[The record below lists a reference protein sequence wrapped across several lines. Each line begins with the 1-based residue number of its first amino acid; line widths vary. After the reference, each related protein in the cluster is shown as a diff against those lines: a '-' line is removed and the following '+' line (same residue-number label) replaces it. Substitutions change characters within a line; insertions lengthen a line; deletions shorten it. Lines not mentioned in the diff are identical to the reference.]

1 MDTNTEQQ
9 INSFAGGLNSDDDIS
24 VVSTNQYLDATNV
37 RISQYKDGN
46 DSSRINRNGVI
57 TPIKGA
63 RMSAIIHPIP
73 NHYNYKVVAT
83 GSIRDYGII
92 VCVCTFNYRGILK
105 TMLCVYRFKNAIGNG
120 FHNQSYKEIDST
132 DMIVHA
138 QLPHDN
144 YPDKFSIQ
152 LNYESENN
160 IKLYV
165 ADSLDPIMMFNIT
178 RQSEYNDLDKC
189 YIYPK
194 APCQP
199 PKFQGYIPGKLKYS
213 MVSYSYMLYN
223 KHGQHSDVSVAC
235 KQIPIGNYNF
245 VDNQNFIQSGGKL
258 DAQSNSGTKISV
270 QIKSEY
276 VHLDKIKVFR
286 IQYFQNGQMPIISV
300 IYDAATGCT
309 EFEDADI
316 TVCDTGQEAL
326 EQISVEEYNSMQG
339 VRIIPNSLAVKNGY
353 LFAANTKTY
362 QTTIKGFEDWDARAY
377 RFDKNGNCTLTDVNG
392 GNKINITAD
401 TIDNVDVPF
410 THDCF
415 QSYNNINESK
425 KLSGNEIPTDN
436 QVYNKT
442 GEYVGGSG
450 LNVEWR
456 FIISPQVGDSCK
468 RQCKDKNGNIVD
480 DYTRKVGTLYN
491 YVSRNN
497 VKQQKSYYVTSSGG
511 VQLASNGDKFDKG
524 IKSNTYLLQSLRR
537 NELYRYGIV
546 LYDKYGQAS
555 PAKWIADIRTPN
567 MTDPQFNI
575 FTSNTMVNGT
585 RYELVVRN
593 LGIQFKV
600 KHVPEGCVGYQI
612 VRCARHEEDMATI
625 SQGVLSKPV
634 INTYSRV
641 FDQGDEDYQITKY
654 HTYCPT
660 GFLTTGMFIEGYGC
674 VYQMSDERNETENQC
689 MANLANNDLLQFVS
703 KEVCYQ
709 PESFKTFIKD
719 KKYYIETPL
728 FLFGSRGDRKFQDDI
743 YDSPSNGKY
752 IQEDGKRIPEGYTLT
767 TTWGIW
773 NHKFIFPGI
782 SNCTLETYHDTEDLA
797 IRYVKNVEFTPDDHQ
812 NIVYLDALLNL
823 DLMQRINPWAFK
835 PYVLSK
841 SRPYSF
847 YPIKSCA
854 YNRDPL
860 YVHYDTDAKIAEVT
874 DKNGMYIQQ
883 KAFGYIKL
891 YESSNV
897 TDRFDKTEN
906 VSVSDNYRKII
917 DFKTVEQIE
926 WDKLFK
932 RNYNKDGEEKE
943 SSKQFSNYAVSS
955 GGHLFANAIT
965 GGLATDL
972 DREIFSNLG
981 KYGGGFDGD
990 GTGKSGK
997 HVLWGTGGRC
1007 LLFSCED
1014 KLDAITNSVKT
1025 RKHYESDSFDYKIKI
1040 VDEYVRSSLLG
1051 TFLCNFRQ
1059 QITPYGGQSFINR
1072 LTNVYFGNG
1081 DYFEQSPD
1089 SLSNWNDV
1097 YNGDCN
1103 IEIFEYTSMHKI
1115 YGVYTNKGSGELKF
1129 PSTHMITYS
1138 IPTESNIWTK
1148 FEYGW
1153 QFSINAADN
1162 YASFIQE
1169 EPSQITEAYTQDDPQ
1184 FVYNTVYNTRNT
1196 SRPHAIYD
1204 DLNKEDYNKTVDT
1217 RVYYS
1222 DLKSNDEI
1230 IDSWCKFRSSNF
1242 IDVDQQYGPITD
1254 IYTFKNNLLFWQ
1266 QKAFGVLSV
1275 NERSITTDNSGNDV
1289 ILGDGGVL
1297 SRYDYFSN
1305 KFGMCKQQFCVTS
1318 SNGGAYWCDTHN
1330 NVLCMFGGDSVV
1342 ELSKQGKVQG
1352 LVNSKADGSSGVFYD
1367 NKNNELVF
1375 NVLQYKQQIAFNESI
1390 GKFTSVYTMP
1400 FDGHIDF
1407 FNGLYL
1413 VNTID
1418 DEINIFQYDCVSEN
1432 GLKDTQNQQIECY
1445 LRYVVNQQPLVTKVF
1460 DNQSIVTQED
1470 LQRRPVYDK
1479 DDYFSINH
1487 KYSWTTPMISSYSTL
1502 KDSITVRENNHRFAI
1517 PREGGLYGGRI
1528 RGKYMI
1534 CEMTSKKPRYT
1545 AAIQFITTKYRL
1557 SWS

>member
-1 MDTNTEQQ
+1 MDTNTEPQ

-24 VVSTNQYLDATNV
+24 VVSTNQYLDATNI

-63 RMSAIIHPIP
+63 RMSAIIHPSL

-92 VCVCTFNYRGILK
+92 VCVCTCKDNNTLK
-105 TMLCVYRFKNAIGNG
+105 EYNCLNVYRFKNAIGNG
-120 FHNQSYKEIDST
+120 LHNQSYKEIDST
-132 DMIVHA
+132 DMIVDA
-138 QLPHDN
+138 RLPHDN

-178 RQSEYNDLDKC
+178 RQPIYNDLDKC

-309 EFEDADI
+309 EFKDANI
-316 TVCDTGQEAL
+316 TVCDTGQESL

-377 RFDKNGNCTLTDVNG
+377 RFDRNGNCTLTNVNRGDRWNVRRGDVNSM
-392 GNKINITAD
+392 K
-401 TIDNVDVPF
+401 VPR
-410 THDCF
+410 THDCY
-415 QSYNNINESK
+415 QEYNNINKNYSLK
-425 KLSGNEIPTDN
+425 GN
-436 QVYNKT
+436 QVYDIT
-442 GEYVGGSG
+442 GQYIGGSG
-450 LNVEWR
+450 LNIEWR

-468 RQCKDKNGNIVD
+468 RQYKGSD
-480 DYTRKVGTLYN
+480 DYDRKVGTLYN
-491 YVSRNN
+491 YVSRDN
-497 VKQQKSYYVTSSGG
+497 VKQQESYYVTSSGDIKW
-511 VQLASNGDKFDKG
+511 ASDGDKFDEG

-575 FTSNTMVNGT
+575 FTSNTIVNGT

-600 KHVPEGCVGYQI
+600 KHLPEGCVGYQI

-634 INTYSRV
+634 VNAYSRI
-641 FDQGDEDYQITKY
+641 FDNDKSDGFLITKY

-674 VYQMSDERNETENQC
+674 VHQMADMDNSTKNQC
-689 MANLANNDLLQFVS
+689 MANLANNNLLQFIS

-709 PESFKTFIKD
+709 PESFKTFVKD

-728 FLFGSRGDRKFQDDI
+728 FLFGSRGDKDFRDDI
-743 YDSPSNGKY
+743 YDTPGSIYGDLETVFK
-752 IQEDGKRIPEGYTLT
+752 IK
-767 TTWGIW
+767 
-773 NHKFIFPGI
+773 NHKFIIPGI
-782 SNCTLETYHDTEDLA
+782 SNCTLETYVDNEGLLT
-797 IRYVKNVEFTPDDHQ
+797 RYVENVEFIPTDHK
-812 NIVYLDALLNL
+812 NIVYLDAVLNL
-823 DLMQRINPWAFK
+823 DLMQRINPHAFK
-835 PYVLSK
+835 EDVLSHDR
-841 SRPYSF
+841 SYSF
-847 YPIKSCA
+847 YPIKSCV
-854 YNRDPL
+854 YDRDPL
-860 YVHYDTDAKIAEVT
+860 YVTYDSDAKIAEVT
-874 DKNGMYIQQ
+874 EKNGIYMQQ

-897 TDRFDKTEN
+897 TDTFTKLSNIN
-906 VSVSDNYRKII
+906 VLINRRKII

-926 WDKLFK
+926 WDKFFK
-932 RNYNKDGEEKE
+932 RNYNKNSEEQR
-943 SSKQFSNYAVSS
+943 SSKQFPNYAVSS
-955 GGHLFANAIT
+955 GGHLFTNAIT
-965 GGLATDL
+965 GGLATDV
-972 DREIFSNLG
+972 DSAIFSNMG
-981 KYGGGFDGD
+981 RFGGGFKGD
-990 GTGKSGK
+990 GTGEAGK
-997 HVLWGTGGRC
+997 HVVWGTGGRC

-1014 KLDAITNSVKT
+1014 KLDTVTNSVKT
-1025 RKHYESDSFDYKIKI
+1025 SKYYWLNSIDDKIRLA
-1040 VDEYVRSSLLG
+1040 DEYIRSSLLG

-1081 DYFEQSPD
+1081 DYFEAPVDPD
-1089 SLSNWNDV
+1089 CPGDWNDV

-1115 YGVYTNKGSGELKF
+1115 YGAYTNKGNSELNY

-1222 DLKSNDEI
+1222 DLKANDEI

-1242 IDVDQQYGPITD
+1242 IDVDQQYGPITN

-1330 NVLCMFGGDSVV
+1330 NVLCMFSGDSVV

-1375 NVLQYKQQIAFNESI
+1375 NVLEYKQQIAFNESI

-1418 DEINIFQYDCVSEN
+1418 DKINIFQYDCISGY

-1470 LQRRPVYDK
+1470 LQSRPIYDK

-1502 KDSITVRENNHRFAI
+1502 QNSITVRENNHRFAI
-1517 PREGGLYGGRI
+1517 PRSEGLYGGRI

-1534 CEMTSKKPRYT
+1534 CEITSKKPRYT

>member
-1 MDTNTEQQ
+1 MDTNTEPQ

-24 VVSTNQYLDATNV
+24 VVSTNQYLDATNI

-46 DSSRINRNGVI
+46 DGSRENRNGVL

-63 RMSAIIHPIP
+63 KVAYIISGMPESYK
-73 NHYNYKVVAT
+73 NFKVVAT
-83 GSIRDYGII
+83 GSIRDYG
-92 VCVCTFNYRGILK
+92 VVVCTCKNNGTETLVVF
-105 TMLCVYRFKNAIGNG
+105 RFKNAIGG
-120 FHNQSYKEIDST
+120 ALHNQDFYHLNAPDL
-132 DMIVHA
+132 IVDAPLAHA
-138 QLPHDN
+138 N

-152 LNYESENN
+152 LNYESEDN

-165 ADSLDPIMMFNIT
+165 ADSLDTILVFNIMSKT
-178 RQSEYNDLDKC
+178 VYDDLDKC
-189 YIYPK
+189 YIYPT

-199 PKFQGYIPGKLKYS
+199 PKFECYIPGKMKYS

-223 KHGQHSDVSVAC
+223 KYGQHSDVSVAC

-245 VDNQNFIQSGGKL
+245 VDKQNFIQSGGKL
-258 DAQSNSGTKISV
+258 DAQSNSGVMISV
-270 QIKSEY
+270 QISKEY
-276 VHLDKIKVFR
+276 VHLGKIKVFR
-286 IQYFQNGQMPIISV
+286 IQYFQNGQMPTISV

-309 EFEDADI
+309 KYVDADI
-316 TVCDTGQEAL
+316 SICDTGQEAL

-377 RFDKNGNCTLTDVNG
+377 RFDKNGNCTLTDVNE
-392 GNKINITAD
+392 GNKIDIKANNIP
-401 TIDNVDVPF
+401 NVPAN
-410 THDCF
+410 HDCF
-415 QSYNNINESK
+415 QSYNDINTK
-425 KLSGNEIPTDN
+425 QTIDGTN
-436 QVYNKT
+436 QVYDKT
-442 GEYVGGSG
+442 GSYVGGSG

-468 RQCKDKNGNIVD
+468 RQYNDSD

-491 YVSRNN
+491 YVSRDN

-511 VQLASNGDKFDKG
+511 VQLASNGDKFDEG

-575 FTSNTMVNGT
+575 FTSNTLVNGT

-600 KHVPEGCVGYQI
+600 SNLPTGCVGYQI

-634 INTYSRV
+634 VNAYSRA
-641 FDQGDEDYQITKY
+641 FDQPDRDDKSGFMITKY

-660 GFLTTGMFIEGYGC
+660 GFLSTGMFIEGSGC
-674 VYQMSDERNETENQC
+674 VYQMSDGNNTEDQC
-689 MANLANNDLLQFVS
+689 MANLANNSLLQFVS

-728 FLFGSRGDRKFQDDI
+728 FLFGSRGDKKFQDDI

-752 IQEDGKRIPEGYTLT
+752 IQADGKHIPEKEELRT
-767 TTWGIW
+767 TYGIT
-773 NHKFIFPGI
+773 NHKFIIPGI
-782 SNCTLETYHDTEDLA
+782 SNCTLETYVDNKSLA
-797 IRYVKNVEFTPDDHQ
+797 KRYVENVEFKSGDHDK
-812 NIVYLDALLNL
+812 IVYLDSYLNL
-823 DLMQRINPWAFK
+823 DLMQRINPWAFTE
-835 PYVLSK
+835 YVLGND
-841 SRPYSF
+841 RPYSF
-847 YPIKSCA
+847 YPIKSSV
-854 YNRDPL
+854 YERDPMYVL
-860 YVHYDTDAKIAEVT
+860 YNTDSKIAEVT
-874 DKNGMYIQQ
+874 DKNGIYIQQ

-897 TDRFDKTEN
+897 TDTFSGSEN
-906 VSVSDNYRKII
+906 VNILDNYRKVI

-926 WDKLFK
+926 WNKLFK
-932 RNYNKDGEEKE
+932 RNYNKDGKEER
-943 SSKQFSNYAVSS
+943 SSKAFSNYAVSS

-965 GGLATDL
+965 GGLATDT
-972 DREIFSNLG
+972 DDHVFSNFG
-981 KYGGGFDGD
+981 QFGGGFKGD
-990 GTGKSGK
+990 ATGSAGK

-1014 KLDAITNSVKT
+1014 KNDAVTNSVKT
-1025 RKHYESDSFDYKIKI
+1025 SKYYALDSSDEQINI
-1040 VDEYVRSSLLG
+1040 INEYVRSSLLG

-1059 QITPYGGQSFINR
+1059 QITPYGGQSFVNR

-1081 DYFEQSPD
+1081 DYFKASD
-1089 SLSNWNDV
+1089 DWNDV

-1115 YGVYTNKGSGELKF
+1115 YGVYTSDSEKELKF

-1153 QFSINAADN
+1153 QFSVNAADN

-1169 EPSQITEAYTQDDPQ
+1169 EPAQITEAYTQDDPQ
-1184 FVYNTVYNTRNT
+1184 FVYNTVYNTQNT

-1204 DLNKEDYNKTVDT
+1204 DLNKEDYNKTIDT

-1222 DLKSNDEI
+1222 DLKTNDEI

-1254 IYTFKNNLLFWQ
+1254 IYKFKNNLLFWQ
-1266 QKAFGVLSV
+1266 QKAFGILSV

-1305 KFGMCKQQFCVTS
+1305 KYGMCKQQFCVAS

-1330 NVLCMFGGDSVV
+1330 NVICMFNGEHVV
-1342 ELSKQGKVQG
+1342 ELSKQGKVQS
-1352 LVNSKADGSSGVFYD
+1352 LMNAKADGSSGVFYD

-1375 NVLQYKQQIAFNESI
+1375 NVFKDKQQIAFNEAI

-1400 FDGHIDF
+1400 FEGYTEF

-1413 VNTID
+1413 INTVD
-1418 DEINIFQYDCVSEN
+1418 DEVNIFHYDYMSDD
-1432 GLKDTQNQQIECY
+1432 GLKDTNRQLIKCY
-1445 LRYVVNQQPLVTKVF
+1445 VKYTVNQQPLVTKVF

-1470 LQRRPVYDK
+1470 LQGRPVYDN

-1487 KYSWTTPMISSYSTL
+1487 KYTWETPMIKSASTL
-1502 KDSITVRENNHRFAI
+1502 ENSITLRENNHRFAI
-1517 PREGGLYGGRI
+1517 PRAGGLYGDRI
-1528 RGKYMI
+1528 RGKYMV
-1534 CEMTSKKPRYT
+1534 CEITSEKPKYT

>member
-1 MDTNTEQQ
+1 MDTNTEPQ

-24 VVSTNQYLDATNV
+24 VVSTNQYLDATNI

-46 DSSRINRNGVI
+46 DGSKENRNGVL

-63 RMSAIIHPIP
+63 KVACIISGMPESYK
-73 NHYNYKVVAT
+73 NFKVVAT
-83 GSIRDYGII
+83 GSIRDYG
-92 VCVCTFNYRGILK
+92 VVVCTCKNNDTETLVVF
-105 TMLCVYRFKNAIGNG
+105 RFKNAIGG
-120 FHNQSYKEIDST
+120 ALHNQDFYYLNAPDL
-132 DMIVHA
+132 IVNAPLAHT
-138 QLPHDN
+138 N

-152 LNYESENN
+152 LNYESQDN

-165 ADSLDPIMMFNIT
+165 ADSLDTIIVFNIMSKT
-178 RQSEYNDLDKC
+178 VYDDLDKC
-189 YIYPK
+189 YIYPT

-199 PKFQGYIPGKLKYS
+199 PKFERYIPGKLKYS

-223 KHGQHSDVSVAC
+223 KYGQHSDVSVAC

-245 VDNQNFIQSGGKL
+245 VKKQNFIQSGGKL
-258 DAQSNSGTKISV
+258 DAQSNSGVMVSIHIS
-270 QIKSEY
+270 KEY
-276 VHLDKIKVFR
+276 VHLGKIKVFR
-286 IQYFQNGQMPIISV
+286 IQYLQNGQMPTISV

-309 EFEDADI
+309 KDVDADI
-316 TVCDTGQEAL
+316 SICDTGQEAL

-339 VRIIPNSLAVKNGY
+339 VRIIPNSLVVKNGY

-392 GNKINITAD
+392 GNKIDIKSNNIP
-401 TIDNVDVPF
+401 NVPAN
-410 THDCF
+410 HDCF
-415 QSYNNINESK
+415 QSYNDINTK
-425 KLSGNEIPTDN
+425 QTIDGTN
-436 QVYNKT
+436 QVYDKT
-442 GEYVGGSG
+442 GSYIGGSG

-468 RQCKDKNGNIVD
+468 RQYKDKNGNIVD

-491 YVSRNN
+491 YVSRDN
-497 VKQQKSYYVTSSGG
+497 VKQQKSYYVTSSGY

-567 MTDPQFNI
+567 ITDPQFNI
-575 FTSNTMVNGT
+575 FTSNTLVNGT

-600 KHVPEGCVGYQI
+600 SNLPTGCTGYQI

-625 SQGVLSKPV
+625 SQGILSKPV
-634 INTYSRV
+634 VNTYNRS
-641 FDQGDEDYQITKY
+641 FDKSGMEDGYMITKY

-674 VYQMSDERNETENQC
+674 VHQMSGDDTNTENQC
-689 MANLANNDLLQFVS
+689 MTNLANNSLLQFIS

-728 FLFGSRGDRKFQDDI
+728 FLFGSRGDYRFKDDL
-743 YDSPSNGKY
+743 YDSPNKY
-752 IQEDGKRIPEGYTLT
+752 GYGDLVT
-767 TTWGIW
+767 TSKVLYH
-773 NHKFIFPGI
+773 NFIIPGI
-782 SNCTLETYHDTEDLA
+782 SNCALETYVDNKDLA
-797 IRYVKNVEFTPDDHQ
+797 KRYVENVEFTEDDHQ
-812 NIVYLDALLNL
+812 NIVYLDAILNL
-823 DLMQRINPWAFK
+823 DLMQRINPQAFK
-835 PYVLSK
+835 DNMLGK
-841 SRPYSF
+841 DRPYSF
-847 YPIKSCA
+847 YPIKSSV
-854 YNRDPL
+854 YERDPM
-860 YVHYDTDAKIAEVT
+860 YIYYNTDSKIAEVT
-874 DKNGMYIQQ
+874 DKNGIYIQQ

-897 TDRFDKTEN
+897 TDTFSGSEN
-906 VSVSDNYRKII
+906 VNVLDNYRKVI

-926 WDKLFK
+926 WNKLFK
-932 RNYNKDGEEKE
+932 RNYNKDGKEER

-955 GGHLFANAIT
+955 GGHLFVNAIT
-965 GGLATDL
+965 GGLATDT
-972 DREIFSNLG
+972 DAEVFGNFG
-981 KYGGGFDGD
+981 KFGGGFTGE
-990 GTGKSGK
+990 GTGKAGK

-1014 KLDAITNSVKT
+1014 KNDAITNSVKT
-1025 RKHYESDSFDYKIKI
+1025 SKYYALDSFDAQVQII
-1040 VDEYVRSSLLG
+1040 NEYVRSSLLG

-1059 QITPYGGQSFINR
+1059 QITPYGGSSFVNR

-1081 DYFEQSPD
+1081 DYFKASD
-1089 SLSNWNDV
+1089 DWNDV

-1103 IEIFEYTSMHKI
+1103 IEIFEYTSMHKT
-1115 YGVYTNKGSGELKF
+1115 YGVYTNNSDAELKF

-1153 QFSINAADN
+1153 QFSVNAADN

-1169 EPSQITEAYTQDDPQ
+1169 EPAQITEAYTQDDPQ
-1184 FVYNTVYNTRNT
+1184 FVYNTVYNTQNT

-1204 DLNKEDYNKTVDT
+1204 DLNKEDYNKTIDT
-1217 RVYYS
+1217 RIYYS
-1222 DLKSNDEI
+1222 DLKTNDEI

-1254 IYTFKNNLLFWQ
+1254 IYKFKNNLLFWQ
-1266 QKAFGVLSV
+1266 QKAFGILSV

-1297 SRYDYFSN
+1297 SRYDYLSN
-1305 KFGMCKQQFCVTS
+1305 TYGMCKQQFCVAS

-1330 NVLCMFGGDSVV
+1330 NVICMFNGENVV
-1342 ELSKQGKVQG
+1342 ELSKQGKVQS
-1352 LVNSKADGSSGVFYD
+1352 LMNAKADGSSGVFYD

-1375 NVLQYKQQIAFNESI
+1375 NVFKDKQQIAFNEAI

-1400 FDGHIDF
+1400 FEGYTQF

-1413 VNTID
+1413 INTVD
-1418 DEINIFQYDCVSEN
+1418 DEVNIFHYDYMSDD
-1432 GLKDTQNQQIECY
+1432 GLKDTNRQFIKCY
-1445 LRYVVNQQPLVTKVF
+1445 VKYTVNQHPLVTKVF

-1470 LQRRPVYDK
+1470 LQGRPVYDK
-1479 DDYFSINH
+1479 DDYFSIDH
-1487 KYSWTTPMISSYSTL
+1487 KYTWETPMIKSASTL
-1502 KDSITVRENNHRFAI
+1502 ENSITIRENNHRFAI
-1517 PREGGLYGGRI
+1517 PRAGGLYGDRI
-1528 RGKYMI
+1528 RGKYMV
-1534 CEMTSKKPRYT
+1534 CEITSEKPRYT

>member
-1 MDTNTEQQ
+1 MDTNTEPQ

-24 VVSTNQYLDATNV
+24 VVSTNQYLDATNI

-46 DSSRINRNGVI
+46 DGSRENRNGVL

-63 RMSAIIHPIP
+63 KVACIISGMPESYK
-73 NHYNYKVVAT
+73 NFKVVAT
-83 GSIRDYGII
+83 GSIRDYG
-92 VCVCTFNYRGILK
+92 VVVCTCKNNGTETLVVF
-105 TMLCVYRFKNAIGNG
+105 RFKNAIGG
-120 FHNQSYKEIDST
+120 ALHNQDFYHLNAPDL
-132 DMIVHA
+132 IVDAPLAHA
-138 QLPHDN
+138 N

-152 LNYESENN
+152 LNYESEDN

-165 ADSLDPIMMFNIT
+165 ADSLDTILVFNIMSKT
-178 RQSEYNDLDKC
+178 VYDDLDKC
-189 YIYPK
+189 YIYPT

-199 PKFQGYIPGKLKYS
+199 PKFECYIPGKLKYS

-223 KHGQHSDVSVAC
+223 KYGQHSDVSVAC

-245 VDNQNFIQSGGKL
+245 VDKQNFIQSGGKL
-258 DAQSNSGTKISV
+258 DAQSNSGVMISV
-270 QIKSEY
+270 QISKEY
-276 VHLDKIKVFR
+276 VHLGKIKVFR
-286 IQYFQNGQMPIISV
+286 IQYFQNGQMPTISV

-309 EFEDADI
+309 KDVDADI
-316 TVCDTGQEAL
+316 SICDTGQEAL
-326 EQISVEEYNSMQG
+326 EQINVEEYNSMQG

-377 RFDKNGNCTLTDVNG
+377 RFDKDGNCTLTDVNG
-392 GNKINITAD
+392 GNRIDIKANNIPKVAA
-401 TIDNVDVPF
+401 N
-410 THDCF
+410 HDCF
-415 QSYNNINESK
+415 QSYNDINTK
-425 KLSGNEIPTDN
+425 QAIDGIN
-436 QVYNKT
+436 QVYDKT
-442 GEYVGGSG
+442 GSYVGGSG

-468 RQCKDKNGNIVD
+468 RQYNDSD

-491 YVSRNN
+491 YVSRDN

-511 VQLASNGDKFDKG
+511 VQLASNGDKFDDG

-546 LYDKYGQAS
+546 LYDKYGQTS

-567 MTDPQFNI
+567 ITDPQFNV
-575 FTSNTMVNGT
+575 FTSNTKVNGT

-600 KHVPEGCVGYQI
+600 SNLPTGCVGYQI

-634 INTYSRV
+634 VNAYSRA
-641 FDQGDEDYQITKY
+641 FDQPDRDDKSGFMITKY

-660 GFLTTGMFIEGYGC
+660 GFLSTGMFIEGSGC
-674 VYQMSDERNETENQC
+674 VYQMSDGNNIEDQC
-689 MANLANNDLLQFVS
+689 MANLANNSLLQFVS

-709 PESFKTFIKD
+709 PESLKTFIKD

-728 FLFGSRGDRKFQDDI
+728 FLFGSRGDKKFQDDI

-752 IQEDGKRIPEGYTLT
+752 IQADGKHIPEKEELGT
-767 TTWGIW
+767 TYGIT
-773 NHKFIFPGI
+773 NHKFIIPGI
-782 SNCTLETYHDTEDLA
+782 SNCTLETYVDNKSLA
-797 IRYVKNVEFTPDDHQ
+797 KRYVENVEFKSGDHDK
-812 NIVYLDALLNL
+812 IVYLDSYLNL
-823 DLMQRINPWAFK
+823 DLMQRINPWAFTE
-835 PYVLSK
+835 YVLGND
-841 SRPYSF
+841 RPYSF
-847 YPIKSCA
+847 YPIKSSV
-854 YNRDPL
+854 YERDPMYVL
-860 YVHYDTDAKIAEVT
+860 YNTDSKIAEVT
-874 DKNGMYIQQ
+874 DKNGIYIQQ

-897 TDRFDKTEN
+897 TDTFSGSEN
-906 VSVSDNYRKII
+906 VNILDNYRKVI

-926 WDKLFK
+926 WNKLFK
-932 RNYNKDGEEKE
+932 RNYNKDGKEER
-943 SSKQFSNYAVSS
+943 SSKAFSNYAVSS

-965 GGLATDL
+965 GGLATDT
-972 DREIFSNLG
+972 DDHVFSNFG
-981 KYGGGFDGD
+981 QFGGGFKGD
-990 GTGKSGK
+990 ATGSAGK

-1014 KLDAITNSVKT
+1014 KNDAVTNSVKT
-1025 RKHYESDSFDYKIKI
+1025 SKYYALDSSDEQINI
-1040 VDEYVRSSLLG
+1040 INEYVRSSLLG

-1059 QITPYGGQSFINR
+1059 QITPYGGQSFVNR

-1081 DYFEQSPD
+1081 DYFKASD
-1089 SLSNWNDV
+1089 DWNDV

-1115 YGVYTNKGSGELKF
+1115 YGVYTNGSDADLKF

-1153 QFSINAADN
+1153 QFSVNAADN

-1169 EPSQITEAYTQDDPQ
+1169 EPAQITEAYTQDDPQ
-1184 FVYNTVYNTRNT
+1184 FVYNTVYNTQNT

-1204 DLNKEDYNKTVDT
+1204 DLNKEDYNKTIDT

-1222 DLKSNDEI
+1222 DLKTNDEI

-1254 IYTFKNNLLFWQ
+1254 IYKFKNNLLFWQ
-1266 QKAFGVLSV
+1266 QKAFGILSV

-1305 KFGMCKQQFCVTS
+1305 KYGMCKQQFCVAS

-1330 NVLCMFGGDSVV
+1330 NVICMFNGEHVV
-1342 ELSKQGKVQG
+1342 ELSKQGKVQS
-1352 LVNSKADGSSGVFYD
+1352 LMNVKADGSSGVFYD

-1375 NVLQYKQQIAFNESI
+1375 NVFKDKQQIAFNEAI

-1400 FDGHIDF
+1400 FEGYTEF

-1413 VNTID
+1413 INTVD
-1418 DEINIFQYDCVSEN
+1418 DEVNIFHYDYMSDD
-1432 GLKDTQNQQIECY
+1432 GLKDTNRQLIKCY
-1445 LRYVVNQQPLVTKVF
+1445 VKYTVNQQPLVTKVF

-1470 LQRRPVYDK
+1470 LQGRPVYDK

-1487 KYSWTTPMISSYSTL
+1487 KYTWETPMIKSASTL
-1502 KDSITVRENNHRFAI
+1502 ENSITLRENNHRFAI
-1517 PREGGLYGGRI
+1517 PRAGGLYGDRI
-1528 RGKYMI
+1528 RGKYMV
-1534 CEMTSKKPRYT
+1534 CEITSEKPKYT

>member
-1 MDTNTEQQ
+1 MDTNTEPQ

-24 VVSTNQYLDATNV
+24 VVSTNQYLDATNI

-46 DSSRINRNGVI
+46 DGSKENRNGVL

-63 RMSAIIHPIP
+63 KVACIISGMPES
-73 NHYNYKVVAT
+73 YKNFKVAAT
-83 GSIRDYGII
+83 GSIRDYG
-92 VCVCTFNYRGILK
+92 VVVCTCKNNDTETLVVF
-105 TMLCVYRFKNAIGNG
+105 RFKNAIGG
-120 FHNQSYKEIDST
+120 ALHNQDFYYLNAPDL
-132 DMIVHA
+132 IVNAPLAHT
-138 QLPHDN
+138 N

-152 LNYESENN
+152 LNYESEDN

-165 ADSLDPIMMFNIT
+165 ADSLDTILVFNIMSKT
-178 RQSEYNDLDKC
+178 VYDDLDKC
-189 YIYPK
+189 YIYPT

-199 PKFQGYIPGKLKYS
+199 PKFECYIPGKLKYS

-223 KHGQHSDVSVAC
+223 KYGQHSDVSVAC

-258 DAQSNSGTKISV
+258 DAQSNSGVMVSIKIS
-270 QIKSEY
+270 KEY
-276 VHLDKIKVFR
+276 VHLGKIKVFR
-286 IQYFQNGQMPIISV
+286 IQYLQNGQMPTISV

-309 EFEDADI
+309 KDVDADI
-316 TVCDTGQEAL
+316 SICDTGQEAL

-392 GNKINITAD
+392 GNKIDIKANNIP
-401 TIDNVDVPF
+401 NVPAN
-410 THDCF
+410 HDCF
-415 QSYNNINESK
+415 QSYNDINTKQTIDGDS
-425 KLSGNEIPTDN
+425 
-436 QVYNKT
+436 QVYDKT
-442 GEYVGGSG
+442 GSYIGGSG

-468 RQCKDKNGNIVD
+468 RQFKDSD

-491 YVSRNN
+491 YVSRDN
-497 VKQQKSYYVTSSGG
+497 VKQQKSYYITSSGG

-524 IKSNTYLLQSLRR
+524 IKFNTYLLQSLRR

-575 FTSNTMVNGT
+575 FTSNTKINDT

-600 KHVPEGCVGYQI
+600 SNLPAGCVGYQI

-634 INTYSRV
+634 VNTYNRS
-641 FDQGDEDYQITKY
+641 FDKSGMEDGYMITKY

-674 VYQMSDERNETENQC
+674 VHQMSGEDTNTENQC
-689 MANLANNDLLQFVS
+689 MTNLANNSLLQFIS

-728 FLFGSRGDRKFQDDI
+728 FLFSARGDSGFNDQL
-743 YDSPSNGKY
+743 YDSPAANGDAL
-752 IQEDGKRIPEGYTLT
+752 IT
-767 TTWGIW
+767 TFGIIK
-773 NHKFIFPGI
+773 HKFIVPGI
-782 SNCTLETYHDTEDLA
+782 SNCTLETYVDTEQELA
-797 IRYVKNVEFTPDDHQ
+797 KRYVENVEFTTDDHQ
-812 NIVYLDALLNL
+812 NIVYLDASLNL

-835 PYVLSK
+835 DNMLGK
-841 SRPYSF
+841 ERPYSF
-847 YPIKSCA
+847 YPIKSCT
-854 YNRDPL
+854 YERDPM
-860 YVHYDTDAKIAEVT
+860 YVRYNTDSKIVEVT
-874 DKNGMYIQQ
+874 DKNGIYIQQ

-897 TDRFDKTEN
+897 TDTFSGSEN
-906 VSVSDNYRKII
+906 VNILDNYRKVI

-926 WDKLFK
+926 WNKLFK
-932 RNYNKDGEEKE
+932 RNYNKDGKEER

-955 GGHLFANAIT
+955 GGHLFVNAIT
-965 GGLATDL
+965 GGLATDT
-972 DREIFSNLG
+972 DAEVFSNFG
-981 KYGGGFDGD
+981 KFGGGFTGD
-990 GTGKSGK
+990 GTGKAGK

-1014 KLDAITNSVKT
+1014 KNDAVTNSVKT
-1025 RKHYESDSFDYKIKI
+1025 SKYYALDSFDAQVQII
-1040 VDEYVRSSLLG
+1040 NEYVRSSLLG

-1059 QITPYGGQSFINR
+1059 QITPYGGQSFVNR

-1081 DYFEQSPD
+1081 DYFKASD
-1089 SLSNWNDV
+1089 DWNDV

-1115 YGVYTNKGSGELKF
+1115 YGVYTNKSDAELKF

-1169 EPSQITEAYTQDDPQ
+1169 EPAQITEAYTQDDPQ
-1184 FVYNTVYNTRNT
+1184 FVYNTVYNTQNT

-1204 DLNKEDYNKTVDT
+1204 DLNKEDYNKTIDT

-1222 DLKSNDEI
+1222 DLKTNDEI

-1254 IYTFKNNLLFWQ
+1254 IYKFKNNLLFWQ
-1266 QKAFGVLSV
+1266 QKAFGILSV

-1297 SRYDYFSN
+1297 SRYDYLSN
-1305 KFGMCKQQFCVTS
+1305 TYGMCKQQFCVAS

-1330 NVLCMFGGDSVV
+1330 NVICMFNGENVV
-1342 ELSKQGKVQG
+1342 ELSKQGKVQS
-1352 LVNSKADGSSGVFYD
+1352 LMNAKADGSSGVFYD

-1375 NVLQYKQQIAFNESI
+1375 NVFKDKQQIAFNEAI

-1400 FDGHIDF
+1400 FEGYTQF

-1413 VNTID
+1413 INTVD
-1418 DEINIFQYDCVSEN
+1418 DEVNIFHYDYMSDD
-1432 GLKDTQNQQIECY
+1432 GLKDTNRQFIKCY
-1445 LRYVVNQQPLVTKVF
+1445 VKYTVNQQPLVTKVF

-1470 LQRRPVYDK
+1470 LQGRPVYDK
-1479 DDYFSINH
+1479 DDYFSIDH
-1487 KYSWTTPMISSYSTL
+1487 KYTWQTPMIKSASTL
-1502 KDSITVRENNHRFAI
+1502 ENSITLRENNHRFAI
-1517 PREGGLYGGRI
+1517 PRAGGLYGDRI
-1528 RGKYMI
+1528 RGKYMV
-1534 CEMTSKKPRYT
+1534 CEITSEKPRYT

>member
-1 MDTNTEQQ
+1 MDTNTEPQ

-24 VVSTNQYLDATNV
+24 VVSTNQYLDATNI

-46 DSSRINRNGVI
+46 DGSKENRNGVL

-63 RMSAIIHPIP
+63 KVACIISGMPESYK
-73 NHYNYKVVAT
+73 NFKVVAT
-83 GSIRDYGII
+83 GSIRDYG
-92 VCVCTFNYRGILK
+92 VVVCTCKNNGTETLVVF
-105 TMLCVYRFKNAIGNG
+105 RFKNAIGG
-120 FHNQSYKEIDST
+120 ALHNQDFYYLNAPDL
-132 DMIVHA
+132 IVNAPLAHA
-138 QLPHDN
+138 D

-152 LNYESENN
+152 LNYESEDN

-165 ADSLDPIMMFNIT
+165 ADSLDTILVFNIMSKT
-178 RQSEYNDLDKC
+178 VYDDLDKC
-189 YIYPK
+189 YIYPT

-199 PKFQGYIPGKLKYS
+199 PKFECYIPGKLKYS

-223 KHGQHSDVSVAC
+223 KYGQHSDVSVAC

-245 VDNQNFIQSGGKL
+245 VDKQNFIQSGGKL
-258 DAQSNSGTKISV
+258 DAQSNSGVMVSV
-270 QIKSEY
+270 QISKEY
-276 VHLDKIKVFR
+276 VHLGKIKVFR
-286 IQYFQNGQMPIISV
+286 IQYFQNGQMPTISV

-309 EFEDADI
+309 KDVDADI
-316 TVCDTGQEAL
+316 SICDTGQEAL

-377 RFDKNGNCTLTDVNG
+377 RFDKNGNCTLTDVNDG
-392 GNKINITAD
+392 SKIDIKAGNIPS
-401 TIDNVDVPF
+401 VPAN
-410 THDCF
+410 HDCF
-415 QSYNNINESK
+415 QSYNDINTQQIIDGIS
-425 KLSGNEIPTDN
+425 
-436 QVYNKT
+436 QVYDKT
-442 GEYVGGSG
+442 GSYVGGSG

-468 RQCKDKNGNIVD
+468 RRYNGED

-491 YVSRNN
+491 YVSRDN

-511 VQLASNGDKFDKG
+511 VQLASNGDKFDEG

-575 FTSNTMVNGT
+575 FTSNTLVNGT

-593 LGIQFKV
+593 LGIQFKISNL
-600 KHVPEGCVGYQI
+600 PTGCTGYQI

-634 INTYSRV
+634 VNAYSRI
-641 FDQGDEDYQITKY
+641 FDQNESDGFLITKY

-674 VYQMSDERNETENQC
+674 VHQMSDKNDTNNQC
-689 MANLANNDLLQFVS
+689 MTNLANNNLLQFVS

-709 PESFKTFIKD
+709 PESFKTFVKD

-728 FLFGSRGDRKFQDDI
+728 FLFGSRGDKDFRDNI
-743 YDSPSNGKY
+743 YDTTPNNDKYGK
-752 IQEDGKRIPEGYTLT
+752 LVT
-767 TTWGIW
+767 TFGIE
-773 NHKFIFPGI
+773 NHKFIIPGI
-782 SNCTLETYHDTEDLA
+782 SNCTLETYVDNEGLLT
-797 IRYVKNVEFTPDDHQ
+797 RYVENVEFTQDDHQ
-812 NIVYLDALLNL
+812 NIVYLDATLNL
-823 DLMQRINPWAFK
+823 DLMQRINPHSFK
-835 PYVLSK
+835 KEVLSK
-841 SRPYSF
+841 DRPYSF
-847 YPIKSCA
+847 YPIKSCV
-854 YNRDPL
+854 YERDPM
-860 YVHYDTDAKIAEVT
+860 YVTYKDNDAKIAEVT
-874 DKNGMYIQQ
+874 DKNGIYMQQ

-897 TDRFDKTEN
+897 TDTFTKLSDIN
-906 VSVSDNYRKII
+906 VLINRRKII

-926 WDKLFK
+926 WDKFFK
-932 RNYNKDGEEKE
+932 RNYNKDGKEER
-943 SSKQFSNYAVSS
+943 SSKQFTNYAVSS
-955 GGHLFANAIT
+955 GGHLFTNAIT
-965 GGLATDL
+965 GGLATDV
-972 DREIFSNLG
+972 DSVIFDNMG
-981 KYGGGFDGD
+981 QFGGGFTGD
-990 GTGKSGK
+990 GTGKAGK
-997 HVLWGTGGRC
+997 HVVWGTGGRC
-1007 LLFSCED
+1007 LLFSCDD
-1014 KLDAITNSVKT
+1014 KLDTVTNSVKT
-1025 RKHYESDSFDYKIKI
+1025 SKYYTLNSFDAQIEL
-1040 VDEYVRSSLLG
+1040 VNEYIRSSLLG

-1059 QITPYGGQSFINR
+1059 QITPYGGQSFVNR

-1081 DYFEQSPD
+1081 DYFKASD
-1089 SLSNWNDV
+1089 DWNDV

-1115 YGVYTNKGSGELKF
+1115 YGAYKNKSDGNLNY

-1169 EPSQITEAYTQDDPQ
+1169 EPAQITEAYTQDDPQ
-1184 FVYNTVYNTRNT
+1184 FVYNTVYNTQNT

-1204 DLNKEDYNKTVDT
+1204 DLNKEDYNKTIDT

-1222 DLKSNDEI
+1222 DLKTNDEI

-1254 IYTFKNNLLFWQ
+1254 IYKFKNNLLFWQ
-1266 QKAFGVLSV
+1266 QKAFGILSV

-1297 SRYDYFSN
+1297 SRYDYLSN
-1305 KFGMCKQQFCVTS
+1305 TYGMCKQQFCVAS

-1330 NVLCMFGGDSVV
+1330 NVICMFNGEHVV
-1342 ELSKQGKVQG
+1342 ELSKQGKVQS
-1352 LVNSKADGSSGVFYD
+1352 LMNAKADGSSGVFYD

-1375 NVLQYKQQIAFNESI
+1375 NVFKDKQQIAFNEAI

-1400 FDGHIDF
+1400 FEGYTEF

-1413 VNTID
+1413 INTVN
-1418 DEINIFQYDCVSEN
+1418 DEVNIFHYDYMSDD
-1432 GLKDTQNQQIECY
+1432 GLKDTNRQFIKCY
-1445 LRYVVNQQPLVTKVF
+1445 VKYTVNQQPLVTKVF

-1470 LQRRPVYDK
+1470 LQGRPVYDK
-1479 DDYFSINH
+1479 DDYFSMNH
-1487 KYSWTTPMISSYSTL
+1487 KYTWETPMIKSASTL
-1502 KDSITVRENNHRFAI
+1502 ENSITLRENNHRFAI
-1517 PREGGLYGGRI
+1517 PRAGGLYGDRI
-1528 RGKYMI
+1528 RGKYMV
-1534 CEMTSKKPRYT
+1534 CEIISEKPRYT

>member
-1 MDTNTEQQ
+1 MDTNTEPQ

-24 VVSTNQYLDATNV
+24 VVSTNQYLDATNI

-46 DSSRINRNGVI
+46 DNSRINRNGVI

-63 RMSAIIHPIP
+63 RMSAIIHPSL

-92 VCVCTFNYRGILK
+92 VCVCTCKDNNTLK
-105 TMLCVYRFKNAIGNG
+105 EYNCLNVYRFKNAIGNG
-120 FHNQSYKEIDST
+120 LHNQSYKEIDST
-132 DMIVHA
+132 DMIVDA

-160 IKLYV
+160 IKLYI
-165 ADSLDPIMMFNIT
+165 ADSLDPIIMFNIT
-178 RQSEYNDLDKC
+178 KDSIYRDLDKC

-309 EFEDADI
+309 EFEDAYI

-377 RFDKNGNCTLTDVNG
+377 RFDGNGNCTLTDVNRG
-392 GNKINITAD
+392 D
-401 TIDNVDVPF
+401 RWNVRRGDVDSMKVPR
-410 THDCF
+410 THDCY
-415 QSYNNINESK
+415 QEYNNINKNYSLK
-425 KLSGNEIPTDN
+425 GN
-436 QVYNKT
+436 QVYDIT
-442 GEYVGGSG
+442 GQYIGGSG

-468 RQCKDKNGNIVD
+468 RQYKGSD
-480 DYTRKVGTLYN
+480 DYDRKVGTLYN
-491 YVSRNN
+491 YVSRDN
-497 VKQQKSYYVTSSGG
+497 VKQQESYYVTSSGDIKW
-511 VQLASNGDKFDKG
+511 ASDGDKFDEG

-575 FTSNTMVNGT
+575 FTSNTKVNGT

-600 KHVPEGCVGYQI
+600 NHLPTGCVGYQI
-612 VRCARHEEDMATI
+612 VRCARHEEDIATI

-634 INTYSRV
+634 VNTYSRI
-641 FDQGDEDYQITKY
+641 FDNDRSDGFLITKY

-660 GFLTTGMFIEGYGC
+660 GFLTTGMFVEGYGC
-674 VYQMSDERNETENQC
+674 VNQMADIDNSAKNQC
-689 MANLANNDLLQFVS
+689 MANLANNNLLQFIS

-709 PESFKTFIKD
+709 PESFKTFVKD

-728 FLFGSRGDRKFQDDI
+728 FLFGSRGDKDFRDDI
-743 YDSPSNGKY
+743 YDTPGSIYGDLETVFK
-752 IQEDGKRIPEGYTLT
+752 IK
-767 TTWGIW
+767 
-773 NHKFIFPGI
+773 NHKFIIPGI
-782 SNCTLETYHDTEDLA
+782 SNCTLETYVDNEGLLT
-797 IRYVKNVEFTPDDHQ
+797 RYVENVEFTPNDHE
-812 NIVYLDALLNL
+812 NIVYLDVILNL
-823 DLMQRINPWAFK
+823 DLMQRINPHAFK
-835 PYVLSK
+835 EDVLSHD
-841 SRPYSF
+841 RPYSF
-847 YPIKSCA
+847 YPIKSCV
-854 YNRDPL
+854 YDRDPL
-860 YVHYDTDAKIAEVT
+860 YVTYDSDAKIAEVT
-874 DKNGMYIQQ
+874 EKNGIYMQQ

-897 TDRFDKTEN
+897 TDTFTKLQDIN
-906 VSVSDNYRKII
+906 VLINRRKII

-926 WDKLFK
+926 WDKFFK
-932 RNYNKDGEEKE
+932 RNYNKNGEEQR
-943 SSKQFSNYAVSS
+943 SSKQFPNYAVSS
-955 GGHLFANAIT
+955 GGHLFTNAIT
-965 GGLATDL
+965 GGLATDV
-972 DREIFSNLG
+972 DSAIFSNMG
-981 KYGGGFDGD
+981 RFGGGFKGD
-990 GTGKSGK
+990 GTGEAGK
-997 HVLWGTGGRC
+997 HVVWGTGGRC

-1014 KLDAITNSVKT
+1014 KLDTVINSVKT
-1025 RKHYESDSFDYKIKI
+1025 SKYYWLNSIDDKIRLAG
-1040 VDEYVRSSLLG
+1040 EYIRSSLLG

-1081 DYFEQSPD
+1081 DYFEAPVNPD
-1089 SLSNWNDV
+1089 GPGDWNDV

-1115 YGVYTNKGSGELKF
+1115 YGAYTNKGNSELNY

-1222 DLKSNDEI
+1222 DLKANDEI

-1242 IDVDQQYGPITD
+1242 IDVDQQYGPITN

-1352 LVNSKADGSSGVFYD
+1352 LINDKADGSSGVFYD

-1375 NVLQYKQQIAFNESI
+1375 NVLEYKQQIAFNESI

-1418 DEINIFQYDCVSEN
+1418 DKINIFQYDCISGY

-1470 LQRRPVYDK
+1470 LQSRPVYDK

-1502 KDSITVRENNHRFAI
+1502 QNSITVRENNHRFAI

-1534 CEMTSKKPRYT
+1534 CEITSKKPRYT

>member
-63 RMSAIIHPIP
+63 RMSAIIHPSP

-120 FHNQSYKEIDST
+120 LHNQSYKEIDST

-152 LNYESENN
+152 LNYESDNN

-300 IYDAATGCT
+300 IYDADTGCT

-339 VRIIPNSLAVKNGY
+339 VRIIPNSLAIKNGY

-362 QTTIKGFEDWDARAY
+362 QTTIKNFDKWDARAY
-377 RFDKNGNCTLTDVNG
+377 RFDRNHKCTLTDVNG
-392 GNKINITAD
+392 DNKINVTP
-401 TIDNVDVPF
+401 NNMQNVPF
-410 THDCF
+410 NHDCF
-415 QSYNNINESK
+415 QSYNDINTKQIINWS
-425 KLSGNEIPTDN
+425 S
-436 QVYNKT
+436 QVYDKT
-442 GEYVGGSG
+442 GSYIGGSG
-450 LNVEWR
+450 VNIEWR

-468 RQCKDKNGNIVD
+468 RQYKGSD
-480 DYTRKVGTLYN
+480 DYVRKVGTLYN
-491 YVSRNN
+491 YVSRDN
-497 VKQQKSYYVTSSGG
+497 VKQQKSYYIKSSGDI
-511 VQLASNGDKFDKG
+511 QLASNGDKFDDG

-567 MTDPQFNI
+567 ITDTQFNI

-600 KHVPEGCVGYQI
+600 KHLPEGCVGYQI

-634 INTYSRV
+634 VNTYSRV

-674 VYQMSDERNETENQC
+674 VYQMSDERNDTENQC
-689 MANLANNDLLQFVS
+689 MTNLANNDLLQFVS

-782 SNCTLETYHDTEDLA
+782 SNCTLETYNDTEYLA

-823 DLMQRINPWAFK
+823 DLMQRINPWAFN

-906 VSVSDNYRKII
+906 VSVLDNYRKII
-917 DFKTVEQIE
+917 DFKTVDQIE

-932 RNYNKDGEEKE
+932 RNYNKDGEEKA

-955 GGHLFANAIT
+955 GGHLFTNAIT

-981 KYGGGFDGD
+981 KYGVGFDGD

-1025 RKHYESDSFDYKIKI
+1025 RKHYQSDSFNYKINI

-1081 DYFEQSPD
+1081 DYFEAPVD
-1089 SLSNWNDV
+1089 SDNSDDWNDV

-1103 IEIFEYTSMHKI
+1103 IEIFEYTSMHKT

-1305 KFGMCKQQFCVTS
+1305 KFGMCKQQFCVAS

-1330 NVLCMFGGDSVV
+1330 NVLCMFGGDSVI

-1352 LVNSKADGSSGVFYD
+1352 LINSKADGSSGVFYD

-1375 NVLQYKQQIAFNESI
+1375 NVLEYKQQIAFNESI

-1418 DEINIFQYDCVSEN
+1418 DEINIFQYDCISKN

-1470 LQRRPVYDK
+1470 LQKRPVYDK

-1517 PREGGLYGGRI
+1517 PRAGGLYGGRI

>member
-1 MDTNTEQQ
+1 MDTNTEPQ

-24 VVSTNQYLDATNV
+24 VVSTNQYLDATNI

-46 DSSRINRNGVI
+46 DGSKENRNGVL

-63 RMSAIIHPIP
+63 KVACIISGMPESYK
-73 NHYNYKVVAT
+73 NFKVVAT
-83 GSIRDYGII
+83 GSIRDYG
-92 VCVCTFNYRGILK
+92 VVVCTCKNNDTETLVVF
-105 TMLCVYRFKNAIGNG
+105 RFKNAIGG
-120 FHNQSYKEIDST
+120 ALHNQDFYYLNAPDL
-132 DMIVHA
+132 IVNAPLAHT
-138 QLPHDN
+138 N

-152 LNYESENN
+152 LNYESEDN

-165 ADSLDPIMMFNIT
+165 ADSLDTILVFNIMSKT
-178 RQSEYNDLDKC
+178 VYDDLDKC
-189 YIYPK
+189 YIYPT

-199 PKFQGYIPGKLKYS
+199 PKFECYIPGKLKYS

-223 KHGQHSDVSVAC
+223 KYGQHSDVSVAC

-258 DAQSNSGTKISV
+258 DAQSNSGVMVSIHIS
-270 QIKSEY
+270 KEY
-276 VHLDKIKVFR
+276 VHLGKIKVFR
-286 IQYFQNGQMPIISV
+286 IQYLQNGQMPTISV

-309 EFEDADI
+309 KDVDADI
-316 TVCDTGQEAL
+316 SICDTGQEAL

-392 GNKINITAD
+392 GNKIDIKASNIPS
-401 TIDNVDVPF
+401 VPAN
-410 THDCF
+410 HDCF
-415 QSYNNINESK
+415 QSYNDINTK
-425 KLSGNEIPTDN
+425 QTIDGTN
-436 QVYNKT
+436 QVYDKT
-442 GEYVGGSG
+442 GSYIGGSG

-468 RQCKDKNGNIVD
+468 RQHNGQD
-480 DYTRKVGTLYN
+480 DYVRKVGTLYN
-491 YVSRNN
+491 YVSRDN
-497 VKQQKSYYVTSSGG
+497 VKQQKSYYITSSGD
-511 VQLASNGDKFDKG
+511 VQLASNGDKFDQG

-567 MTDPQFNI
+567 ITDPQFNI
-575 FTSNTMVNGT
+575 FTSNTLVNGT

-600 KHVPEGCVGYQI
+600 KNLPTGCVGYQI

-634 INTYSRV
+634 VNTYSRT
-641 FDQGDEDYQITKY
+641 FNENENDGFLITKY

-674 VYQMSDERNETENQC
+674 VHQMSVGDSTNNLC
-689 MANLANNDLLQFVS
+689 MTNLANYNLLQFIS

-709 PESFKTFIKD
+709 PESFRTFVKD

-728 FLFGSRGDRKFQDDI
+728 FLFGSRGDKDFRDNI
-743 YDSPSNGKY
+743 YDTAPNNDKY
-752 IQEDGKRIPEGYTLT
+752 GELET
-767 TTWGIW
+767 TSKIKIH
-773 NHKFIFPGI
+773 NFIIPGI
-782 SNCTLETYHDTEDLA
+782 SNCTLETYVDKEEIA
-797 IRYVKNVEFTPDDHQ
+797 KRYVENVEFTKDDHQ
-812 NIVYLDALLNL
+812 NIVYLDAILNL
-823 DLMQRINPWAFK
+823 DLMQRINPHAFK
-835 PYVLSK
+835 KDVLSHD
-841 SRPYSF
+841 RPYSF
-847 YPIKSCA
+847 YPIKSCV
-854 YNRDPL
+854 YERDPM
-860 YVHYDTDAKIAEVT
+860 YVHYEGDNAKIAEIT
-874 DKNGMYIQQ
+874 DKNGIYIQQ

-897 TDRFDKTEN
+897 TNTFSGSTD
-906 VSVSDNYRKII
+906 VGVLDNYRKII

-926 WDKLFK
+926 WDKFFK
-932 RNYNKDGEEKE
+932 RNYNKEGKEER

-955 GGHLFANAIT
+955 GGHLFTNAVT
-965 GGLATDL
+965 GGLATDV
-972 DREIFSNLG
+972 DSTIFGNMG
-981 KYGGGFDGD
+981 QFGGGFSGD
-990 GTGKSGK
+990 GTGEAGK
-997 HVLWGTGGRC
+997 HVVWGTGGRC

-1014 KLDAITNSVKT
+1014 KNDAVTNSINTSK
-1025 RKHYESDSFDYKIKI
+1025 YYALNSSDEQIDII
-1040 VDEYVRSSLLG
+1040 NEYVRSSLLG

-1059 QITPYGGQSFINR
+1059 QVTPYGGSSFVNR

-1081 DYFEQSPD
+1081 DYFKASD
-1089 SLSNWNDV
+1089 DWNNV

-1115 YGVYTNKGSGELKF
+1115 YGVYTNKSDAELKF

-1153 QFSINAADN
+1153 QFSVNAADN

-1169 EPSQITEAYTQDDPQ
+1169 EPAQITEAYTQDDPQ
-1184 FVYNTVYNTRNT
+1184 FVYNTVYNAQNT

-1204 DLNKEDYNKTVDT
+1204 DLNKEDYNKTIDT

-1222 DLKSNDEI
+1222 DLKTNDEI

-1254 IYTFKNNLLFWQ
+1254 IYKFKNNLLFWQ
-1266 QKAFGVLSV
+1266 QKAFGILSV

-1297 SRYDYFSN
+1297 SRYDYLSN
-1305 KFGMCKQQFCVTS
+1305 TYGMCKQQFCVAS

-1330 NVLCMFGGDSVV
+1330 NVICMFNGENVV
-1342 ELSKQGKVQG
+1342 ELSKQGKVQS
-1352 LVNSKADGSSGVFYD
+1352 LMNAKADGSSGVFYD

-1375 NVLQYKQQIAFNESI
+1375 NVFKDKQQIAFNEAI

-1400 FDGHIDF
+1400 FEGYAEF

-1413 VNTID
+1413 INTVD
-1418 DEINIFQYDCVSEN
+1418 DEVNIFHYDYVSDD
-1432 GLKDTQNQQIECY
+1432 GLKDTNRQFIKCY
-1445 LRYVVNQQPLVTKVF
+1445 VKYTVNQQPLVTKVF

-1470 LQRRPVYDK
+1470 LQGRPVYDK
-1479 DDYFSINH
+1479 DDYFSIDH
-1487 KYSWTTPMISSYSTL
+1487 KYTWETPMIKSASTL
-1502 KDSITVRENNHRFAI
+1502 ENSITLRENNHRFAI
-1517 PREGGLYGGRI
+1517 PRAGGLYGDRI
-1528 RGKYMI
+1528 RGKYMV
-1534 CEMTSKKPRYT
+1534 CEITSEKPRYT
-1545 AAIQFITTKYRL
+1545 SAIQFITTKYRL

>member
-1 MDTNTEQQ
+1 MDINTEPQ

-24 VVSTNQYLDATNV
+24 VVSTNQYLDATNI
-37 RISQYKDGN
+37 RISQYKDCN
-46 DSSRINRNGVI
+46 DGSKENRNGVL

-63 RMSAIIHPIP
+63 KVACVISGMPES
-73 NHYNYKVVAT
+73 YKNFNVVAT
-83 GSIRDYGII
+83 GSIRDYG
-92 VCVCTFNYRGILK
+92 VVVCTCKNNCTETLVVF
-105 TMLCVYRFKNAIGNG
+105 RFKNAIGVAL
-120 FHNQSYKEIDST
+120 HNQDFYYLNAPDL
-132 DMIVHA
+132 IVNAPLAHT
-138 QLPHDN
+138 N

-152 LNYESENN
+152 LNYESEDN

-165 ADSLDPIMMFNIT
+165 ADSLDTILVFNIMSKT
-178 RQSEYNDLDKC
+178 VYDDLDKC
-189 YIYPK
+189 YIYPT

-199 PKFQGYIPGKLKYS
+199 PKFECYIPGKLKYS

-223 KHGQHSDVSVAC
+223 KYGQHSDVSVAC

-245 VDNQNFIQSGGKL
+245 VKNQNFIQSGGKL
-258 DAQSNSGTKISV
+258 DAQSNSGVMVSVHIS
-270 QIKSEY
+270 KEY
-276 VHLDKIKVFR
+276 IHLGKIKVFR
-286 IQYFQNGQMPIISV
+286 IQYFQNGQMPTISV

-309 EFEDADI
+309 KDVDADI
-316 TVCDTGQEAL
+316 SICDTGQEAL

-362 QTTIKGFEDWDARAY
+362 QTTIKGFEYWDARAY

-392 GNKINITAD
+392 GNKIDIKANNIP
-401 TIDNVDVPF
+401 NVPAN
-410 THDCF
+410 HDCF
-415 QSYNNINESK
+415 QSYNDINTK
-425 KLSGNEIPTDN
+425 KTIDGDS
-436 QVYNKT
+436 QVYDKT
-442 GEYVGGSG
+442 GSYIGGSG

-468 RQCKDKNGNIVD
+468 RQFKGSD

-491 YVSRNN
+491 YVSRDN
-497 VKQQKSYYVTSSGG
+497 VKQQKSYYITSSGG
-511 VQLASNGDKFDKG
+511 IQLASNGDKFDQG

-575 FTSNTMVNGT
+575 FTSNTKINDT

-600 KHVPEGCVGYQI
+600 SNLPAGCVGYQI

-634 INTYSRV
+634 VNTYNRS
-641 FDQGDEDYQITKY
+641 FDKSGMEDGYMITKY

-674 VYQMSDERNETENQC
+674 VHQMSGEDTNTENQC
-689 MANLANNDLLQFVS
+689 MTNLANNSLLQFIS

-728 FLFGSRGDRKFQDDI
+728 FLFGARGDSGFNDQL
-743 YDSPSNGKY
+743 YDSPAANGDAL
-752 IQEDGKRIPEGYTLT
+752 IT
-767 TTWGIW
+767 TFGIIK
-773 NHKFIFPGI
+773 HKFIVPGI
-782 SNCTLETYHDTEDLA
+782 SNCTLETYVDTEQELA
-797 IRYVKNVEFTPDDHQ
+797 NRYVENVDFTTDDHQ
-812 NIVYLDALLNL
+812 NIVYLDASLNL

-835 PYVLSK
+835 DNMLGKQRS
-841 SRPYSF
+841 YSF

-854 YNRDPL
+854 YERDPM
-860 YVHYDTDAKIAEVT
+860 YVRYNTDSKIVEVT
-874 DKNGMYIQQ
+874 DKNGIYIQQ

-891 YESSNV
+891 YESSNA
-897 TDRFDKTEN
+897 TDIFKGSETVN
-906 VSVSDNYRKII
+906 VLDNYRKVI

-926 WDKLFK
+926 WNKLFK
-932 RNYNKDGEEKE
+932 RNYNKDGKEER

-955 GGHLFANAIT
+955 GGHLFVNAIT
-965 GGLATDL
+965 GGLATDT
-972 DREIFSNLG
+972 DAEVFGNFG
-981 KYGGGFDGD
+981 KFGGGFTGE
-990 GTGKSGK
+990 GTGKAGK
-997 HVLWGTGGRC
+997 HVLWGIGGRC

-1014 KLDAITNSVKT
+1014 KNDAVTNSVKT
-1025 RKHYESDSFDYKIKI
+1025 SKYYALNSSDEQINI
-1040 VDEYVRSSLLG
+1040 INEYVRSSLLG

-1059 QITPYGGQSFINR
+1059 QITPYGGSSFVNR

-1081 DYFEQSPD
+1081 DYFKASD
-1089 SLSNWNDV
+1089 DWNDV

-1103 IEIFEYTSMHKI
+1103 IEIFEYTSMHKT
-1115 YGVYTNKGSGELKF
+1115 YGVYTNNSDAELKF

-1169 EPSQITEAYTQDDPQ
+1169 EPAQITEAYTQDDPQ
-1184 FVYNTVYNTRNT
+1184 FVYNTVYNTQNT

-1204 DLNKEDYNKTVDT
+1204 DLNKEDYNKTIDT

-1222 DLKSNDEI
+1222 DLKTNDEI

-1254 IYTFKNNLLFWQ
+1254 IYKFKNNLLFWQ
-1266 QKAFGVLSV
+1266 QKAFGILSV

-1297 SRYDYFSN
+1297 SRYDYLSN
-1305 KFGMCKQQFCVTS
+1305 TYGMCKQQFCVAS

-1330 NVLCMFGGDSVV
+1330 NVICMFNGENVV
-1342 ELSKQGKVQG
+1342 ELSKKGKVQS
-1352 LVNSKADGSSGVFYD
+1352 LMNAKADGSSGVFYD

-1375 NVLQYKQQIAFNESI
+1375 NVFKDKQQIAFNEAI

-1400 FDGHIDF
+1400 FEGYAQF

-1413 VNTID
+1413 INTVD
-1418 DEINIFQYDCVSEN
+1418 DEINIFQYDCISED

>member
-1 MDTNTEQQ
+1 MDTNTEPQ

-24 VVSTNQYLDATNV
+24 VVSTNQYLDATNI

-46 DSSRINRNGVI
+46 DGSKENRNGVL

-63 RMSAIIHPIP
+63 KVACIISGMPESYKHF
-73 NHYNYKVVAT
+73 KVVAT
-83 GSIRDYGII
+83 GSIRDYGVI
-92 VCVCTFNYRGILK
+92 VCTCKNNGTETLVVF
-105 TMLCVYRFKNAIGNG
+105 RFKNAIGG
-120 FHNQSYKEIDST
+120 ALHNQDFYYLNAPDLIVNAPLTHT
-132 DMIVHA
+132 D
-138 QLPHDN
+138 

-152 LNYESENN
+152 LNYESEDN

-165 ADSLDPIMMFNIT
+165 ADSLDTILVFNIMSKT
-178 RQSEYNDLDKC
+178 VYDDLDKC
-189 YIYPK
+189 YIYPT

-199 PKFQGYIPGKLKYS
+199 PKFQCYIPGKLKYS

-223 KHGQHSDVSVAC
+223 KYGQHSDVSVAC

-245 VDNQNFIQSGGKL
+245 VDKQNFIQSGGKL
-258 DAQSNSGTKISV
+258 DAQSNSGVMVSIQIS
-270 QIKSEY
+270 KEY
-276 VHLDKIKVFR
+276 VHLGKIKVFR
-286 IQYFQNGQMPIISV
+286 IQYFQNGQMPTISV

-309 EFEDADI
+309 KDVDADI
-316 TVCDTGQEAL
+316 SICDTGQEAL

-392 GNKINITAD
+392 GNKIDIKANNIP
-401 TIDNVDVPF
+401 NVPAN
-410 THDCF
+410 HDCF
-415 QSYNNINESK
+415 QSYNDINTQQIIDGTS
-425 KLSGNEIPTDN
+425 
-436 QVYNKT
+436 QVYDKT
-442 GEYVGGSG
+442 GSYVGGSG

-468 RQCKDKNGNIVD
+468 RQHNGND
-480 DYTRKVGTLYN
+480 DYYRKVGTLYN
-491 YVSRNN
+491 YVSRYN
-497 VKQQKSYYVTSSGG
+497 VKQQKSYYVTSYGG
-511 VQLASNGDKFDKG
+511 VQLASNGDKFDEG

-575 FTSNTMVNGT
+575 FTSNTLVNGT

-600 KHVPEGCVGYQI
+600 KNLPTGCVGYQI

-634 INTYSRV
+634 VNTYSRI
-641 FDQGDEDYQITKY
+641 FDNDRSDGFLITKY

-674 VYQMSDERNETENQC
+674 VHQMSDDNSTKNQC
-689 MANLANNDLLQFVS
+689 MTNLANNNLLQFVS

-709 PESFKTFIKD
+709 PESFKTFVKD

-728 FLFGSRGDRKFQDDI
+728 FLFGSRGDKDFKDDI
-743 YDSPSNGKY
+743 YDTPGSIYGDLETVFEIK
-752 IQEDGKRIPEGYTLT
+752 
-767 TTWGIW
+767 
-773 NHKFIFPGI
+773 NHKFIIPGI
-782 SNCTLETYHDTEDLA
+782 SNCTLETYVDNEGLLT
-797 IRYVKNVEFTPDDHQ
+797 RYVENVEFTPDDHK
-812 NIVYLDALLNL
+812 NIAYLDATLNL
-823 DLMQRINPWAFK
+823 DLMQRINPHAFK
-835 PYVLSK
+835 EKVLSHD
-841 SRPYSF
+841 RPYSF
-847 YPIKSCA
+847 YPIKSCV
-854 YNRDPL
+854 YDRDPL
-860 YVHYDTDAKIAEVT
+860 YVTYDSDAKISEVT
-874 DKNGMYIQQ
+874 EKNGIYMQQ

-897 TDRFDKTEN
+897 TDTFTKLPDIN
-906 VSVSDNYRKII
+906 VLINRRKVI

-926 WDKLFK
+926 WDKFFK
-932 RNYNKDGEEKE
+932 RNYNKNGEEQR
-943 SSKQFSNYAVSS
+943 SSKQFPNYAVSS

-965 GGLATDL
+965 GGLATDV
-972 DREIFSNLG
+972 DSEIFSNIG
-981 KYGGGFDGD
+981 RFGGGFKGD
-990 GTGKSGK
+990 GTGEAGK
-997 HVLWGTGGRC
+997 HVVWGTGGRC

-1014 KLDAITNSVKT
+1014 KLDTITNSVKT
-1025 RKHYESDSFDYKIKI
+1025 SKYYWSSSFDSKIKLA
-1040 VDEYVRSSLLG
+1040 DEYIRSSLLG

-1089 SLSNWNDV
+1089 SLSDWNDV

-1115 YGVYTNKGSGELKF
+1115 YGAYTKKGNSDLNY

-1204 DLNKEDYNKTVDT
+1204 DLNKEDYNKTIDT

-1222 DLKSNDEI
+1222 DLKTNDEI

-1254 IYTFKNNLLFWQ
+1254 IYKFKNNLLFWQ
-1266 QKAFGVLSV
+1266 QKAFGILSV

-1297 SRYDYFSN
+1297 SRYDYLSN
-1305 KFGMCKQQFCVTS
+1305 TYGMCKQQFCVAS

-1330 NVLCMFGGDSVV
+1330 NVICMFNGENVV
-1342 ELSKQGKVQG
+1342 ELSKQGKVQS
-1352 LVNSKADGSSGVFYD
+1352 LMNAKADGSSGVFYD

-1375 NVLQYKQQIAFNESI
+1375 NVFKDKQQIAFNEAI

-1400 FDGHIDF
+1400 FEGYTEF

-1413 VNTID
+1413 INTVN
-1418 DEINIFQYDCVSEN
+1418 DEVNIFHYDYMSDD
-1432 GLKDTQNQQIECY
+1432 GLKDTNRQFIKCY
-1445 LRYVVNQQPLVTKVF
+1445 VKYTVNQQPLVTKVF

-1470 LQRRPVYDK
+1470 LQGRPVYDK
-1479 DDYFSINH
+1479 DDYFSIDH
-1487 KYSWTTPMISSYSTL
+1487 KYTWETPMIKSASTL
-1502 KDSITVRENNHRFAI
+1502 EDSITLRENNHRFAI
-1517 PREGGLYGGRI
+1517 PRAGGLYGDRI
-1528 RGKYMI
+1528 RGKYMV
-1534 CEMTSKKPRYT
+1534 CEITSERPRYT

>member
-1 MDTNTEQQ
+1 MDTNTEPQ

-24 VVSTNQYLDATNV
+24 VVSTNQYLDATNI

-46 DSSRINRNGVI
+46 DGSKENRNGVL

-63 RMSAIIHPIP
+63 KVACIISGMPESYK
-73 NHYNYKVVAT
+73 NFKVVAT
-83 GSIRDYGII
+83 GSIRDYGVI
-92 VCVCTFNYRGILK
+92 VCTCKNDGKDTLVVFK
-105 TMLCVYRFKNAIGNG
+105 FKNAIGG
-120 FHNQSYKEIDST
+120 ALHNQDFYYLNAPDL
-132 DMIVHA
+132 IVNAPLAHT
-138 QLPHDN
+138 N

-152 LNYESENN
+152 LNYESEDN
-160 IKLYV
+160 IKLYI
-165 ADSLDPIMMFNIT
+165 ADSLDTILVFNIMSNT
-178 RQSEYNDLDKC
+178 IYNDLDKC
-189 YIYPK
+189 YIYPT

-199 PKFQGYIPGKLKYS
+199 PKFECYIPGKLKYS

-223 KHGQHSDVSVAC
+223 KYGQHSDVSVAC

-245 VDNQNFIQSGGKL
+245 VDHQNFIQSGGKV
-258 DAQSNSGTKISV
+258 DAQSNSGVMISI
-270 QIKSEY
+270 QIAKEY
-276 VHLDKIKVFR
+276 VHLGKMKVFR
-286 IQYFQNGQMPIISV
+286 IQYSQNGQMPTISV

-309 EFEDADI
+309 KDVDADI
-316 TVCDTGQEAL
+316 SICDTGQEAL

-377 RFDKNGNCTLTDVNG
+377 RFDKSGNCTLTDVNG
-392 GNKINITAD
+392 GSKIDIKANNIP
-401 TIDNVDVPF
+401 NVPAN
-410 THDCF
+410 HDCF
-415 QSYNNINESK
+415 QSYNDINTK
-425 KLSGNEIPTDN
+425 QTIDGIN
-436 QVYNKT
+436 QVYDKT
-442 GEYVGGSG
+442 GSYIGGSG

-468 RQCKDKNGNIVD
+468 RQHNGQD
-480 DYTRKVGTLYN
+480 DNKRKVGTLYN
-491 YVSRNN
+491 YVSRDN

-511 VQLASNGDKFDKG
+511 IQLASNGDKFDEG

-567 MTDPQFNI
+567 ITDPQFNI
-575 FTSNTMVNGT
+575 FTSNTLVNGT

-600 KHVPEGCVGYQI
+600 SNLPTGCVGYQI

-634 INTYSRV
+634 VNTYSRA
-641 FDQGDEDYQITKY
+641 FDKVKDEDGYMVTKY

-660 GFLTTGMFIEGYGC
+660 GFLTTGMVIEGSKCREQLNDDGDNLK
-674 VYQMSDERNETENQC
+674 SQC
-689 MANLANNDLLQFVS
+689 MTNLVNNNFLQFVS

-709 PESFKTFIKD
+709 PESFKEFIKD

-728 FLFGSRGDRKFQDDI
+728 FLFGSRGDESFKDDI
-743 YDSPSNGKY
+743 YDQTQYNNWYEVTTNKG
-752 IQEDGKRIPEGYTLT
+752 IYTDEK
-767 TTWGIW
+767 IYK
-773 NHKFIFPGI
+773 HRFVMPGI
-782 SNCTLETYHDTEDLA
+782 SNCSLQTYVDEESQDSSVLRYVEDLSFNTGEKSQY
-797 IRYVKNVEFTPDDHQ
+797 IL
-812 NIVYLDALLNL
+812 YLNALLNV
-823 DLMQRINPWAFK
+823 DMFYRINPLTFRTIGNDR
-835 PYVLSK
+835 S
-841 SRPYSF
+841 YS
-847 YPIKSCA
+847 YAPIKSCV
-854 YNRDPL
+854 YDVDPL
-860 YVHYDTDAKIAEVT
+860 YIDYVNN
-874 DKNGMYIQQ
+874 DKKYSITEKQGRYITQ

-891 YESSNV
+891 YESSNS
-897 TDRFDKTEN
+897 TDTFNGSNNCKTF
-906 VSVSDNYRKII
+906 DNYRKII
-917 DFKTVEQIE
+917 DFKVAEQIE
-926 WDKLFK
+926 WNKVFK
-932 RNYNKDGEEKE
+932 RNYNKDGKEEK
-943 SSKQFSNYAVSS
+943 SSKSFMNYAISS
-955 GGHLFANAIT
+955 GGHLFANVIT
-965 GGLATDL
+965 GGLATDTDTEVITNL
-972 DREIFSNLG
+972 DQ
-981 KYGGGFDGD
+981 YGGGFHGD
-990 GTGKSGK
+990 ATGGSGK
-997 HVLWGTGGRC
+997 HVAWGTGGRC

-1014 KLDAITNSVKT
+1014 KNDAITNSVKT
-1025 RKHYESDSFDYKIKI
+1025 SSYYTSDSFDAQISTENKYI
-1040 VDEYVRSSLLG
+1040 RSSLTG

-1059 QITPYGGQSFINR
+1059 QITPYGGQSFVNR

-1081 DYFEQSPD
+1081 DYFKSSED
-1089 SLSNWNDV
+1089 WNDV

-1115 YGVYTNKGSGELKF
+1115 YGVYAEKEGVYRF
-1129 PSTHMITYS
+1129 PNTHMITYS

-1153 QFSINAADN
+1153 QFSVNAADN

-1169 EPSQITEAYTQDDPQ
+1169 EPAQITEAYTQDDPQ
-1184 FVYNTVYNTRNT
+1184 FVYNTVYNAQNY

-1204 DLNKEDYNKTVDT
+1204 DLNKEDYNKTIDT

-1222 DLKSNDEI
+1222 DLKTNDEV

-1254 IYTFKNNLLFWQ
+1254 IYKFKNNLLFWQ
-1266 QKAFGVLSV
+1266 QKAFGILSV

-1297 SRYDYFSN
+1297 SRYDYLSN
-1305 KFGMCKQQFCVTS
+1305 TYGMCKQQFCVAS

-1330 NVLCMFGGDSVV
+1330 NVICMFNGEHVV
-1342 ELSKQGKVQG
+1342 ELSKQGKIQS
-1352 LVNSKADGSSGVFYD
+1352 LMNAKADGSSGVFYD

-1375 NVLQYKQQIAFNESI
+1375 NVFKDKQQIAFNEAI

-1400 FDGHIDF
+1400 FEGYTKF

-1413 VNTID
+1413 INTVN
-1418 DEINIFQYDCVSEN
+1418 DEVNIFHYDYMSDD
-1432 GLKDTQNQQIECY
+1432 GLKDTNRQLIKCY
-1445 LRYVVNQQPLVTKVF
+1445 VKYTVNQQPLVTKVF

-1470 LQRRPVYDK
+1470 LQDRPVYDK
-1479 DDYFSINH
+1479 DDYFSIDH
-1487 KYSWTTPMISSYSTL
+1487 KYTWETPMIKSASTL
-1502 KDSITVRENNHRFAI
+1502 ENSITLRENNHRFAI
-1517 PREGGLYGGRI
+1517 PRAGGLYGDRI
-1528 RGKYMI
+1528 RGKYMV
-1534 CEMTSKKPRYT
+1534 CEITSEKPRYT

>member
-1 MDTNTEQQ
+1 MDTNTEPQ

-63 RMSAIIHPIP
+63 RMSAIIHPSP

-92 VCVCTFNYRGILK
+92 VCVCTFNDEGKLK

-120 FHNQSYKEIDST
+120 LHNQSYKEIDST
-132 DMIVHA
+132 DMIVDA

-144 YPDKFSIQ
+144 YPDKFSMQ

-160 IKLYV
+160 IKLYI

-178 RQSEYNDLDKC
+178 RQPVYDDLDKC

-270 QIKSEY
+270 QIKRDY

-309 EFEDADI
+309 KFKDADI

-362 QTTIKGFEDWDARAY
+362 QTTIKDFDKWDARAY
-377 RFDKNGNCTLTDVNG
+377 RFDRNHNCTLTDVNR
-392 GNKINITAD
+392 GNRINVTDSNIGKI
-401 TIDNVDVPF
+401 PF

-415 QSYNNINESK
+415 QSYNDINAK
-425 KLSGNEIPTDN
+425 KTISWNS

-442 GEYVGGSG
+442 GEYIGGSG
-450 LNVEWR
+450 VNIEWR

-468 RQCKDKNGNIVD
+468 RQYKDQD
-480 DYTRKVGTLYN
+480 DYVRKVGTLYN
-491 YVSRNN
+491 YVSRDN
-497 VKQQKSYYVTSSGG
+497 VKQQKSYYVTSSGD
-511 VQLASNGDKFDKG
+511 VKLASDGDKFDNG
-524 IKSNTYLLQSLRR
+524 IKSNTCLLQSLRR

-575 FTSNTMVNGT
+575 FTSNTLVNGT

-600 KHVPEGCVGYQI
+600 SNLPTGCVGYQI

-634 INTYSRV
+634 VNTYSRV

-674 VYQMSDERNETENQC
+674 VYQMSDEKNDTKNQC
-689 MANLANNDLLQFVS
+689 MTNLANNDLLQFVS

-752 IQEDGKRIPEGYTLT
+752 IQEDGKRIPEGYKLT
-767 TTWGIW
+767 TTWKIW

-782 SNCTLETYHDTEDLA
+782 SNCTLETYNDTEEDLA

-812 NIVYLDALLNL
+812 NIVYLDATLNL

-860 YVHYDTDAKIAEVT
+860 YVHYDTDSKIAEVT

-906 VSVSDNYRKII
+906 VSVLDNYRKII

-926 WDKLFK
+926 WNKLFK
-932 RNYNKDGEEKE
+932 RNYNKDGEEKA

-981 KYGGGFDGD
+981 KYGGGFEGD

-1025 RKHYESDSFDYKIKI
+1025 RKHYELDNLNYKIKI

-1081 DYFEQSPD
+1081 DYFEAPVDPD
-1089 SLSNWNDV
+1089 DPDNWNDV

-1103 IEIFEYTSMHKI
+1103 IEIFEYTSMHKT
-1115 YGVYTNKGSGELKF
+1115 YGVYTNNGNKELKF

-1222 DLKSNDEI
+1222 DLKANDEI

-1242 IDVDQQYGPITD
+1242 IDVDQQYGPITN

-1375 NVLQYKQQIAFNESI
+1375 NVFEYKQQIAFNESI

-1418 DEINIFQYDCVSEN
+1418 DKINIFQYDCVSE
-1432 GLKDTQNQQIECY
+1432 GGIKDTQNQQIECY

-1470 LQRRPVYDK
+1470 LQSRPVYDK

-1502 KDSITVRENNHRFAI
+1502 QNSITVRENNHRFAI

-1534 CEMTSKKPRYT
+1534 CEITSKKPRYT

>member
-1 MDTNTEQQ
+1 MDTNTEPQ

-24 VVSTNQYLDATNV
+24 VVSTNQYLDATNI

-46 DSSRINRNGVI
+46 DSSKENRNGVL

-63 RMSAIIHPIP
+63 KVACIVSGMPES
-73 NHYNYKVVAT
+73 YKDFKVVAT
-83 GSIRDYGII
+83 DSIRDYG
-92 VCVCTFNYRGILK
+92 VVVCTCKNNGAETLVVF
-105 TMLCVYRFKNAIGNG
+105 RFKNAIGG
-120 FHNQSYKEIDST
+120 ALHNQDFYYINGLDL
-132 DMIVHA
+132 IVNAPLAHTS
-138 QLPHDN
+138 

-152 LNYESENN
+152 LNYESEDN

-165 ADSLDPIMMFNIT
+165 ADSLDTILVFNIM
-178 RQSEYNDLDKC
+178 SKIVYNNLDKC
-189 YIYPK
+189 YIYPT

-199 PKFQGYIPGKLKYS
+199 PKFECYIPGKLKYS

-223 KHGQHSDVSVAC
+223 KYGQHSDVSVAC

-245 VDNQNFIQSGGKL
+245 VDKQNFIQSGGKL
-258 DAQSNSGTKISV
+258 DAQSNSGVMISV
-270 QIKSEY
+270 QISKEY
-276 VHLDKIKVFR
+276 VHLGKIKVFR
-286 IQYFQNGQMPIISV
+286 IQYFQNGQMPTISV

-309 EFEDADI
+309 KYVDADI
-316 TVCDTGQEAL
+316 SICDTGQEAL

-377 RFDKNGNCTLTDVNG
+377 RFDKDGNCTLTDVNG
-392 GNKINITAD
+392 GNKIDIKANNIP
-401 TIDNVDVPF
+401 NVPAN
-410 THDCF
+410 HDCF
-415 QSYNNINESK
+415 QSYNDINTK
-425 KLSGNEIPTDN
+425 QTIDGTN
-436 QVYNKT
+436 QVYDKT
-442 GEYVGGSG
+442 GSYVGGSG

-468 RQCKDKNGNIVD
+468 RQHNGSD

-491 YVSRNN
+491 YVSRDN
-497 VKQQKSYYVTSSGG
+497 VKQQKSYYVTSSGD
-511 VQLASNGDKFDKG
+511 VQLASNGDKFDEG

-575 FTSNTMVNGT
+575 FTSNTLVNGT

-593 LGIQFKV
+593 LGIQFKISNL
-600 KHVPEGCVGYQI
+600 PTGCTGYQI

-634 INTYSRV
+634 VNAYNRS
-641 FDQGDEDYQITKY
+641 FDKSGIEDGYMITKY

-660 GFLTTGMFIEGYGC
+660 GFLSTGMFIEGSGC
-674 VYQMSDERNETENQC
+674 VHQMSGDDTNTENQC
-689 MANLANNDLLQFVS
+689 MTNLANNSLLQFVS

-728 FLFGSRGDRKFQDDI
+728 FLFGSRGDEKFQDDI

-752 IQEDGKRIPEGYTLT
+752 TQADGNRIPEKKELGT
-767 TTWGIW
+767 TYGIT
-773 NHKFIFPGI
+773 NHKFIIPGI
-782 SNCTLETYHDTEDLA
+782 SNCVLETYVDKEKVA
-797 IRYVKNVEFTPDDHQ
+797 KRYVENVEFTEDDHDK
-812 NIVYLDALLNL
+812 IVYLDAYLNL
-823 DLMQRINPWAFK
+823 DLMQRINPWAFTE
-835 PYVLSK
+835 YVLGND
-841 SRPYSF
+841 RPYSF
-847 YPIKSCA
+847 YPIKSSV
-854 YNRDPL
+854 YERDPM
-860 YVHYDTDAKIAEVT
+860 YVRYNTDSKIAEVT
-874 DKNGMYIQQ
+874 DKNGIYIQQ

-897 TDRFDKTEN
+897 TDIFRGSETVN
-906 VSVSDNYRKII
+906 VLNNYRKVI

-926 WDKLFK
+926 WNKLFK
-932 RNYNKDGEEKE
+932 RNYNKDGKEER
-943 SSKQFSNYAVSS
+943 SSKAFSNYAVSS

-965 GGLATDL
+965 GGLATDT
-972 DREIFSNLG
+972 DNNVFSNFG
-981 KYGGGFDGD
+981 QFGGGFKGD
-990 GTGKSGK
+990 DTGSAGK

-1014 KLDAITNSVKT
+1014 KNDAITNSVKT
-1025 RKHYESDSFDYKIKI
+1025 SKYYAPDSFDAQVQII
-1040 VDEYVRSSLLG
+1040 NEYVRSSLLG

-1059 QITPYGGQSFINR
+1059 QITPYGGQSFVNR

-1081 DYFEQSPD
+1081 DYFKASD
-1089 SLSNWNDV
+1089 DWNDV

-1103 IEIFEYTSMHKI
+1103 IEIFEYTSMHKT
-1115 YGVYTNKGSGELKF
+1115 YGVYTNNSDKELKF

-1153 QFSINAADN
+1153 QFSVNAADN

-1169 EPSQITEAYTQDDPQ
+1169 EPAQITEAYTQDDPQ
-1184 FVYNTVYNTRNT
+1184 FVYNTVYNTQNT

-1204 DLNKEDYNKTVDT
+1204 DLNKEDYNKTIDT

-1222 DLKSNDEI
+1222 DLKANDEI

-1254 IYTFKNNLLFWQ
+1254 IYKFKNNLLFWQ
-1266 QKAFGVLSV
+1266 QKAFGILSV

-1297 SRYDYFSN
+1297 SRYDYLSN
-1305 KFGMCKQQFCVTS
+1305 TYGMCKQQFCVAS

-1330 NVLCMFGGDSVV
+1330 NVICMFNGEHVV
-1342 ELSKQGKVQG
+1342 ELSKQGKIQS
-1352 LVNSKADGSSGVFYD
+1352 LMNAKADGSSGVFYD

-1375 NVLQYKQQIAFNESI
+1375 NVFKDKQQIAFNEAI

-1400 FDGHIDF
+1400 FEGYTQF

-1413 VNTID
+1413 INTVD
-1418 DEINIFQYDCVSEN
+1418 DEVNIFHYDYMSDD
-1432 GLKDTQNQQIECY
+1432 GLKDTNRQLIKCY
-1445 LRYVVNQQPLVTKVF
+1445 VKYTVNQQPLVTKVF

-1470 LQRRPVYDK
+1470 LQGRPVYDK

-1487 KYSWTTPMISSYSTL
+1487 KYTWETPMISSYSTL
-1502 KDSITVRENNHRFAI
+1502 QNSITVRENNHRFAI
-1517 PREGGLYGGRI
+1517 PRAGGLYGDRI
-1528 RGKYMI
+1528 RGKYMV
-1534 CEMTSKKPRYT
+1534 CEITSEKPRYT

>member
-1 MDTNTEQQ
+1 MDTNTEPQ

-24 VVSTNQYLDATNV
+24 VVSTNQYLDATNI

-46 DSSRINRNGVI
+46 DGSKENRNGVL

-63 RMSAIIHPIP
+63 KVACIISGMPESYK
-73 NHYNYKVVAT
+73 NFKVVAT
-83 GSIRDYGII
+83 GSIRDYG
-92 VCVCTFNYRGILK
+92 VVVCTCKNNDTETLVVF
-105 TMLCVYRFKNAIGNG
+105 RFKNAIGG
-120 FHNQSYKEIDST
+120 ALHNQDFYYLNAPDL
-132 DMIVHA
+132 IVNAPLAHT
-138 QLPHDN
+138 N

-152 LNYESENN
+152 LNYESEDN

-165 ADSLDPIMMFNIT
+165 ADSLDTILVFNIMSKT
-178 RQSEYNDLDKC
+178 VYDDLDKC
-189 YIYPK
+189 YIYPT

-199 PKFQGYIPGKLKYS
+199 PKFECYIPGKLEYS

-223 KHGQHSDVSVAC
+223 KYGQHSDVSVAC

-258 DAQSNSGTKISV
+258 DAQSNSGVMVSIQIS
-270 QIKSEY
+270 KEY
-276 VHLDKIKVFR
+276 VHLGKIKVFR
-286 IQYFQNGQMPIISV
+286 IQYLQNGQMPTISV

-309 EFEDADI
+309 KDVDADI
-316 TVCDTGQEAL
+316 SICDTGQEAL

-392 GNKINITAD
+392 GNKIDIKANNIP
-401 TIDNVDVPF
+401 NVPAN
-410 THDCF
+410 HDCF
-415 QSYNNINESK
+415 QSYNDINTKQTIDGDS
-425 KLSGNEIPTDN
+425 
-436 QVYNKT
+436 QVYDKT
-442 GEYVGGSG
+442 GSYIGGSG

-468 RQCKDKNGNIVD
+468 RQHNGQD
-480 DYTRKVGTLYN
+480 DYARKVGTLYN
-491 YVSRNN
+491 YVSRDN
-497 VKQQKSYYVTSSGG
+497 VRQQKSYYITSSGG
-511 VQLASNGDKFDKG
+511 IQLASDGDKFDKG

-593 LGIQFKV
+593 LGIQFKISNL
-600 KHVPEGCVGYQI
+600 PIGCVGYQI

-634 INTYSRV
+634 VNAYSRK
-641 FDQGDEDYQITKY
+641 FNENENDGFLITKY

-674 VYQMSDERNETENQC
+674 VNQMSDVDSTNDQC
-689 MANLANNDLLQFVS
+689 MTNLANNNLLQFIS

-709 PESFKTFIKD
+709 PESFKTFVKD

-728 FLFGSRGDRKFQDDI
+728 FLFGSRGDKGFRDNI
-743 YDSPSNGKY
+743 YDTTPKNNKY
-752 IQEDGKRIPEGYTLT
+752 GNLVTVFGVE
-767 TTWGIW
+767 
-773 NHKFIFPGI
+773 NHNFIIPGI
-782 SNCTLETYHDTEDLA
+782 SNCTLETYVDTEQKLA
-797 IRYVKNVEFTPDDHQ
+797 KRYVENVEFTTDDHK
-812 NIVYLDALLNL
+812 NIVYLDAILNL
-823 DLMQRINPWAFK
+823 DLMQRINPHSFK
-835 PYVLSK
+835 KKVLSDD
-841 SRPYSF
+841 RPYSF
-847 YPIKSCA
+847 YPVKSCV
-854 YNRDPL
+854 YERDPM
-860 YVHYDTDAKIAEVT
+860 YVHYEGNNAKIAEIT
-874 DKNGMYIQQ
+874 DKNGIYMQQ

-897 TDRFDKTEN
+897 TNTFSGSTD
-906 VSVSDNYRKII
+906 VGVLGNYRKII

-926 WDKLFK
+926 WDKFFK
-932 RNYNKDGEEKE
+932 RNYNKEGKEER

-955 GGHLFANAIT
+955 GGHLFTNAVT
-965 GGLATDL
+965 GGLATDV
-972 DREIFSNLG
+972 DSVVFGNMG
-981 KYGGGFDGD
+981 QFGGGFSDD
-990 GTGKSGK
+990 GTGKAGK
-997 HVLWGTGGRC
+997 HVVWGTGGRC

-1014 KLDAITNSVKT
+1014 KNDAVTNSVNTSKYYAL
-1025 RKHYESDSFDYKIKI
+1025 KNSDEQIDII
-1040 VDEYVRSSLLG
+1040 NEYVRSSLLG

-1059 QITPYGGQSFINR
+1059 QITPYGGQSFVNR

-1081 DYFEQSPD
+1081 DYFKASED
-1089 SLSNWNDV
+1089 WNDV

-1115 YGVYTNKGSGELKF
+1115 YGAYKNGSDDNLNF

-1153 QFSINAADN
+1153 QFSVNAADN

-1169 EPSQITEAYTQDDPQ
+1169 EPAQITEAYTQDDPQ
-1184 FVYNTVYNTRNT
+1184 FVYNTVYNTQNT

-1204 DLNKEDYNKTVDT
+1204 DLNKEDYNKIIDT

-1222 DLKSNDEI
+1222 DLKTNDEI

-1254 IYTFKNNLLFWQ
+1254 IYKFKNNLLFWQ
-1266 QKAFGVLSV
+1266 QKAFGILSV

-1297 SRYDYFSN
+1297 SRYDYLSN
-1305 KFGMCKQQFCVTS
+1305 TYGMCKQQFCVAS

-1330 NVLCMFGGDSVV
+1330 NVICMFNGENVV
-1342 ELSKQGKVQG
+1342 ELSKQGKVQS
-1352 LVNSKADGSSGVFYD
+1352 LMNAKADGSSGVFYD

-1375 NVLQYKQQIAFNESI
+1375 NVFKDKQQIAFNEAI

-1400 FDGHIDF
+1400 FEGYAQF

-1413 VNTID
+1413 INTVD
-1418 DEINIFQYDCVSEN
+1418 DEVNIFHYDYMSDD
-1432 GLKDTQNQQIECY
+1432 GLKDTNRQFIKCY
-1445 LRYVVNQQPLVTKVF
+1445 VKYTVNQQPLVTKVF

-1470 LQRRPVYDK
+1470 LQGRPIYDK
-1479 DDYFSINH
+1479 DDYFSIDH
-1487 KYSWTTPMISSYSTL
+1487 KYTWETPMIKSASTL
-1502 KDSITVRENNHRFAI
+1502 ENSITLRENNHRFAI
-1517 PREGGLYGGRI
+1517 PRAGGLYGDRI
-1528 RGKYMI
+1528 RGKYMV
-1534 CEMTSKKPRYT
+1534 CEITSEKPRYT

>member
-1 MDTNTEQQ
+1 MDTNTEPQ

-24 VVSTNQYLDATNV
+24 VVSTNQYLDATNI
-37 RISQYKDGN
+37 RISQYKDSN
-46 DSSRINRNGVI
+46 DGSKENRNGVL
-57 TPIKGA
+57 TPIKGVKVA
-63 RMSAIIHPIP
+63 CIISGMPESYK
-73 NHYNYKVVAT
+73 NFKVVAT
-83 GSIRDYGII
+83 GSIRDYG
-92 VCVCTFNYRGILK
+92 VVVCTCKNNDTETLVVF
-105 TMLCVYRFKNAIGNG
+105 RFKNAIGG
-120 FHNQSYKEIDST
+120 ALHNQDFYYLNAPDL
-132 DMIVHA
+132 IVNAPLAHT
-138 QLPHDN
+138 N

-152 LNYESENN
+152 LNYESEDN
-160 IKLYV
+160 IKLYI
-165 ADSLDPIMMFNIT
+165 ADSLDTILVFNIMSKT
-178 RQSEYNDLDKC
+178 VYDDLDKC
-189 YIYPK
+189 YIYPT

-199 PKFQGYIPGKLKYS
+199 PKFECYIPGKLKYS

-223 KHGQHSDVSVAC
+223 KYGQHSDVSVAC

-245 VDNQNFIQSGGKL
+245 VKNQNFIQSGGKL
-258 DAQSNSGTKISV
+258 DAQSNSGVMVSV
-270 QIKSEY
+270 HIPKEY
-276 VHLDKIKVFR
+276 IHLGKIKVFR
-286 IQYFQNGQMPIISV
+286 IQYFQNGQMPTISV
-300 IYDAATGCT
+300 IYDAATGYT
-309 EFEDADI
+309 KDVDADI
-316 TVCDTGQEAL
+316 SICDTGQEAL
-326 EQISVEEYNSMQG
+326 EQINVEEYNSMQG

-377 RFDKNGNCTLTDVNG
+377 RFNKNGNCTITDVNG
-392 GNKINITAD
+392 GNKIYIKANNIP
-401 TIDNVDVPF
+401 NVPAN
-410 THDCF
+410 HDCF
-415 QSYNNINESK
+415 QSYNDINTKQTIDGYS
-425 KLSGNEIPTDN
+425 
-436 QVYNKT
+436 QVYDKT
-442 GEYVGGSG
+442 GSYIGGSG
-450 LNVEWR
+450 INVEWR

-468 RQCKDKNGNIVD
+468 RQYNGND
-480 DYTRKVGTLYN
+480 DYARKVGTLYN

-497 VKQQKSYYVTSSGG
+497 VKQQKSYYVTSSGCI
-511 VQLASNGDKFDKG
+511 QLASNGDKFDNG

-575 FTSNTMVNGT
+575 FTSNTKVNDT

-600 KHVPEGCVGYQI
+600 SNLPAGCVGYQI

-625 SQGVLSKPV
+625 SQGVLNKPV
-634 INTYSRV
+634 INTYNRS
-641 FDQGDEDYQITKY
+641 FDKSGMEDGYMITKY

-674 VYQMSDERNETENQC
+674 VHQMSGDDTNTGNQC
-689 MANLANNDLLQFVS
+689 MTNLANNSLLQFIS

-728 FLFGSRGDRKFQDDI
+728 FLFGARGDNRFTDQL
-743 YDSPSNGKY
+743 YDSPAANGDALITAY
-752 IQEDGKRIPEGYTLT
+752 
-767 TTWGIW
+767 GIIK
-773 NHKFIFPGI
+773 HKFIVPGI
-782 SNCTLETYHDTEDLA
+782 SNCTLETYVDTEKLA
-797 IRYVKNVEFTPDDHQ
+797 KRYVENVEFTENDHQ
-812 NIVYLDALLNL
+812 NIVYLDASLNL

-835 PYVLSK
+835 DNMLGNE
-841 SRPYSF
+841 RPYSF

-854 YNRDPL
+854 YERDPM
-860 YVHYDTDAKIAEVT
+860 YVRYNTDSKIVEVT
-874 DKNGMYIQQ
+874 DKNGIYIQQ

-891 YESSNV
+891 YESSNA
-897 TDRFDKTEN
+897 TDIFKGSETVN
-906 VSVSDNYRKII
+906 VLDNYRKVI

-926 WDKLFK
+926 WNKLFK
-932 RNYNKDGEEKE
+932 RNYNKDGKEER

-955 GGHLFANAIT
+955 GGRLFVNAIT
-965 GGLATDL
+965 GGLATDT
-972 DREIFSNLG
+972 DAEVFGNFG
-981 KYGGGFDGD
+981 KFGGGFTGD
-990 GTGKSGK
+990 GTGKVGK
-997 HVLWGTGGRC
+997 HVLWGIGGRC

-1014 KLDAITNSVKT
+1014 KNDAVTNSVKT
-1025 RKHYESDSFDYKIKI
+1025 SKYYALDSSDEQINI
-1040 VDEYVRSSLLG
+1040 INEYVRSSLLG

-1059 QITPYGGQSFINR
+1059 QITPYGGQSFVNR

-1081 DYFEQSPD
+1081 DYFKA
-1089 SLSNWNDV
+1089 SNDWNDV

-1103 IEIFEYTSMHKI
+1103 IEIFEYTSMHKT
-1115 YGVYTNKGSGELKF
+1115 YGVYTNNSDAELKF

-1153 QFSINAADN
+1153 QFSVNAADS

-1169 EPSQITEAYTQDDPQ
+1169 EPAQITEAYTQDDPQ
-1184 FVYNTVYNTRNT
+1184 FVYNTVYNTQNT

-1204 DLNKEDYNKTVDT
+1204 DLNKEDYNKTIDT

-1222 DLKSNDEI
+1222 DLKTNDEI

-1254 IYTFKNNLLFWQ
+1254 ICKFKNNLLFWQ
-1266 QKAFGVLSV
+1266 QKAFGILSV

-1297 SRYDYFSN
+1297 SRYDYLSN
-1305 KFGMCKQQFCVTS
+1305 TYGMCKQQFCVAS

-1330 NVLCMFGGDSVV
+1330 NVICMFNGENVV
-1342 ELSKQGKVQG
+1342 ELSKQGKVQS
-1352 LVNSKADGSSGVFYD
+1352 LMNAKADGSSGVFYD

-1375 NVLQYKQQIAFNESI
+1375 NVFKDKQQIAFNESI

-1400 FDGHIDF
+1400 FEGYTEF

-1413 VNTID
+1413 INTVD
-1418 DEINIFQYDCVSEN
+1418 DEVNIFHYDYMSDD
-1432 GLKDTQNQQIECY
+1432 GLKDTNRQFIKCY
-1445 LRYVVNQQPLVTKVF
+1445 IKYTVNQQPLITKVF

-1470 LQRRPVYDK
+1470 LQGRPVYDK
-1479 DDYFSINH
+1479 DDYFSIDH
-1487 KYSWTTPMISSYSTL
+1487 KYTWETPMIKSTSTL
-1502 KDSITVRENNHRFAI
+1502 ENSITLRENNHRFAI
-1517 PREGGLYGGRI
+1517 PRAGGLYGDRI
-1528 RGKYMI
+1528 RGKYMV
-1534 CEMTSKKPRYT
+1534 CEITSEKPRYT

>member
-1 MDTNTEQQ
+1 MDTNTEPQ

-24 VVSTNQYLDATNV
+24 VVSTNQYLDATNI

-46 DSSRINRNGVI
+46 DGSKENRNGVL

-63 RMSAIIHPIP
+63 KVACIISGMPESYK
-73 NHYNYKVVAT
+73 NFKVVAT
-83 GSIRDYGII
+83 GSIRDYG
-92 VCVCTFNYRGILK
+92 VVVCTCKNNDTETLVVF
-105 TMLCVYRFKNAIGNG
+105 RFKNAIGG
-120 FHNQSYKEIDST
+120 ALHNQDFYYLNAPDL
-132 DMIVHA
+132 IVNAPLAHT
-138 QLPHDN
+138 N

-152 LNYESENN
+152 LNYESEDN

-165 ADSLDPIMMFNIT
+165 ADSLDTILVFNIMSKT
-178 RQSEYNDLDKC
+178 VYDDLDKC
-189 YIYPK
+189 YIYPT

-199 PKFQGYIPGKLKYS
+199 PKFECYIPGKLKYS

-223 KHGQHSDVSVAC
+223 KYGQHSDVSVAC

-258 DAQSNSGTKISV
+258 DAQSNSGVMVSIQIS
-270 QIKSEY
+270 KEY
-276 VHLDKIKVFR
+276 VHLGKIKVFR
-286 IQYFQNGQMPIISV
+286 IQYLQNGQMPTISV

-309 EFEDADI
+309 KDVDADI
-316 TVCDTGQEAL
+316 SICDTGQEAL

-392 GNKINITAD
+392 GNKIDIKASNIPS
-401 TIDNVDVPF
+401 VPAN
-410 THDCF
+410 HDCF
-415 QSYNNINESK
+415 QSYNDINTK
-425 KLSGNEIPTDN
+425 QTIDGTN
-436 QVYNKT
+436 QVYDKT
-442 GEYVGGSG
+442 GSYVGGSG

-468 RQCKDKNGNIVD
+468 RQFKDSD

-491 YVSRNN
+491 YVSRDN
-497 VKQQKSYYVTSSGG
+497 VKQQKSYYITSSGD
-511 VQLASNGDKFDKG
+511 VQLASNGNKFDDG

-567 MTDPQFNI
+567 ITDPQFNI
-575 FTSNTMVNGT
+575 FTSNTLVNGT

-600 KHVPEGCVGYQI
+600 KNLPTGCVGYQI

-634 INTYSRV
+634 VNTYSRT
-641 FDQGDEDYQITKY
+641 FNENENDGFLITKY

-674 VYQMSDERNETENQC
+674 VHQMSDGDSTNNQC
-689 MANLANNDLLQFVS
+689 MTNLANNNLLQFIS

-709 PESFKTFIKD
+709 PESFKTFVKD

-728 FLFGSRGDRKFQDDI
+728 FLFGSRGDKDFRDNI
-743 YDSPSNGKY
+743 YDTTPNNDKYGKL
-752 IQEDGKRIPEGYTLT
+752 ET
-767 TTWGIW
+767 TSKIK
-773 NHKFIFPGI
+773 NHNFIIPGI
-782 SNCTLETYHDTEDLA
+782 SNCTLETYVDKEEIA
-797 IRYVKNVEFTPDDHQ
+797 KRYVENVEFTKDDHQ
-812 NIVYLDALLNL
+812 NIVYLDAILNL
-823 DLMQRINPWAFK
+823 DLMQRINPHAFK
-835 PYVLSK
+835 KDVLSHD
-841 SRPYSF
+841 RPYSF
-847 YPIKSCA
+847 YPIKSCV
-854 YNRDPL
+854 YERDPM
-860 YVHYDTDAKIAEVT
+860 YVHYEGDNAKIAEIT
-874 DKNGMYIQQ
+874 DKNGIYIQQ

-897 TDRFDKTEN
+897 TNTFSGSTD
-906 VSVSDNYRKII
+906 VGVLDNYRKII

-926 WDKLFK
+926 WDKFFK
-932 RNYNKDGEEKE
+932 RNYNKEGKEER

-955 GGHLFANAIT
+955 GGHLFTNAVT
-965 GGLATDL
+965 GGLATDV
-972 DREIFSNLG
+972 DSTIFGNMG
-981 KYGGGFDGD
+981 QFGGGFSGD
-990 GTGKSGK
+990 GTGEAGK
-997 HVLWGTGGRC
+997 HVVWGTGGRC

-1014 KLDAITNSVKT
+1014 KNDAVTNSVNTSK
-1025 RKHYESDSFDYKIKI
+1025 YYALNSSDEQIDII
-1040 VDEYVRSSLLG
+1040 NEYVRSSLLG

-1059 QITPYGGQSFINR
+1059 QVTPYGGSSFVNR

-1081 DYFEQSPD
+1081 DYFKASD
-1089 SLSNWNDV
+1089 DWNNV

-1115 YGVYTNKGSGELKF
+1115 YGVYTNKSDAELKF

-1153 QFSINAADN
+1153 QFSVNAADN

-1169 EPSQITEAYTQDDPQ
+1169 EPAQITEAYTQDDPQ
-1184 FVYNTVYNTRNT
+1184 FVYNTVYNTQNT

-1204 DLNKEDYNKTVDT
+1204 DLNKEDYNKTIDT

-1222 DLKSNDEI
+1222 DLKTNDEI

-1254 IYTFKNNLLFWQ
+1254 IYKFKNNLLFWQ
-1266 QKAFGVLSV
+1266 QKAFGILSV

-1297 SRYDYFSN
+1297 SRYDYLSN
-1305 KFGMCKQQFCVTS
+1305 TYGMCKQQFCVAS

-1330 NVLCMFGGDSVV
+1330 NVICMFNGQNVV
-1342 ELSKQGKVQG
+1342 ELSKQGKVQS
-1352 LVNSKADGSSGVFYD
+1352 LMNAKADGSSGVFYD

-1375 NVLQYKQQIAFNESI
+1375 NVFKDKQQLAFNEAI

-1400 FDGHIDF
+1400 FEGYAEF

-1413 VNTID
+1413 INTVN
-1418 DEINIFQYDCVSEN
+1418 DEVNIFHYDYMSDD
-1432 GLKDTQNQQIECY
+1432 GLKDTNRQFIKCY
-1445 LRYVVNQQPLVTKVF
+1445 VKYTVNQQPLVTKVF

-1470 LQRRPVYDK
+1470 LQDRPIYDK
-1479 DDYFSINH
+1479 NDYFSIDH
-1487 KYSWTTPMISSYSTL
+1487 KYTWETPIIKSASTL
-1502 KDSITVRENNHRFAI
+1502 ENSITLRENNHRFAI
-1517 PREGGLYGGRI
+1517 PRAGGLYGDRI
-1528 RGKYMI
+1528 RGKYMV
-1534 CEMTSKKPRYT
+1534 CEITSEKPRYT

>member
-1 MDTNTEQQ
+1 MDTNTKPQ

-24 VVSTNQYLDATNV
+24 VVSTNQYLDATNI

-63 RMSAIIHPIP
+63 RMSAIIYPSI
-73 NHYNYKVVAT
+73 NHYNYRVVAT

-92 VCVCTFNYRGILK
+92 VCVCTFNDKGILK

-120 FHNQSYKEIDST
+120 LHNQSYKEIDST
-132 DMIVHA
+132 DMIVDA

-160 IKLYV
+160 IKLYI

-178 RQSEYNDLDKC
+178 RQSIYDDLDKC

-270 QIKSEY
+270 QINSEY

-300 IYDAATGCT
+300 IYDTATGCT
-309 EFEDADI
+309 EFKDADI

-362 QTTIKGFEDWDARAY
+362 QTTIKDFDKWDARAY
-377 RFDKNGNCTLTDVNG
+377 RFDMMGKCTLTDVNG
-392 GNKINITAD
+392 GNKINLTANN
-401 TIDNVDVPF
+401 IQNVPF

-415 QSYNNINESK
+415 QSYNDINTK
-425 KLSGNEIPTDN
+425 KTISWSS
-436 QVYNKT
+436 QVYDKT
-442 GEYVGGSG
+442 HSYIGGSG
-450 LNVEWR
+450 VNIEWR

-468 RQCKDKNGNIVD
+468 RQHDGSD
-480 DYTRKVGTLYN
+480 DYARKVGTLYN
-491 YVSRNN
+491 YVSRDN
-497 VKQQKSYYVTSSGG
+497 VKQQKSYYVTSSGD
-511 VQLASNGDKFDKG
+511 VQLASNGDKFDEG

-575 FTSNTMVNGT
+575 FTSNTKVNDT

-600 KHVPEGCVGYQI
+600 SNLPTGCVGYQI

-634 INTYSRV
+634 VNAYSRI
-641 FDQGDEDYQITKY
+641 FDNNKSDGFLITKY

-660 GFLTTGMFIEGYGC
+660 GFLATGMFIEGYGC
-674 VYQMSDERNETENQC
+674 VHQMADMDNSTKNQC
-689 MANLANNDLLQFVS
+689 MANLANNNLLQFVS

-709 PESFKTFIKD
+709 PESFKTFVKD

-728 FLFGSRGDRKFQDDI
+728 FLFGSRGDKDFRDDI
-743 YDSPSNGKY
+743 YDTPGSIYGDLETVFEIK
-752 IQEDGKRIPEGYTLT
+752 
-767 TTWGIW
+767 
-773 NHKFIFPGI
+773 NHKFVIPGI
-782 SNCTLETYHDTEDLA
+782 SNCTLETYVDNEGLLT
-797 IRYVKNVEFTPDDHQ
+797 RYVENVEFTLDDHK
-812 NIVYLDALLNL
+812 NIVYLDAILNL
-823 DLMQRINPWAFK
+823 DLMQRINPHAFK
-835 PYVLSK
+835 DKVLG
-841 SRPYSF
+841 RNIPYSF
-847 YPIKSCA
+847 YPIKSCV
-854 YNRDPL
+854 YDRDPL
-860 YVHYDTDAKIAEVT
+860 YVTYDSDAKIAEVT
-874 DKNGMYIQQ
+874 EKNGIYIQQ

-897 TDRFDKTEN
+897 TDTFTKLPNIDVLINR
-906 VSVSDNYRKII
+906 RKII

-926 WDKLFK
+926 WDKFFK
-932 RNYNKDGEEKE
+932 KNYNKNGEEQR
-943 SSKQFSNYAVSS
+943 SSKQFPNYAVSS
-955 GGHLFANAIT
+955 GGHLFTNAIT
-965 GGLATDL
+965 GGLATDV
-972 DREIFSNLG
+972 DSEIFSNMG
-981 KYGGGFDGD
+981 RFGGGFNGD
-990 GTGKSGK
+990 GTGKAGK
-997 HVLWGTGGRC
+997 HVVWGTGGRC

-1025 RKHYESDSFDYKIKI
+1025 SKYYWSSSIDAQIKLA
-1040 VDEYVRSSLLG
+1040 DEYIRSSLLG

-1089 SLSNWNDV
+1089 SLSDWNDV

-1115 YGVYTNKGSGELKF
+1115 YGAYTKEGNSDLNY

-1222 DLKSNDEI
+1222 DLKANDEI

-1242 IDVDQQYGPITD
+1242 IDVDQQYGPITN

-1266 QKAFGVLSV
+1266 QKAFGILSV

-1318 SNGGAYWCDTHN
+1318 SNGGVYWCDTHN
-1330 NVLCMFGGDSVV
+1330 NVLCMFGGDSVI

-1375 NVLQYKQQIAFNESI
+1375 NVLKYKQQIAFNESI

-1418 DEINIFQYDCVSEN
+1418 DEINIFQYDCVSEY

-1470 LQRRPVYDK
+1470 LQSRPVYDK

-1502 KDSITVRENNHRFAI
+1502 KDSITVRENNHKFAI
-1517 PREGGLYGGRI
+1517 PRAEGLYGGRI

>member
-1 MDTNTEQQ
+1 MDTNTEPQ

-24 VVSTNQYLDATNV
+24 VVSTNQYLDATNI

-46 DSSRINRNGVI
+46 DNSRINRNGVI

-63 RMSAIIHPIP
+63 RMSAIIHPSL

-92 VCVCTFNYRGILK
+92 VCVCTCKDNNTLEEYNCLN
-105 TMLCVYRFKNAIGNG
+105 VYRFKNAIGNG
-120 FHNQSYKEIDST
+120 LHNQSYKEIDST
-132 DMIVHA
+132 DMIVDA

-160 IKLYV
+160 IKLYI
-165 ADSLDPIMMFNIT
+165 ADSLDPIIMFNIT
-178 RQSEYNDLDKC
+178 KDSIYRDLDKC

-377 RFDKNGNCTLTDVNG
+377 RFDGNGNCTLTDVNRG
-392 GNKINITAD
+392 D
-401 TIDNVDVPF
+401 RWNVRRGDVDSMKVPR
-410 THDCF
+410 THDCY
-415 QSYNNINESK
+415 QEYNNINKNYSLK
-425 KLSGNEIPTDN
+425 GN
-436 QVYNKT
+436 QVYDIT
-442 GEYVGGSG
+442 GQYIGGSG

-468 RQCKDKNGNIVD
+468 RQYKDSD

-491 YVSRNN
+491 YVSRDN
-497 VKQQKSYYVTSSGG
+497 VKQQKSYYVTSSGDIKW
-511 VQLASNGDKFDKG
+511 ASNGDKFDEG

-600 KHVPEGCVGYQI
+600 KHLPEGCVGYQI

-634 INTYSRV
+634 VNAYSRI
-641 FDQGDEDYQITKY
+641 FDNDKSDGFLITKY

-674 VYQMSDERNETENQC
+674 VNQMADIDNSAKNQC
-689 MANLANNDLLQFVS
+689 MANLANNNLLQFIS

-709 PESFKTFIKD
+709 PESFKTFVKD

-728 FLFGSRGDRKFQDDI
+728 FLFGSRGDKDFRDDI
-743 YDSPSNGKY
+743 YDTPGSIYGDLETVFK
-752 IQEDGKRIPEGYTLT
+752 IK
-767 TTWGIW
+767 
-773 NHKFIFPGI
+773 NHKFIIPGI
-782 SNCTLETYHDTEDLA
+782 SNCTLETYVDNEGLLT
-797 IRYVKNVEFTPDDHQ
+797 RYVENVEFTPNDHE
-812 NIVYLDALLNL
+812 NIVYLDAILNL
-823 DLMQRINPWAFK
+823 DLMQRINPHAFK
-835 PYVLSK
+835 EDVLSHD
-841 SRPYSF
+841 RPYSF
-847 YPIKSCA
+847 YPIKSCV
-854 YNRDPL
+854 YDRDPL
-860 YVHYDTDAKIAEVT
+860 YVTYDSDAKIAEVT
-874 DKNGMYIQQ
+874 EKNGIYMQQ

-897 TDRFDKTEN
+897 TDTFTKLSNIN
-906 VSVSDNYRKII
+906 VLINRRKII

-926 WDKLFK
+926 WDKFFK
-932 RNYNKDGEEKE
+932 RNYNKNGEEQR
-943 SSKQFSNYAVSS
+943 SSKQFPNYAVSS
-955 GGHLFANAIT
+955 GGHLFTNAIT
-965 GGLATDL
+965 GGLATDV
-972 DREIFSNLG
+972 DSAIFSNMG
-981 KYGGGFDGD
+981 RFGGGFKGD
-990 GTGKSGK
+990 GTGEAGK
-997 HVLWGTGGRC
+997 HVVWGTGGRC

-1014 KLDAITNSVKT
+1014 KLDTVTNSVKT
-1025 RKHYESDSFDYKIKI
+1025 SKYYWLNSIGDKIRLAG
-1040 VDEYVRSSLLG
+1040 EYIRSSLLG

-1081 DYFEQSPD
+1081 DYFEAPVDPD
-1089 SLSNWNDV
+1089 GPGDWNDV

-1115 YGVYTNKGSGELKF
+1115 YGAYTNKGNSELNY

-1222 DLKSNDEI
+1222 DLKANDEI

-1330 NVLCMFGGDSVV
+1330 NVLCMFSGDSVV

-1375 NVLQYKQQIAFNESI
+1375 NVLEYKQQIAFNESI

-1418 DEINIFQYDCVSEN
+1418 DKINIFQYDCISGY

-1470 LQRRPVYDK
+1470 LQSRPVYDK

-1502 KDSITVRENNHRFAI
+1502 QNSITVRENNHRFAI

-1534 CEMTSKKPRYT
+1534 CEITSKKPRYT

>member
-1 MDTNTEQQ
+1 MDTNTEPQ

-24 VVSTNQYLDATNV
+24 VVSTNQYLDATNI

-63 RMSAIIHPIP
+63 RMSAIIHPSP

-92 VCVCTFNYRGILK
+92 VCVCTCKDNNTLK
-105 TMLCVYRFKNAIGNG
+105 EYNCLNVYRFKNAIGNG
-120 FHNQSYKEIDST
+120 LHNQSYKEIDST
-132 DMIVHA
+132 YMIVDA
-138 QLPHDN
+138 RLPHDN

-178 RQSEYNDLDKC
+178 RQPIYNDLDKC

-339 VRIIPNSLAVKNGY
+339 VRIIPNSLAIKNGY

-377 RFDKNGNCTLTDVNG
+377 RFDIDHNCTLTDVNG
-392 GNKINITAD
+392 GNRINVTDSNIGKI
-401 TIDNVDVPF
+401 PF

-415 QSYNNINESK
+415 QSYNDINTKQIINQDS
-425 KLSGNEIPTDN
+425 

-442 GEYVGGSG
+442 GEYIGGSG
-450 LNVEWR
+450 VNIEWR

-468 RQCKDKNGNIVD
+468 RQYKGSD
-480 DYTRKVGTLYN
+480 DYDRKVGTLYN
-491 YVSRNN
+491 YVSRDN
-497 VKQQKSYYVTSSGG
+497 VKQQESYYVTSSGDIKW
-511 VQLASNGDKFDKG
+511 ASDGDKFDEG

-575 FTSNTMVNGT
+575 FTSNTKVNGT

-600 KHVPEGCVGYQI
+600 KHLPEGCVGYQI

-634 INTYSRV
+634 VNTYSRI
-641 FDQGDEDYQITKY
+641 FDQDKSDGFLITKY

-674 VYQMSDERNETENQC
+674 VYQMSDEDNSTKNQC
-689 MANLANNDLLQFVS
+689 MANLANNNLLQFIS

-709 PESFKTFIKD
+709 PESFKTFVKD

-728 FLFGSRGDRKFQDDI
+728 FLFGSRGDKDFRDDI
-743 YDSPSNGKY
+743 YDTPGSIYGDLETVFK
-752 IQEDGKRIPEGYTLT
+752 IK
-767 TTWGIW
+767 
-773 NHKFIFPGI
+773 NHKFIIPGI
-782 SNCTLETYHDTEDLA
+782 SNCTLETYVDNEGLLT
-797 IRYVKNVEFTPDDHQ
+797 RYVENVEFTPNDHE
-812 NIVYLDALLNL
+812 NIVYLDAVLNL
-823 DLMQRINPWAFK
+823 DLMQRINPHAFK
-835 PYVLSK
+835 EDVLSHD
-841 SRPYSF
+841 RPYSF
-847 YPIKSCA
+847 YPIKSCV
-854 YNRDPL
+854 YDRDPM
-860 YVHYDTDAKIAEVT
+860 YVTYKDNDAKIAEVT
-874 DKNGMYIQQ
+874 DKNGIYMQQ

-897 TDRFDKTEN
+897 TDTFTKLSDIN
-906 VSVSDNYRKII
+906 VLINRRKII

-926 WDKLFK
+926 WDKFFK
-932 RNYNKDGEEKE
+932 RNYNKNGEEQR
-943 SSKQFSNYAVSS
+943 SSKQFPNYAVSS
-955 GGHLFANAIT
+955 GGHLFTNAIT
-965 GGLATDL
+965 GGLATDV
-972 DREIFSNLG
+972 DSAIFSNIG
-981 KYGGGFDGD
+981 RFGGGFKGD
-990 GTGKSGK
+990 GTGEAGK
-997 HVLWGTGGRC
+997 HVVWGTGGRC

-1014 KLDAITNSVKT
+1014 KLDTVTNSVKT
-1025 RKHYESDSFDYKIKI
+1025 SKYYWLNSIDDKII
-1040 VDEYVRSSLLG
+1040 LAGEYIRSSLLG

-1081 DYFEQSPD
+1081 DYFEAPVDPD
-1089 SLSNWNDV
+1089 GPGDWNDV

-1115 YGVYTNKGSGELKF
+1115 YGAYTNKGNSELNY

-1169 EPSQITEAYTQDDPQ
+1169 EPSQITETYTQDDPQ

-1222 DLKSNDEI
+1222 DLKANDEI

-1242 IDVDQQYGPITD
+1242 IDVDQQYGPITN

-1330 NVLCMFGGDSVV
+1330 NVLCMFSGDSVV

-1375 NVLQYKQQIAFNESI
+1375 NVLEYKQQIAFNESI

-1418 DEINIFQYDCVSEN
+1418 DKINIFQYDCISGY

-1470 LQRRPVYDK
+1470 LQSRPIYDK

-1502 KDSITVRENNHRFAI
+1502 QNSMTVRENNHRFAI
-1517 PREGGLYGGRI
+1517 PRSEGLYGGRI

-1534 CEMTSKKPRYT
+1534 CEITSKKPRYT

>member
-1 MDTNTEQQ
+1 MDTNTEPQ

-24 VVSTNQYLDATNV
+24 VVSTNQYLDATNI

-63 RMSAIIHPIP
+63 RMSAIIHPSP

-92 VCVCTFNYRGILK
+92 VCVCTCKDNNTLK
-105 TMLCVYRFKNAIGNG
+105 EYNCLNVYRFKNAIGNG
-120 FHNQSYKEIDST
+120 LHNQSYKEIDST
-132 DMIVHA
+132 DMIVDA
-138 QLPHDN
+138 RLPHDN

-160 IKLYV
+160 IKLYI

-178 RQSEYNDLDKC
+178 RQPIYDDLDKC

-309 EFEDADI
+309 KFKDADI

-377 RFDKNGNCTLTDVNG
+377 RFDRDRNCTLTDING
-392 GNKINITAD
+392 DNRINVTDNNIGKI
-401 TIDNVDVPF
+401 PF

-415 QSYNNINESK
+415 QSYNDINTKQIINWS
-425 KLSGNEIPTDN
+425 S
-436 QVYNKT
+436 QVYDKT
-442 GEYVGGSG
+442 GSYVGGSG
-450 LNVEWR
+450 VNIEWR

-468 RQCKDKNGNIVD
+468 RQYESHD
-480 DYTRKVGTLYN
+480 DYARKVGTLYN
-491 YVSRNN
+491 YVSRDN
-497 VKQQKSYYVTSSGG
+497 VKQQKSYYIKSSGD
-511 VQLASNGDKFDKG
+511 VQLASNGDKFDEG

-600 KHVPEGCVGYQI
+600 KHLPEGCVGYQI

-634 INTYSRV
+634 VNTYSRT
-641 FDQGDEDYQITKY
+641 FDEDQQDGFLITKY

-660 GFLTTGMFIEGYGC
+660 GFLTTSMFIEGYGC
-674 VYQMSDERNETENQC
+674 VYQMSDENSTKNHC

-709 PESFKTFIKD
+709 PESFKTFVKD

-728 FLFGSRGDRKFQDDI
+728 FLFGSRGDYRFKDDL
-743 YDSPSNGKY
+743 YDSPNKY
-752 IQEDGKRIPEGYTLT
+752 GYGNLVT
-767 TTWGIW
+767 TSKVLYH
-773 NHKFIFPGI
+773 NFIIPGI
-782 SNCTLETYHDTEDLA
+782 SNCALETYVDNRDLA
-797 IRYVKNVEFTPDDHQ
+797 MRYVQNIEFTPSDHE
-812 NIVYLDALLNL
+812 NIVYLDAILNL
-823 DLMQRINPWAFK
+823 DLMQRINPQAFK
-835 PYVLSK
+835 PFPMLGNE
-841 SRPYSF
+841 RPYSF
-847 YPIKSCA
+847 YPVKSCV
-854 YNRDPL
+854 YKRDPL
-860 YVHYDTDAKIAEVT
+860 YVKYDTSAKIAEIT
-874 DKNGMYIQQ
+874 DKNGTYMQQ

-897 TDRFDKTEN
+897 TDTFTGLFDKDVLTN
-906 VSVSDNYRKII
+906 RRKVI

-926 WDKLFK
+926 WNKFFK
-932 RNYNKDGEEKE
+932 RNYNKDGKE
-943 SSKQFSNYAVSS
+943 QKSSKQFSNYAVSS
-955 GGHLFANAIT
+955 GGHLFTNAIT
-965 GGLATDL
+965 GGLATDI
-972 DREIFSNLG
+972 DSEIFSNFG
-981 KYGGGFDGD
+981 RYGGGFSGD
-990 GTGKSGK
+990 ATGGSGK
-997 HVLWGTGGRC
+997 HVVWGTGGRC

-1014 KLDAITNSVKT
+1014 KLDTITTSVKT
-1025 RKHYESDSFDYKIKI
+1025 SRYYAYKNSDIQISFIS
-1040 VDEYVRSSLLG
+1040 EYIRSSLLG

-1081 DYFEQSPD
+1081 DYFEAPVDPD
-1089 SLSNWNDV
+1089 NPDWNDV

-1115 YGVYTNKGSGELKF
+1115 YGAYTNEGSGQLKF

-1153 QFSINAADN
+1153 QFSINATDN

-1204 DLNKEDYNKTVDT
+1204 DLNKEDYNKIVDT

-1222 DLKSNDEI
+1222 DLKANDEI

-1330 NVLCMFGGDSVV
+1330 NVLCMFSGDSVV

-1375 NVLQYKQQIAFNESI
+1375 NVLEYKQQIAFNESI

-1418 DEINIFQYDCVSEN
+1418 DKINIFQYDCISGY

-1470 LQRRPVYDK
+1470 LQSRPIYDK

-1502 KDSITVRENNHRFAI
+1502 QNSITVRENNHRFAI
-1517 PREGGLYGGRI
+1517 PRSEGLYGGRI

-1534 CEMTSKKPRYT
+1534 CEITSKKPRYT

>member
-1 MDTNTEQQ
+1 MDTNTEPQ

-24 VVSTNQYLDATNV
+24 VVSTNQYLDATNI

-46 DSSRINRNGVI
+46 DGSKENRNGVL

-63 RMSAIIHPIP
+63 KVACIISGMPESYK
-73 NHYNYKVVAT
+73 NFKVVAT
-83 GSIRDYGII
+83 GSIRDYG
-92 VCVCTFNYRGILK
+92 VVVCTCKNNDTETLVVF
-105 TMLCVYRFKNAIGNG
+105 RFKNAIGG
-120 FHNQSYKEIDST
+120 ALHNQDFYYLNAPDL
-132 DMIVHA
+132 IVNAPLAHT
-138 QLPHDN
+138 N

-152 LNYESENN
+152 LNYESEDN

-165 ADSLDPIMMFNIT
+165 ADSLDTILVFNIMSKT
-178 RQSEYNDLDKC
+178 VYDDLDKC
-189 YIYPK
+189 YIYPT

-199 PKFQGYIPGKLKYS
+199 PKFECYIPGKLKYS

-223 KHGQHSDVSVAC
+223 KYGQHSDVSVAC

-258 DAQSNSGTKISV
+258 DAQSNSGVMVSIHISK
-270 QIKSEY
+270 QY
-276 VHLDKIKVFR
+276 VHLGKIKVFR
-286 IQYFQNGQMPIISV
+286 IQYLQNGQMPTISV

-309 EFEDADI
+309 KDVDADI
-316 TVCDTGQEAL
+316 SICDTGQEAL

-377 RFDKNGNCTLTDVNG
+377 RFDKNGNCTLTDVNR
-392 GNKINITAD
+392 GNKIDIKSNNIP
-401 TIDNVDVPF
+401 NVPSN
-410 THDCF
+410 HDCF
-415 QSYNNINESK
+415 QSYNDINTKQTIDGDS
-425 KLSGNEIPTDN
+425 
-436 QVYNKT
+436 QVYDKT
-442 GEYVGGSG
+442 GSYIGGSG

-468 RQCKDKNGNIVD
+468 RQFKGSD

-491 YVSRNN
+491 YVSRDN
-497 VKQQKSYYVTSSGG
+497 VKQQKSYYITSSGG
-511 VQLASNGDKFDKG
+511 IQLASNGDKFDQG
-524 IKSNTYLLQSLRR
+524 TKSNTYLLQSLRR

-567 MTDPQFNI
+567 ITDPQFNI
-575 FTSNTMVNGT
+575 FTSNTLVNGT

-600 KHVPEGCVGYQI
+600 SNLPTGCTGYQI

-634 INTYSRV
+634 VNVYNRS
-641 FDQGDEDYQITKY
+641 FDKSEMEDGYMITKY

-674 VYQMSDERNETENQC
+674 VHQMSDNRNETKNQC
-689 MANLANNDLLQFVS
+689 MTNLANNSLLQFIS

-728 FLFGSRGDRKFQDDI
+728 FLFGARGDSGFNDQL
-743 YDSPSNGKY
+743 YDSPAANGDAL
-752 IQEDGKRIPEGYTLT
+752 IT
-767 TTWGIW
+767 TFGIIK
-773 NHKFIFPGI
+773 HKFIVPGI
-782 SNCTLETYHDTEDLA
+782 SNCTLETYVDTEKLA
-797 IRYVKNVEFTPDDHQ
+797 KRYVENVEFTESDHQ
-812 NIVYLDALLNL
+812 NIVYLDASLNL

-835 PYVLSK
+835 DNMLGK
-841 SRPYSF
+841 ERPYSF

-854 YNRDPL
+854 YERDPM
-860 YVHYDTDAKIAEVT
+860 YVRYNIDSKIAEVT
-874 DKNGMYIQQ
+874 DKNGIYIQQ

-891 YESSNV
+891 YESSNI
-897 TDRFDKTEN
+897 TDTFNGSTD
-906 VSVSDNYRKII
+906 VGVLGNYRKVI

-926 WDKLFK
+926 WNKLFK
-932 RNYNKDGEEKE
+932 RNYNKDGKEER

-955 GGHLFANAIT
+955 GGHLFVNAIT
-965 GGLATDL
+965 GGLATDT
-972 DREIFSNLG
+972 DAEVFSNFG
-981 KYGGGFDGD
+981 KFGGGFTGD
-990 GTGKSGK
+990 GTGKAGK

-1014 KLDAITNSVKT
+1014 KNDAVTNSVKT
-1025 RKHYESDSFDYKIKI
+1025 SKYYALNSSDEQINI
-1040 VDEYVRSSLLG
+1040 INEYVRSSLLG

-1059 QITPYGGQSFINR
+1059 QITPYGGQSFVNR

-1081 DYFEQSPD
+1081 DYFKASD
-1089 SLSNWNDV
+1089 DWNDV

-1103 IEIFEYTSMHKI
+1103 IEIFEYTSMHKT
-1115 YGVYTNKGSGELKF
+1115 YGVYTNNSDAELKF

-1153 QFSINAADN
+1153 QFSVNAADN

-1169 EPSQITEAYTQDDPQ
+1169 EPAQITEAYTQDDPQ
-1184 FVYNTVYNTRNT
+1184 FVYNTVYNTQNT

-1204 DLNKEDYNKTVDT
+1204 DLNKEDYNKTIDT

-1222 DLKSNDEI
+1222 DLKTNNEI

-1254 IYTFKNNLLFWQ
+1254 IYKFKNNLLFWQ
-1266 QKAFGVLSV
+1266 QKAFGILSV

-1297 SRYDYFSN
+1297 SRYDYLSN
-1305 KFGMCKQQFCVTS
+1305 TYGMCKQQFCVAS

-1330 NVLCMFGGDSVV
+1330 NVICMFNGENVV
-1342 ELSKQGKVQG
+1342 ELSKQGKVQS
-1352 LVNSKADGSSGVFYD
+1352 LMNAKADGSSGVFYD

-1375 NVLQYKQQIAFNESI
+1375 NVFKDKQQIAFNEAI

-1400 FDGHIDF
+1400 FEGYTQF

-1413 VNTID
+1413 INTVN
-1418 DEINIFQYDCVSEN
+1418 DEVNIFHYDYMSDD
-1432 GLKDTQNQQIECY
+1432 GLKDTNRQFIKCY
-1445 LRYVVNQQPLVTKVF
+1445 VKYTVNQQPLVTKVF

-1470 LQRRPVYDK
+1470 LQGRPVYDK
-1479 DDYFSINH
+1479 DDYFSIDH
-1487 KYSWTTPMISSYSTL
+1487 KYTWETPMIKSASTL
-1502 KDSITVRENNHRFAI
+1502 ENSITLRENNHRFAI
-1517 PREGGLYGGRI
+1517 PRAGGLYGDRI
-1528 RGKYMI
+1528 RGKYMV
-1534 CEMTSKKPRYT
+1534 CEITSEKPRYT

>member
-1 MDTNTEQQ
+1 MDTNTEPQ

-24 VVSTNQYLDATNV
+24 VVSTNQYLDATNI
-37 RISQYKDGN
+37 RISQYKDCDDG
-46 DSSRINRNGVI
+46 SKQNRNGVL

-63 RMSAIIHPIP
+63 KVACIISGMPESYK
-73 NHYNYKVVAT
+73 NFKVVAT
-83 GSIRDYGII
+83 GSIRDYG
-92 VCVCTFNYRGILK
+92 VVVCTCKNNDTETLVVF
-105 TMLCVYRFKNAIGNG
+105 RFKNAIGG
-120 FHNQSYKEIDST
+120 ALHNQDFYYLNAPDL
-132 DMIVHA
+132 IVNAPLAHT
-138 QLPHDN
+138 N

-152 LNYESENN
+152 LNYESDDN

-165 ADSLDPIMMFNIT
+165 ADSLDTILVFNIMSKT
-178 RQSEYNDLDKC
+178 VYDDLDKC
-189 YIYPK
+189 YIYPT

-199 PKFQGYIPGKLKYS
+199 PKFECYIPGKLKYS

-223 KHGQHSDVSVAC
+223 KYGQHSDVSVAC

-245 VDNQNFIQSGGKL
+245 VKNQNFIQSGGKL
-258 DAQSNSGTKISV
+258 DAQSNSGVMVSVHIS
-270 QIKSEY
+270 KEY
-276 VHLDKIKVFR
+276 IHLGKIKVFR
-286 IQYFQNGQMPIISV
+286 IQYFQNGQMPTISV

-309 EFEDADI
+309 KDVDADI
-316 TVCDTGQEAL
+316 SICDTGQEAL

-377 RFDKNGNCTLTDVNG
+377 RFDKNGNCTITDVNG
-392 GNKINITAD
+392 GNKIDIKANNIP
-401 TIDNVDVPF
+401 NVPAN
-410 THDCF
+410 HDCF
-415 QSYNNINESK
+415 QSYNDINTK
-425 KLSGNEIPTDN
+425 QTIDGTN
-436 QVYNKT
+436 QVYDKT
-442 GEYVGGSG
+442 GSYIGGSG

-468 RQCKDKNGNIVD
+468 RQHNGQD
-480 DYTRKVGTLYN
+480 DHTRKVGTLYN
-491 YVSRNN
+491 YVSRDN
-497 VKQQKSYYVTSSGG
+497 VKQQKSYYITSSGG
-511 VQLASNGDKFDKG
+511 VQLASNGDKFDDG

-567 MTDPQFNI
+567 ITDPQFNI
-575 FTSNTMVNGT
+575 FTSNTLVNGT

-600 KHVPEGCVGYQI
+600 SNLPTGCTGYQI

-634 INTYSRV
+634 VNVYNRS
-641 FDQGDEDYQITKY
+641 FDKSGMEDGYMITKY

-674 VYQMSDERNETENQC
+674 VHQMSGEDTNTENQC
-689 MANLANNDLLQFVS
+689 MTNLANNSLLQFIS

-728 FLFGSRGDRKFQDDI
+728 FLFGARGDSGFNDQL
-743 YDSPSNGKY
+743 YDSPAANGDAL
-752 IQEDGKRIPEGYTLT
+752 IT
-767 TTWGIW
+767 TFGIIK
-773 NHKFIFPGI
+773 HKFIVPGI
-782 SNCTLETYHDTEDLA
+782 SNCTLETYVDTEQELA
-797 IRYVKNVEFTPDDHQ
+797 KRYVENVEFTTDDHQ
-812 NIVYLDALLNL
+812 NIVYLDASLNL

-835 PYVLSK
+835 DNMLGK
-841 SRPYSF
+841 KRPYSF

-854 YNRDPL
+854 YERDPM
-860 YVHYDTDAKIAEVT
+860 YVRYNTDSKIVEVT
-874 DKNGMYIQQ
+874 DKNGIYIQQ

-891 YESSNV
+891 YESSNA
-897 TDRFDKTEN
+897 TDIFKGSETVN
-906 VSVSDNYRKII
+906 VLDNYRKVI

-926 WDKLFK
+926 WNKLFK
-932 RNYNKDGEEKE
+932 RNYNKDGKEER

-955 GGHLFANAIT
+955 GGHLFVNAIT
-965 GGLATDL
+965 GGLATDT
-972 DREIFSNLG
+972 DAEVFGNFG
-981 KYGGGFDGD
+981 KFGGGFTGE
-990 GTGKSGK
+990 GTGKAGK
-997 HVLWGTGGRC
+997 HVLWGIGGRC

-1014 KLDAITNSVKT
+1014 KNDAVTNSVKT
-1025 RKHYESDSFDYKIKI
+1025 SKYYALDSSDKQINI
-1040 VDEYVRSSLLG
+1040 INEYVRSSLLG

-1059 QITPYGGQSFINR
+1059 QITPYGGQSFVNR

-1081 DYFEQSPD
+1081 DYFKASD
-1089 SLSNWNDV
+1089 DWNDV

-1103 IEIFEYTSMHKI
+1103 IEIFEYTSMHKT
-1115 YGVYTNKGSGELKF
+1115 YGVYTNNSDAELKF

-1153 QFSINAADN
+1153 QFSVNAADN

-1169 EPSQITEAYTQDDPQ
+1169 EPAQITEAYTQDDPQ
-1184 FVYNTVYNTRNT
+1184 FVYNTVYNTQNT

-1204 DLNKEDYNKTVDT
+1204 DLNKDDYNKTIDT

-1222 DLKSNDEI
+1222 DLKTNDEI

-1254 IYTFKNNLLFWQ
+1254 IYKFKNNLLFWQ
-1266 QKAFGVLSV
+1266 QKAFGILSV

-1297 SRYDYFSN
+1297 SRYDYLSN
-1305 KFGMCKQQFCVTS
+1305 TYGMCKQQFCVAS

-1330 NVLCMFGGDSVV
+1330 NVICMFNGENVV
-1342 ELSKQGKVQG
+1342 ELSKQGKVQS
-1352 LVNSKADGSSGVFYD
+1352 LMNAKADGSSGVFYD

-1375 NVLQYKQQIAFNESI
+1375 NVFKDKQQIAFNEAI

-1400 FDGHIDF
+1400 FEGYAEF

-1413 VNTID
+1413 INTVD
-1418 DEINIFQYDCVSEN
+1418 DEVNIFHYDYMSDD
-1432 GLKDTQNQQIECY
+1432 GLKDTNRQFIKCY
-1445 LRYVVNQQPLVTKVF
+1445 VKYTVNQQPLVTKVF

-1470 LQRRPVYDK
+1470 LQGRPVYDK
-1479 DDYFSINH
+1479 DDYFSIDH
-1487 KYSWTTPMISSYSTL
+1487 KYTWKTPMIKSASTL
-1502 KDSITVRENNHRFAI
+1502 ENSITLRENNHRFAI
-1517 PREGGLYGGRI
+1517 PRAGGLYGDRI
-1528 RGKYMI
+1528 RGKYMV
-1534 CEMTSKKPRYT
+1534 CEITSEKPRYT

>member
-1 MDTNTEQQ
+1 MDTNTEPQ

-24 VVSTNQYLDATNV
+24 VVSTNQYLDATNI

-46 DSSRINRNGVI
+46 DGSKENRNGVLA
-57 TPIKGA
+57 PIKGA
-63 RMSAIIHPIP
+63 KVACIISGMPESYK
-73 NHYNYKVVAT
+73 NFKVVAT
-83 GSIRDYGII
+83 GSIRDYG
-92 VCVCTFNYRGILK
+92 VVVCTCKNNDTETLVVF
-105 TMLCVYRFKNAIGNG
+105 RFKNAIGG
-120 FHNQSYKEIDST
+120 TLHNQDFYYLNSPDL
-132 DMIVHA
+132 IVNAPLAHT
-138 QLPHDN
+138 N

-152 LNYESENN
+152 LNYESEDN

-165 ADSLDPIMMFNIT
+165 ADSLDTILVFNIMSKT
-178 RQSEYNDLDKC
+178 VYDDLDKC
-189 YIYPK
+189 YIYPT

-199 PKFQGYIPGKLKYS
+199 PKFERYIPGKLKYS

-223 KHGQHSDVSVAC
+223 KYGQHSDVSVAC

-258 DAQSNSGTKISV
+258 DAQSNSGVMVSVHIS
-270 QIKSEY
+270 KEY
-276 VHLDKIKVFR
+276 IHLGKIKVFR
-286 IQYFQNGQMPIISV
+286 IQYLQNGQMPTISV

-309 EFEDADI
+309 KDVDADI
-316 TVCDTGQEAL
+316 SICDTGQEAL

-392 GNKINITAD
+392 GNKIDINASNIPS
-401 TIDNVDVPF
+401 VPSN
-410 THDCF
+410 HDCF
-415 QSYNNINESK
+415 QSYNDINTK
-425 KLSGNEIPTDN
+425 QTIDGTN
-436 QVYNKT
+436 QVYDKT
-442 GEYVGGSG
+442 GSYIGGSG

-468 RQCKDKNGNIVD
+468 RQFKDSD

-491 YVSRNN
+491 YVSRDN
-497 VKQQKSYYVTSSGG
+497 VKQQKSYYITSSGG
-511 VQLASNGDKFDKG
+511 IQLASNGDKFDKG

-575 FTSNTMVNGT
+575 FTSNTKVNDT

-600 KHVPEGCVGYQI
+600 SNLPAGCVGYQI

-634 INTYSRV
+634 VNTYNRS
-641 FDQGDEDYQITKY
+641 FDKSGMEDGYMITKY

-674 VYQMSDERNETENQC
+674 VHQMSGEDANTENQC
-689 MANLANNDLLQFVS
+689 MTNLANNSLLQFIS

-728 FLFGSRGDRKFQDDI
+728 FLFGARGDSRFNDQL
-743 YDSPSNGKY
+743 YDSPAANGDAL
-752 IQEDGKRIPEGYTLT
+752 IT
-767 TTWGIW
+767 TFGIIK
-773 NHKFIFPGI
+773 HKFIVPGI
-782 SNCTLETYHDTEDLA
+782 SNCTLETYVDTEKLA
-797 IRYVKNVEFTPDDHQ
+797 KRYVENVEFTENDHQ
-812 NIVYLDALLNL
+812 NIVYLDASLNL

-835 PYVLSK
+835 DNMLGK
-841 SRPYSF
+841 ERPYSF
-847 YPIKSCA
+847 YPIKSSV
-854 YNRDPL
+854 YERDPM
-860 YVHYDTDAKIAEVT
+860 YVRYNTDSKIAEVT
-874 DKNGMYIQQ
+874 DKNGIYIQQ

-897 TDRFDKTEN
+897 TDTFKGSKTVN
-906 VSVSDNYRKII
+906 VLDNYRKVI

-926 WDKLFK
+926 WNKLFK
-932 RNYNKDGEEKE
+932 RNYNKDGKEER

-955 GGHLFANAIT
+955 GGHLFVNAIT
-965 GGLATDL
+965 GGLATDT
-972 DREIFSNLG
+972 DTEVFGNFG
-981 KYGGGFDGD
+981 KFGGGFTGD
-990 GTGKSGK
+990 GTGKAGK

-1014 KLDAITNSVKT
+1014 NNDAVTNSVKT
-1025 RKHYESDSFDYKIKI
+1025 SKYYALNSSDEQINI
-1040 VDEYVRSSLLG
+1040 INEYVRSSLLG

-1059 QITPYGGQSFINR
+1059 QITPYGGQSFVNR

-1081 DYFEQSPD
+1081 DYFKASD
-1089 SLSNWNDV
+1089 DWNDV

-1103 IEIFEYTSMHKI
+1103 IEIFEYTSMHKT
-1115 YGVYTNKGSGELKF
+1115 YGVYTNNSDAELKF

-1153 QFSINAADN
+1153 QFSVNAADN

-1169 EPSQITEAYTQDDPQ
+1169 EPAQITEAYTQDDPQ
-1184 FVYNTVYNTRNT
+1184 FVYNTVYNTQNT

-1204 DLNKEDYNKTVDT
+1204 DLNKEDYNKTIDT

-1222 DLKSNDEI
+1222 DLKTNDEI

-1254 IYTFKNNLLFWQ
+1254 IYKFKNNLLFWQ
-1266 QKAFGVLSV
+1266 QKAFGILSV

-1297 SRYDYFSN
+1297 SRYDYLSN
-1305 KFGMCKQQFCVTS
+1305 TYGMCKQQFCVAS

-1330 NVLCMFGGDSVV
+1330 NIICMFNGENVV
-1342 ELSKQGKVQG
+1342 ELSKQGKVQS
-1352 LVNSKADGSSGVFYD
+1352 LMNAKADGSSGVFYD

-1375 NVLQYKQQIAFNESI
+1375 NVFKDKQQIAFNEAI

-1400 FDGHIDF
+1400 FEGYAEF

-1413 VNTID
+1413 INTVD
-1418 DEINIFQYDCVSEN
+1418 DEVNIFHYDYMSDD
-1432 GLKDTQNQQIECY
+1432 GLKDTNRQFIKCY
-1445 LRYVVNQQPLVTKVF
+1445 VKYTVNQQPLVTKVF

-1470 LQRRPVYDK
+1470 LQGRPVYDK
-1479 DDYFSINH
+1479 DDYFSIDH
-1487 KYSWTTPMISSYSTL
+1487 KYTWQTPMIKSASTL
-1502 KDSITVRENNHRFAI
+1502 ENSITLRENNHRFAI
-1517 PREGGLYGGRI
+1517 PRAGGLYGDRI
-1528 RGKYMI
+1528 RGKYMV
-1534 CEMTSKKPRYT
+1534 CEITSEKPRYT

>member
-1 MDTNTEQQ
+1 MDTNTEPQ

-24 VVSTNQYLDATNV
+24 VVSTNQYLDATNI

-46 DSSRINRNGVI
+46 DGSKENRNGI
-57 TPIKGA
+57 LTPIKGA
-63 RMSAIIHPIP
+63 KVACIISGMPKSYK
-73 NHYNYKVVAT
+73 NFKVVAT
-83 GSIRDYGII
+83 GSIRDYG
-92 VCVCTFNYRGILK
+92 VVVCTCKNNGTETLVVF
-105 TMLCVYRFKNAIGNG
+105 RFKNAIGG
-120 FHNQSYKEIDST
+120 ALHNQDFYHLNAPDL
-132 DMIVHA
+132 IVDAPLAHT
-138 QLPHDN
+138 N

-152 LNYESENN
+152 LNYESEDN

-165 ADSLDPIMMFNIT
+165 ADSLDTILVFNIMSKT
-178 RQSEYNDLDKC
+178 VYDDLDKC
-189 YIYPK
+189 YIYPT
-194 APCQP
+194 APCQS
-199 PKFQGYIPGKLKYS
+199 PKFECYIPGKLKYS

-223 KHGQHSDVSVAC
+223 KYGQHSDVSVAC

-245 VDNQNFIQSGGKL
+245 VDKQNFIQSGGKL
-258 DAQSNSGTKISV
+258 DAQSNSGVMVSV
-270 QIKSEY
+270 QISKEY
-276 VHLDKIKVFR
+276 VHLGKIKVFR
-286 IQYFQNGQMPIISV
+286 IQYFQNGQMPTISV

-309 EFEDADI
+309 KDVDADI
-316 TVCDTGQEAL
+316 SICDTGQEAL

-377 RFDKNGNCTLTDVNG
+377 RFDKSGNCTLTDVNDG
-392 GNKINITAD
+392 SKIDIKAGNIPS
-401 TIDNVDVPF
+401 VPAN
-410 THDCF
+410 HDCF
-415 QSYNNINESK
+415 QSYNDINTQQTIDKTS
-425 KLSGNEIPTDN
+425 
-436 QVYNKT
+436 QVYDKT
-442 GEYVGGSG
+442 GSYVGGSG

-468 RQCKDKNGNIVD
+468 RQYNGND
-480 DYTRKVGTLYN
+480 DYDRKVGTLYN
-491 YVSRNN
+491 YVSRDN

-511 VQLASNGDKFDKG
+511 VQLASNGDKFDEG

-600 KHVPEGCVGYQI
+600 SNLPTGCVGYQI

-634 INTYSRV
+634 VNAYSRA
-641 FDQGDEDYQITKY
+641 FDQPDRDDKSGFMITKY

-660 GFLTTGMFIEGYGC
+660 GFLSTGMFIEGSGC
-674 VYQMSDERNETENQC
+674 VYQMSDGNNIEDQC
-689 MANLANNDLLQFVS
+689 MANLANNSILQFVS

-728 FLFGSRGDRKFQDDI
+728 FLFGSRGDKKFQDDI

-752 IQEDGKRIPEGYTLT
+752 IQADGKHIPEKEELGT
-767 TTWGIW
+767 TYGIT
-773 NHKFIFPGI
+773 NHKFIIPGI
-782 SNCTLETYHDTEDLA
+782 SNCALETYVDNKSLA
-797 IRYVKNVEFTPDDHQ
+797 KRYVENVEFTSSDHDK
-812 NIVYLDALLNL
+812 IVYLDSYLNL
-823 DLMQRINPWAFK
+823 DLMQRINPWAFTE
-835 PYVLSK
+835 YVLGND
-841 SRPYSF
+841 RPYSF
-847 YPIKSCA
+847 YPIKSSV
-854 YNRDPL
+854 YERDPM
-860 YVHYDTDAKIAEVT
+860 YVRYNTNSKIAEVT
-874 DKNGMYIQQ
+874 DKNGIYIQQ

-897 TDRFDKTEN
+897 TDTFSGSEN
-906 VSVSDNYRKII
+906 VNILDNYRKVI

-926 WDKLFK
+926 WNKLFK
-932 RNYNKDGEEKE
+932 RNYNKDGKEER

-965 GGLATDL
+965 GGLATDT
-972 DREIFSNLG
+972 DDHVFSNFG
-981 KYGGGFDGD
+981 QFGGGFKGD
-990 GTGKSGK
+990 ATGKAGK

-1014 KLDAITNSVKT
+1014 KNDAVTNSVKT
-1025 RKHYESDSFDYKIKI
+1025 SKYYALNSSDEQINI
-1040 VDEYVRSSLLG
+1040 INEYVRSSLLG

-1059 QITPYGGQSFINR
+1059 QITPYGGQSFVNR

-1081 DYFEQSPD
+1081 DYFKASD
-1089 SLSNWNDV
+1089 DWNDV

-1115 YGVYTNKGSGELKF
+1115 YGVYTNKSDAELKF

-1153 QFSINAADN
+1153 QFSVNAADN

-1169 EPSQITEAYTQDDPQ
+1169 EPAQITEAYTQDDPQ
-1184 FVYNTVYNTRNT
+1184 FVYNTVYNTQNT

-1204 DLNKEDYNKTVDT
+1204 DLNKEDYNKTIDT

-1222 DLKSNDEI
+1222 DLKTNDEI

-1254 IYTFKNNLLFWQ
+1254 IYKFKNNLLFWQ
-1266 QKAFGVLSV
+1266 QKAFGILSV

-1297 SRYDYFSN
+1297 SRYDYLSN
-1305 KFGMCKQQFCVTS
+1305 TYGMCKQQFCVAS

-1330 NVLCMFGGDSVV
+1330 NVICMFNGEHVV
-1342 ELSKQGKVQG
+1342 ELSKQGKVQS
-1352 LVNSKADGSSGVFYD
+1352 LMNAKADGSSGVFYD

-1375 NVLQYKQQIAFNESI
+1375 NVFKDKQQIAFNEAI

-1400 FDGHIDF
+1400 FEGYTEF

-1413 VNTID
+1413 INTVN
-1418 DEINIFQYDCVSEN
+1418 DEVNIFHYDYMSDD
-1432 GLKDTQNQQIECY
+1432 GLKDTNRQFIKCY
-1445 LRYVVNQQPLVTKVF
+1445 VKYTVNQQPLVTKVF

-1470 LQRRPVYDK
+1470 LQGRPVYDK
-1479 DDYFSINH
+1479 DNYFSINH
-1487 KYSWTTPMISSYSTL
+1487 KYTWETPMIKSTSTL
-1502 KDSITVRENNHRFAI
+1502 ENSITLRENNHRFAI
-1517 PREGGLYGGRI
+1517 PRAGGLYGDRI
-1528 RGKYMI
+1528 RGKYMV
-1534 CEMTSKKPRYT
+1534 CEITSEKPRYT

>member
-1 MDTNTEQQ
+1 
-9 INSFAGGLNSDDDIS
+9 
-24 VVSTNQYLDATNV
+24 
-37 RISQYKDGN
+37 
-46 DSSRINRNGVI
+46 
-57 TPIKGA
+57 
-63 RMSAIIHPIP
+63 
-73 NHYNYKVVAT
+73 
-83 GSIRDYGII
+83 
-92 VCVCTFNYRGILK
+92 
-105 TMLCVYRFKNAIGNG
+105 
-120 FHNQSYKEIDST
+120 
-132 DMIVHA
+132 
-138 QLPHDN
+138 
-144 YPDKFSIQ
+144 
-152 LNYESENN
+152 
-160 IKLYV
+160 
-165 ADSLDPIMMFNIT
+165 
-178 RQSEYNDLDKC
+178 
-189 YIYPK
+189 
-194 APCQP
+194 
-199 PKFQGYIPGKLKYS
+199 
-213 MVSYSYMLYN
+213 
-223 KHGQHSDVSVAC
+223 
-235 KQIPIGNYNF
+235 
-245 VDNQNFIQSGGKL
+245 
-258 DAQSNSGTKISV
+258 
-270 QIKSEY
+270 
-276 VHLDKIKVFR
+276 
-286 IQYFQNGQMPIISV
+286 
-300 IYDAATGCT
+300 
-309 EFEDADI
+309 
-316 TVCDTGQEAL
+316 
-326 EQISVEEYNSMQG
+326 
-339 VRIIPNSLAVKNGY
+339 
-353 LFAANTKTY
+353 
-362 QTTIKGFEDWDARAY
+362 
-377 RFDKNGNCTLTDVNG
+377 
-392 GNKINITAD
+392 
-401 TIDNVDVPF
+401 
-410 THDCF
+410 
-415 QSYNNINESK
+415 
-425 KLSGNEIPTDN
+425 
-436 QVYNKT
+436 
-442 GEYVGGSG
+442 
-450 LNVEWR
+450 
-456 FIISPQVGDSCK
+456 
-468 RQCKDKNGNIVD
+468 
-480 DYTRKVGTLYN
+480 
-491 YVSRNN
+491 
-497 VKQQKSYYVTSSGG
+497 
-511 VQLASNGDKFDKG
+511 
-524 IKSNTYLLQSLRR
+524 
-537 NELYRYGIV
+537 
-546 LYDKYGQAS
+546 
-555 PAKWIADIRTPN
+555 

-752 IQEDGKRIPEGYTLT
+752 IPEEYTLT

-797 IRYVKNVEFTPDDHQ
+797 IRYVKNVEFKPDDHQ

-1103 IEIFEYTSMHKI
+1103 IEIFEYTSMHKT
-1115 YGVYTNKGSGELKF
+1115 YGVYTNKGSDELKF

-1222 DLKSNDEI
+1222 DLKANDEV

-1266 QKAFGVLSV
+1266 QKAFGILSV

-1375 NVLQYKQQIAFNESI
+1375 NVLEYKQQIAFNESI

-1418 DEINIFQYDCVSEN
+1418 DEINIFQYDCISKD
-1432 GLKDTQNQQIECY
+1432 GIKDTQNQQIECY

>member
-63 RMSAIIHPIP
+63 RMSAIIHPSP

-92 VCVCTFNYRGILK
+92 VCVCTCKDNNTLEEYNCLN
-105 TMLCVYRFKNAIGNG
+105 VYRFKNAIGNG
-120 FHNQSYKEIDST
+120 LHNQSYKEIDST
-132 DMIVHA
+132 DMIVDA
-138 QLPHDN
+138 RLQHDN

-178 RQSEYNDLDKC
+178 RQPIYDDLDKC

-258 DAQSNSGTKISV
+258 DAQSNSGIKISV
-270 QIKSEY
+270 QINSEY

-309 EFEDADI
+309 KFKDADI

-377 RFDKNGNCTLTDVNG
+377 RFDRNHNCTITDVNG
-392 GNKINITAD
+392 DKRINVTDSNIQKI
-401 TIDNVDVPF
+401 PF
-410 THDCF
+410 DHDCF
-415 QSYNNINESK
+415 QSYNDINTKQTINWS
-425 KLSGNEIPTDN
+425 S
-436 QVYNKT
+436 QVYDKT
-442 GEYVGGSG
+442 GSYVGGSG
-450 LNVEWR
+450 VNIEWR

-468 RQCKDKNGNIVD
+468 KQYNGSD

-491 YVSRNN
+491 YVSRDN
-497 VKQQKSYYVTSSGG
+497 VKQQKSYYVTSSGD
-511 VQLASNGDKFDKG
+511 VQLASDGDKFDEG

-634 INTYSRV
+634 VNTYSRA
-641 FDQGDEDYQITKY
+641 FDQNKQDGFLITKY

-660 GFLTTGMFIEGYGC
+660 GFLTTSMFIEGYGC
-674 VYQMSDERNETENQC
+674 VYQMSDENSTKNHC
-689 MANLANNDLLQFVS
+689 MANLANNNLLQFVS

-709 PESFKTFIKD
+709 PESFKTFVKD

-728 FLFGSRGDRKFQDDI
+728 FLFGSRGDYRFKDDL
-743 YDSPSNGKY
+743 YDSPNKYGYGDLITTSKVSNH
-752 IQEDGKRIPEGYTLT
+752 
-767 TTWGIW
+767 
-773 NHKFIFPGI
+773 NFIIPGI
-782 SNCTLETYHDTEDLA
+782 SNCALETYVDNRDLA
-797 IRYVKNVEFTPDDHQ
+797 MRYVENVEFKESDHQ
-812 NIVYLDALLNL
+812 NIVYLDAILNL
-823 DLMQRINPWAFK
+823 DLMQRINPQSFK
-835 PYVLSK
+835 PFPMLGNK
-841 SRPYSF
+841 RPYSF
-847 YPIKSCA
+847 YPVKSCA
-854 YNRDPL
+854 YKRDPL
-860 YVHYDTDAKIAEVT
+860 YVKYDTSAKIAEIT
-874 DKNGMYIQQ
+874 DKNGTYMQQ

-897 TDRFDKTEN
+897 TDTFTGLSDKDVLTN
-906 VSVSDNYRKII
+906 RRKVI
-917 DFKTVEQIE
+917 DFKIVEQIE
-926 WDKLFK
+926 WNKFFK
-932 RNYNKDGEEKE
+932 RNYNKDGEEQR
-943 SSKQFSNYAVSS
+943 SSKQFSNYAMSS
-955 GGHLFANAIT
+955 GGHLFTNAIT
-965 GGLATDL
+965 GGLATDV
-972 DREIFSNLG
+972 DSEIFSNFG
-981 KYGGGFDGD
+981 EYGGGFRGD
-990 GTGKSGK
+990 ATGGSGK
-997 HVLWGTGGRC
+997 HVVWGTGGRC

-1014 KLDAITNSVKT
+1014 KIDTITTSVKT
-1025 RKHYESDSFDYKIKI
+1025 SKYYAYNNSDIQISLIN
-1040 VDEYVRSSLLG
+1040 EYIRSSLLG

-1115 YGVYTNKGSGELKF
+1115 YGAYTNKGSGELKF

-1222 DLKSNDEI
+1222 DLKANDEI

-1266 QKAFGVLSV
+1266 QKAFGILSV

-1375 NVLQYKQQIAFNESI
+1375 NVLEYKQQIAFNESI

-1502 KDSITVRENNHRFAI
+1502 KDSITVRENNHRFSI

>member
-1 MDTNTEQQ
+1 MDTNTEPQ

-24 VVSTNQYLDATNV
+24 VVSTNQYLDATNI

-46 DSSRINRNGVI
+46 DGSNENRNGVL

-63 RMSAIIHPIP
+63 KVACIISGMPESYK
-73 NHYNYKVVAT
+73 NFKVVAT
-83 GSIRDYGII
+83 GSIRDYG
-92 VCVCTFNYRGILK
+92 VVVCTCKNNDTETLVVF
-105 TMLCVYRFKNAIGNG
+105 RFKNAIGG
-120 FHNQSYKEIDST
+120 ALHNQDFYYLNAPDL
-132 DMIVHA
+132 IVNAPLAHT
-138 QLPHDN
+138 N

-152 LNYESENN
+152 LNYESEDN

-165 ADSLDPIMMFNIT
+165 ADSLDTILVFNIMSKT
-178 RQSEYNDLDKC
+178 VYDDLDKC
-189 YIYPK
+189 YIYPT

-199 PKFQGYIPGKLKYS
+199 PKFECYIPGKLKYS

-223 KHGQHSDVSVAC
+223 KYGQHSDVSVAC

-245 VDNQNFIQSGGKL
+245 VKNQNFIQSGGKL
-258 DAQSNSGTKISV
+258 DAQSNSGVMVSVHIS
-270 QIKSEY
+270 KEY
-276 VHLDKIKVFR
+276 IHLGKIKVFR

-309 EFEDADI
+309 KDVDADI
-316 TVCDTGQEAL
+316 SICDTGQEAL
-326 EQISVEEYNSMQG
+326 EYISVEEYNSMQG

-392 GNKINITAD
+392 GNKIDIKANNIP
-401 TIDNVDVPF
+401 NVPAN
-410 THDCF
+410 HDCF
-415 QSYNNINESK
+415 QSYNDINTK
-425 KLSGNEIPTDN
+425 QTIDGTN
-436 QVYNKT
+436 QVYDKT
-442 GEYVGGSG
+442 GSYIGGSG

-468 RQCKDKNGNIVD
+468 RQFKDSD

-491 YVSRNN
+491 YVSRDN
-497 VKQQKSYYVTSSGG
+497 VKQQKSYYITSSGG
-511 VQLASNGDKFDKG
+511 VQLASNGDKFDNG

-567 MTDPQFNI
+567 MTDHQFNI
-575 FTSNTMVNGT
+575 FTSNTKVNDT

-600 KHVPEGCVGYQI
+600 SNLPAGCVGYQI

-634 INTYSRV
+634 VNTYNRS
-641 FDQGDEDYQITKY
+641 FDKSGIEDGYMITKY

-660 GFLTTGMFIEGYGC
+660 GFLSTGMFIEGSGC
-674 VYQMSDERNETENQC
+674 VHQMSGEDTNTENQC
-689 MANLANNDLLQFVS
+689 MTNLANNSLLQFVS

-728 FLFGSRGDRKFQDDI
+728 FLFGSRGDKKFQDDI

-752 IQEDGKRIPEGYTLT
+752 IQADGKHIPEKEELGT
-767 TTWGIW
+767 TYGIT
-773 NHKFIFPGI
+773 NHKFIIPGI
-782 SNCTLETYHDTEDLA
+782 SNCVLETYVDKEKVA
-797 IRYVKNVEFTPDDHQ
+797 KRYVENIEFTKDDHEK
-812 NIVYLDALLNL
+812 IVYLDAYLNL
-823 DLMQRINPWAFK
+823 DLMQRINPWAFTE
-835 PYVLSK
+835 YVFGNG
-841 SRPYSF
+841 RPYSF
-847 YPIKSCA
+847 YPIKSSV
-854 YNRDPL
+854 YERDPM
-860 YVHYDTDAKIAEVT
+860 YVRYNTDSKIAEVT
-874 DKNGMYIQQ
+874 DKNGIYIQQ

-891 YESSNV
+891 YESSNA
-897 TDRFDKTEN
+897 TDIFKESETVN
-906 VSVSDNYRKII
+906 VLDNYRKVI

-926 WDKLFK
+926 WNKLFK
-932 RNYNKDGEEKE
+932 RNYNKDGKEER

-955 GGHLFANAIT
+955 GGHLFVNAIT
-965 GGLATDL
+965 GGLATDT
-972 DREIFSNLG
+972 DAEVFSNFG
-981 KYGGGFDGD
+981 KFGGGFTGD
-990 GTGKSGK
+990 GTGKAGK

-1014 KLDAITNSVKT
+1014 KNDAVTNSAKT
-1025 RKHYESDSFDYKIKI
+1025 SKYYALDSSDEQINI
-1040 VDEYVRSSLLG
+1040 INEYVRSSLLG

-1059 QITPYGGQSFINR
+1059 QITPYGGQSFVNR

-1081 DYFEQSPD
+1081 DYFKASD
-1089 SLSNWNDV
+1089 DWNDV

-1103 IEIFEYTSMHKI
+1103 IEIFEYTSMHKT
-1115 YGVYTNKGSGELKF
+1115 YGVYTNNSDAELKF

-1153 QFSINAADN
+1153 QFSVNAADN

-1169 EPSQITEAYTQDDPQ
+1169 EPAQITEAYTQDDPQ
-1184 FVYNTVYNTRNT
+1184 FVYNTVYNTQNT

-1204 DLNKEDYNKTVDT
+1204 DLNKEDYNKTIDT

-1222 DLKSNDEI
+1222 DLKTNDEI

-1254 IYTFKNNLLFWQ
+1254 IYKFKNNLLFWQ
-1266 QKAFGVLSV
+1266 QKAFGIFSV

-1297 SRYDYFSN
+1297 SRYDYLSN
-1305 KFGMCKQQFCVTS
+1305 TYGMCKQQFCVAS

-1330 NVLCMFGGDSVV
+1330 NVICMFNGENVV
-1342 ELSKQGKVQG
+1342 ELSKQGKVQS
-1352 LVNSKADGSSGVFYD
+1352 LMNAKADGSSGVFYD

-1375 NVLQYKQQIAFNESI
+1375 NVFKDKQQIAFNEAI

-1400 FDGHIDF
+1400 FEGYAQF

-1413 VNTID
+1413 INTVD
-1418 DEINIFQYDCVSEN
+1418 DEVNIFHYDYMSDD
-1432 GLKDTQNQQIECY
+1432 GLKDTNRQFIKCY
-1445 LRYVVNQQPLVTKVF
+1445 VKYTVNQQPLVTKVF

-1470 LQRRPVYDK
+1470 LQGRPVYDK
-1479 DDYFSINH
+1479 DDYFSIDH
-1487 KYSWTTPMISSYSTL
+1487 KYTWETPMIKSASTL
-1502 KDSITVRENNHRFAI
+1502 ENSITLRENNHRFAI
-1517 PREGGLYGGRI
+1517 PRAGGLYGDRI
-1528 RGKYMI
+1528 RGKYMV
-1534 CEMTSKKPRYT
+1534 CEIISEKPRYT

>member
-1 MDTNTEQQ
+1 MDTNTEPQ

-24 VVSTNQYLDATNV
+24 VVSTNQYLDATNI

-46 DSSRINRNGVI
+46 DNSRINRNGVI

-63 RMSAIIHPIP
+63 RMSAIIHPSP

-92 VCVCTFNYRGILK
+92 VCVCTCKDNNTLK
-105 TMLCVYRFKNAIGNG
+105 EYYCLNVYRFKNAIGNG
-120 FHNQSYKEIDST
+120 LHNQSYKEIDST
-132 DMIVHA
+132 YMIVDA
-138 QLPHDN
+138 RLPHDN

-178 RQSEYNDLDKC
+178 RQPIYNDLDKC

-258 DAQSNSGTKISV
+258 DAQSNSGAKISV

-339 VRIIPNSLAVKNGY
+339 VRIIPNSLAIKNGY

-377 RFDKNGNCTLTDVNG
+377 RFDGNGNCTLTDVNRG
-392 GNKINITAD
+392 DRWNVRRGD
-401 TIDNVDVPF
+401 IDSMKVPR
-410 THDCF
+410 THDCY
-415 QSYNNINESK
+415 QEYNNINKNYSLK
-425 KLSGNEIPTDN
+425 GN
-436 QVYNKT
+436 QVYDIT
-442 GEYVGGSG
+442 GQYIGGSG
-450 LNVEWR
+450 LNIEWR

-468 RQCKDKNGNIVD
+468 RQYKGSD
-480 DYTRKVGTLYN
+480 DYDRKVGTLYN
-491 YVSRNN
+491 YVSRDN
-497 VKQQKSYYVTSSGG
+497 VKQQESYYVTSSGDIKW
-511 VQLASNGDKFDKG
+511 ASDGDKFDEG

-600 KHVPEGCVGYQI
+600 KHLPEGCVGYQI

-634 INTYSRV
+634 VNAYSRI
-641 FDQGDEDYQITKY
+641 FDNDKSDGFLITKY

-674 VYQMSDERNETENQC
+674 VHQMADIDNSTKNQC
-689 MANLANNDLLQFVS
+689 MANLANNNLLQFIS

-709 PESFKTFIKD
+709 PESFKTFVKD

-728 FLFGSRGDRKFQDDI
+728 FLFGSRGDKDFRDDI
-743 YDSPSNGKY
+743 YDTPGSIYGDLETVFK
-752 IQEDGKRIPEGYTLT
+752 IK
-767 TTWGIW
+767 
-773 NHKFIFPGI
+773 NHKFIIPGI
-782 SNCTLETYHDTEDLA
+782 SNCALETYVDNEGLLT
-797 IRYVKNVEFTPDDHQ
+797 RYVENVEFTPNDHE
-812 NIVYLDALLNL
+812 NIVYLDAVLNL
-823 DLMQRINPWAFK
+823 DLMQRINPHAFK
-835 PYVLSK
+835 EDVLSHD
-841 SRPYSF
+841 RPYSF
-847 YPIKSCA
+847 YPIKSCV
-854 YNRDPL
+854 YDRDPL
-860 YVHYDTDAKIAEVT
+860 YVTYDSDAKIAEVT
-874 DKNGMYIQQ
+874 EKNGIYMQQ

-897 TDRFDKTEN
+897 TDTFTKLSNIN
-906 VSVSDNYRKII
+906 VLINRRKII

-926 WDKLFK
+926 WDKFFK
-932 RNYNKDGEEKE
+932 RNYNKNGEEQR
-943 SSKQFSNYAVSS
+943 SSKQFPNYAVSS
-955 GGHLFANAIT
+955 GGHLFTNAIT
-965 GGLATDL
+965 GGLATDV
-972 DREIFSNLG
+972 DSEIFSNMG
-981 KYGGGFDGD
+981 RFGGGFKGD
-990 GTGKSGK
+990 GTGEAGK
-997 HVLWGTGGRC
+997 HVVWGTGGRC

-1014 KLDAITNSVKT
+1014 KLDTVTNSVKT
-1025 RKHYESDSFDYKIKI
+1025 SKYYWLNSIGDKIRLAG
-1040 VDEYVRSSLLG
+1040 EYIRSSLLG

-1081 DYFEQSPD
+1081 DYFEAPVDPD
-1089 SLSNWNDV
+1089 GPGDWNDV

-1115 YGVYTNKGSGELKF
+1115 YGAYTNKGNSELNY

-1222 DLKSNDEI
+1222 DLKANDEI

-1242 IDVDQQYGPITD
+1242 IDVDQQYGPITN

-1375 NVLQYKQQIAFNESI
+1375 NVLEYKQQIAFNESI

-1418 DEINIFQYDCVSEN
+1418 DKINIFQYDCISGY

-1470 LQRRPVYDK
+1470 LQSRPIYDK

-1502 KDSITVRENNHRFAI
+1502 QNSITVRENNHRFAI

-1534 CEMTSKKPRYT
+1534 CEITSKKPRYT

>member
-1 MDTNTEQQ
+1 MDTNTEPQ

-24 VVSTNQYLDATNV
+24 VVSTNQYLDATNI

-63 RMSAIIHPIP
+63 RMSAIIHPSP

-92 VCVCTFNYRGILK
+92 VCVCTCKDNNTLK
-105 TMLCVYRFKNAIGNG
+105 EYYCLNVYRFKNAIGNG
-120 FHNQSYKEIDST
+120 LHNQSYKEIDST
-132 DMIVHA
+132 YMIVDA
-138 QLPHDN
+138 RLPHDN

-178 RQSEYNDLDKC
+178 RQPIYNDLDKC

-339 VRIIPNSLAVKNGY
+339 VRIIPNSLAIKNGY

-377 RFDKNGNCTLTDVNG
+377 RFDWYGNCTLTDVNG
-392 GNKINITAD
+392 DNGINVTDNNIGKI
-401 TIDNVDVPF
+401 PF

-415 QSYNNINESK
+415 QSYNDINTKQIISQ
-425 KLSGNEIPTDN
+425 DR

-442 GEYVGGSG
+442 GEYIGGSG
-450 LNVEWR
+450 VNIEWR

-468 RQCKDKNGNIVD
+468 RQRKEKGEIKD
-480 DYTRKVGTLYN
+480 DYIRKVGTLYN
-491 YVSRNN
+491 YVSRDN
-497 VKQQKSYYVTSSGG
+497 VKQQNSYYVTSSGG
-511 VQLASNGDKFDKG
+511 IELASDGHKFDEG

-575 FTSNTMVNGT
+575 FTSNTLVNGT

-600 KHVPEGCVGYQI
+600 SNLPTGCVGYQI

-634 INTYSRV
+634 VNTYSRI
-641 FDQGDEDYQITKY
+641 FDNDKSDGFLITKY

-674 VYQMSDERNETENQC
+674 VHQMSDDNSTKNQC
-689 MANLANNDLLQFVS
+689 MTNLANNNLLQFVS

-709 PESFKTFIKD
+709 PESFKTFVKD

-728 FLFGSRGDRKFQDDI
+728 FLFGSRGDKDFKDDI
-743 YDSPSNGKY
+743 YDTPGSIYGDL
-752 IQEDGKRIPEGYTLT
+752 ETVF
-767 TTWGIW
+767 GIK
-773 NHKFIFPGI
+773 NHKFIIPGI
-782 SNCTLETYHDTEDLA
+782 SNCTLETYVDNEGLLT
-797 IRYVKNVEFTPDDHQ
+797 RYVENVEFKPDDHK
-812 NIVYLDALLNL
+812 NIAYLDATLNL
-823 DLMQRINPWAFK
+823 DLMQRINPHAFK
-835 PYVLSK
+835 EKVLSHY
-841 SRPYSF
+841 RPYSF
-847 YPIKSCA
+847 YPIKSCV
-854 YNRDPL
+854 YDRDPL
-860 YVHYDTDAKIAEVT
+860 YVTYDSDAKISEVT
-874 DKNGMYIQQ
+874 EKNCIYMQQ

-891 YESSNV
+891 YESSNT
-897 TDRFDKTEN
+897 TDTFTKLSNIN
-906 VSVSDNYRKII
+906 VLINRRKII

-926 WDKLFK
+926 WDKFFK
-932 RNYNKDGEEKE
+932 RNYNKNGEEQR
-943 SSKQFSNYAVSS
+943 SSKQFPNYAVSS
-955 GGHLFANAIT
+955 GGHLFTNAIT
-965 GGLATDL
+965 GGLATDV
-972 DREIFSNLG
+972 DSEIFSNMG
-981 KYGGGFDGD
+981 RFGGGFKGD
-990 GTGKSGK
+990 GTGEAGK
-997 HVLWGTGGRC
+997 HVVWGTGGRC

-1014 KLDAITNSVKT
+1014 KLDTVTNSVKT
-1025 RKHYESDSFDYKIKI
+1025 SKYYWLNSIGDKIRLAG
-1040 VDEYVRSSLLG
+1040 EYIRSSLLG

-1081 DYFEQSPD
+1081 DYFEAPVDPD
-1089 SLSNWNDV
+1089 GPGDWNDV

-1115 YGVYTNKGSGELKF
+1115 YGAYTNKGNSELNY

-1222 DLKSNDEI
+1222 DLKANDEI

-1242 IDVDQQYGPITD
+1242 IDVDQQYGPITN

-1330 NVLCMFGGDSVV
+1330 NVLCMFSGDSVV

-1375 NVLQYKQQIAFNESI
+1375 NVLEYKQQVAFNESI

-1418 DEINIFQYDCVSEN
+1418 DKINIFQYDCISGY

-1470 LQRRPVYDK
+1470 LQSRPVYDK

-1502 KDSITVRENNHRFAI
+1502 QNSITVRENNHRFAI

-1534 CEMTSKKPRYT
+1534 CEITSKKPRYT

>member
-24 VVSTNQYLDATNV
+24 VVSTNQYIDATNV

-92 VCVCTFNYRGILK
+92 VCVCTFNDRGILK

-120 FHNQSYKEIDST
+120 LHNQSYKEIGST

-165 ADSLDPIMMFNIT
+165 ADSLDPIIMFNIT
-178 RQSEYNDLDKC
+178 KDSIYRDLDKC

-258 DAQSNSGTKISV
+258 DAQSNSGIKISV
-270 QIKSEY
+270 HINSEY
-276 VHLDKIKVFR
+276 IHLDKIKVFR

-300 IYDAATGCT
+300 IYDAATGCK

-339 VRIIPNSLAVKNGY
+339 VRIIPNSLAIKNGY

-377 RFDKNGNCTLTDVNG
+377 RFDINGNCTLTDVNRG
-392 GNKINITAD
+392 D
-401 TIDNVDVPF
+401 RWNVRRGDVDSMKVPR
-410 THDCF
+410 THDCY
-415 QSYNNINESK
+415 QEYNNINKNYSLK
-425 KLSGNEIPTDN
+425 GN
-436 QVYNKT
+436 QVYDIT
-442 GEYVGGSG
+442 GQYIGGSG

-468 RQCKDKNGNIVD
+468 RQYEGHD
-480 DYTRKVGTLYN
+480 DYVRKVGTLYN
-491 YVSRNN
+491 YVSRDN
-497 VKQQKSYYVTSSGG
+497 VKQQKSYYIKSSGD
-511 VQLASNGDKFDKG
+511 VQLASNGDKFDDG

-634 INTYSRV
+634 VNTYSRS
-641 FDQGDEDYQITKY
+641 FDQEGSGDYLLTKY

-660 GFLTTGMFIEGYGC
+660 GFLTTGMFIEGYAS
-674 VYQMSDERNETENQC
+674 VYQMKDDENDTKNQC
-689 MANLANNDLLQFVS
+689 MTNLANNNLLQFIS

-709 PESFKTFIKD
+709 PESFKTFVKD
-719 KKYYIETPL
+719 KKYYIDTPL
-728 FLFGSRGDRKFQDDI
+728 FLFGARGDRKFKDNL
-743 YDSPSNGKY
+743 YDSPSPGEYISANG
-752 IQEDGKRIPEGYTLT
+752 IRIPEGDTLT
-767 TTWGIW
+767 TVSKIKD
-773 NHKFIFPGI
+773 HKFIFPGI
-782 SNCTLETYHDTEDLA
+782 SNCTLETYVDNKDLA
-797 IRYVKNVEFTPDDHQ
+797 IRYVENVEFTPNDHE
-812 NIVYLDALLNL
+812 NIVYLDAILNL
-823 DLMQRINPWAFK
+823 DLMQRINPWAFRL
-835 PYVLSK
+835 YVLSRQ
-841 SRPYSF
+841 RPYSF
-847 YPIKSCA
+847 YPVNSCI
-854 YNRDPL
+854 YDRDPL
-860 YVHYDTDAKIAEVT
+860 YIQYPINFVDAKIAEIT

-897 TDRFDKTEN
+897 TDTFGDKPNNKQGLKN
-906 VSVSDNYRKII
+906 VNVLNNRKKVI

-932 RNYNKDGEEKE
+932 RNYNKDGEEKA

-965 GGLATDL
+965 GGLATDK
-972 DREIFSNLG
+972 DSEVFSNFG
-981 KYGGGFDGD
+981 QYGGGFQGD
-990 GTGKSGK
+990 GTGEEGK
-997 HVLWGTGGRC
+997 HVVWGAGGRC
-1007 LLFSCED
+1007 LLFSCEEG
-1014 KLDAITNSVKT
+1014 LDAITNSVKT
-1025 RKHYESDSFDYKIKI
+1025 RQYYTPNVLNSVQIDIKE
-1040 VDEYVRSSLLG
+1040 EYIRSSLLG

-1059 QITPYGGQSFINR
+1059 QITPYGGQSFVNR
-1072 LTNVYFGNG
+1072 LTNVYYGNG
-1081 DYFEQSPD
+1081 DYFEA
-1089 SLSNWNDV
+1089 SNGWNDV

-1115 YGVYTNKGSGELKF
+1115 YGAYKKNNKDDLKF

-1153 QFSINAADN
+1153 QFSINATDN

-1169 EPSQITEAYTQDDPQ
+1169 EPSQVTEAYVQDDPQ

-1204 DLNKEDYNKTVDT
+1204 DLNKEDYNKIVDT

-1222 DLKSNDEI
+1222 DLKANDEI

-1367 NKNNELVF
+1367 NKNNEFVF
-1375 NVLQYKQQIAFNESI
+1375 NVLEYKQQIAFNESI

>member
-1 MDTNTEQQ
+1 MDTNTEPQ

-24 VVSTNQYLDATNV
+24 VVSTNQYLDATNI

-46 DSSRINRNGVI
+46 DGSKENRNGVL

-63 RMSAIIHPIP
+63 KVACIISGMPESYK
-73 NHYNYKVVAT
+73 NFKVVAT
-83 GSIRDYGII
+83 GSIRDYG
-92 VCVCTFNYRGILK
+92 VVVCTCKNNDTETLVVF
-105 TMLCVYRFKNAIGNG
+105 RFKNAIGG
-120 FHNQSYKEIDST
+120 ALHNQDFYYLNAPDL
-132 DMIVHA
+132 IVNAPLAHT
-138 QLPHDN
+138 N

-152 LNYESENN
+152 LNYESEDN

-165 ADSLDPIMMFNIT
+165 ADSLDTILVFNIMSNT
-178 RQSEYNDLDKC
+178 VYDDLDKC
-189 YIYPK
+189 YIYPT

-199 PKFQGYIPGKLKYS
+199 PKFECYIPGKLKYS

-223 KHGQHSDVSVAC
+223 KYGQHSDVSVAC

-258 DAQSNSGTKISV
+258 DAQSNSGIKISV
-270 QIKSEY
+270 QINSEY

-309 EFEDADI
+309 KFKDADI

-339 VRIIPNSLAVKNGY
+339 VRIIPNSLAIKNGY

-377 RFDKNGNCTLTDVNG
+377 RFDRNHNCTLTDVNR
-392 GNKINITAD
+392 GNKINVTP
-401 TIDNVDVPF
+401 NNMQYVPF
-410 THDCF
+410 NHDCF
-415 QSYNNINESK
+415 QSYNDINTKQTINWS
-425 KLSGNEIPTDN
+425 S
-436 QVYNKT
+436 QVYDKT
-442 GEYVGGSG
+442 GSYVGGSG
-450 LNVEWR
+450 VNIEWR

-468 RQCKDKNGNIVD
+468 KQYKDSD
-480 DYTRKVGTLYN
+480 DNFRKVGTLYN
-491 YVSRNN
+491 YVSRDN
-497 VKQQKSYYVTSSGG
+497 VKQQKSYYVTSSGD
-511 VQLASNGDKFDKG
+511 VQLASDGDKFDDG

-752 IQEDGKRIPEGYTLT
+752 IPEGYTLT

-1103 IEIFEYTSMHKI
+1103 IEIFEYTSMHKT
-1115 YGVYTNKGSGELKF
+1115 YGVYTNKGNDELKF

-1204 DLNKEDYNKTVDT
+1204 DLNKEDYNKIVDT

-1222 DLKSNDEI
+1222 DLKANDEI

-1242 IDVDQQYGPITD
+1242 IDVDQQYGPITN

-1375 NVLQYKQQIAFNESI
+1375 NVLEYKQQIAFNESI

-1418 DEINIFQYDCVSEN
+1418 DEINIFQYDCISED

>member
-1 MDTNTEQQ
+1 MDTNTEPQ

-24 VVSTNQYLDATNV
+24 VVSTNQYLDATNI

-46 DSSRINRNGVI
+46 DGSKENRNGVL

-63 RMSAIIHPIP
+63 KVACIISGMPESYK
-73 NHYNYKVVAT
+73 NFKVVAT
-83 GSIRDYGII
+83 GSIRDYG
-92 VCVCTFNYRGILK
+92 VVVCTCNNNDTETLVVF
-105 TMLCVYRFKNAIGNG
+105 RFKNAIGG
-120 FHNQSYKEIDST
+120 ALHNQDFYYLNAPDL
-132 DMIVHA
+132 IVNAPLAHT
-138 QLPHDN
+138 N

-152 LNYESENN
+152 LNYESEDN

-165 ADSLDPIMMFNIT
+165 ADSLDTILVFNIMSKT
-178 RQSEYNDLDKC
+178 VYDDLDKC
-189 YIYPK
+189 YIYPT

-199 PKFQGYIPGKLKYS
+199 PKFECYIPGKLKYS

-223 KHGQHSDVSVAC
+223 KYGQHSDVSVAC

-245 VDNQNFIQSGGKL
+245 VKNQNFIQSGGKL
-258 DAQSNSGTKISV
+258 DAQSNSGVMVSVHIS
-270 QIKSEY
+270 KEY
-276 VHLDKIKVFR
+276 IHLGKIKVFR

-309 EFEDADI
+309 KDIDADI
-316 TVCDTGQEAL
+316 SICDTGQEAL

-392 GNKINITAD
+392 GNKIDIKANNIP
-401 TIDNVDVPF
+401 NVPVN
-410 THDCF
+410 HDCF
-415 QSYNNINESK
+415 QSYNDINTK
-425 KLSGNEIPTDN
+425 QTIDGIN
-436 QVYNKT
+436 QVYDKT
-442 GEYVGGSG
+442 GSYIGGSG

-468 RQCKDKNGNIVD
+468 RQYNGND
-480 DYTRKVGTLYN
+480 DYARKVGTLYN
-491 YVSRNN
+491 YVSRDN
-497 VKQQKSYYVTSSGG
+497 VKQQKSYYITSSGG

-567 MTDPQFNI
+567 ITDPQFNI

-593 LGIQFKV
+593 LGIQFKI
-600 KHVPEGCVGYQI
+600 KNLPTGCVGYQI

-634 INTYSRV
+634 VNTYNRS
-641 FDQGDEDYQITKY
+641 FDKSGMEDGYMITKY

-674 VYQMSDERNETENQC
+674 VHQMSGDDTNTENQC
-689 MANLANNDLLQFVS
+689 MTNLANNSLLQFIS

-728 FLFGSRGDRKFQDDI
+728 FLFGARGDSGFNDQL
-743 YDSPSNGKY
+743 YDSPAANGDAL
-752 IQEDGKRIPEGYTLT
+752 IT
-767 TTWGIW
+767 TFGIIK
-773 NHKFIFPGI
+773 HKFIVPGI
-782 SNCTLETYHDTEDLA
+782 SNCTLETYVDTKQELA
-797 IRYVKNVEFTPDDHQ
+797 KRYVENVEFTTDDHQ
-812 NIVYLDALLNL
+812 NIVYLDASLNL

-835 PYVLSK
+835 DNMLGK
-841 SRPYSF
+841 ERPYSF

-854 YNRDPL
+854 YERDPM
-860 YVHYDTDAKIAEVT
+860 YVRYNTDSKIVEVT
-874 DKNGMYIQQ
+874 DKNGIYIQQ

-891 YESSNV
+891 YESSNATNIFKGSETV
-897 TDRFDKTEN
+897 N
-906 VSVSDNYRKII
+906 VLDNYRKVI

-926 WDKLFK
+926 WNKLFK
-932 RNYNKDGEEKE
+932 RNYNKDGKEER

-955 GGHLFANAIT
+955 GGHLFVNAIT
-965 GGLATDL
+965 GGLATDT
-972 DREIFSNLG
+972 DAEVFGNFG
-981 KYGGGFDGD
+981 KFGGGFTGE
-990 GTGKSGK
+990 GTGKAGK
-997 HVLWGTGGRC
+997 HVLWGIGGRC

-1014 KLDAITNSVKT
+1014 KNDAVTNSVKT
-1025 RKHYESDSFDYKIKI
+1025 SKYYALDSSDEQINI
-1040 VDEYVRSSLLG
+1040 INEYVRSSLLG

-1059 QITPYGGQSFINR
+1059 QITPYGGQSFVNR

-1081 DYFEQSPD
+1081 DYFKASD
-1089 SLSNWNDV
+1089 DWNDV

-1103 IEIFEYTSMHKI
+1103 IEIFEYTSMHKT
-1115 YGVYTNKGSGELKF
+1115 YGVYTNNSDAELKF

-1153 QFSINAADN
+1153 QFSVNAADN

-1169 EPSQITEAYTQDDPQ
+1169 EPAQITEAYTQDDPQ
-1184 FVYNTVYNTRNT
+1184 FVYNTVYNTQNT

-1204 DLNKEDYNKTVDT
+1204 DLNKEDYNKTIDT

-1222 DLKSNDEI
+1222 DLKTNDEI

-1254 IYTFKNNLLFWQ
+1254 IYKFKNNLLFWQ
-1266 QKAFGVLSV
+1266 QKAFGILSV

-1297 SRYDYFSN
+1297 SRYDYLSN
-1305 KFGMCKQQFCVTS
+1305 TYGMCKQQFCVAS

-1330 NVLCMFGGDSVV
+1330 NVICMFNGENVV
-1342 ELSKQGKVQG
+1342 ELSKQGKVQS
-1352 LVNSKADGSSGVFYD
+1352 LMNAKADGSSGVFYD

-1375 NVLQYKQQIAFNESI
+1375 NVFKDKQQIAFNEAI

-1400 FDGHIDF
+1400 FEGYTQF

-1413 VNTID
+1413 INTVD
-1418 DEINIFQYDCVSEN
+1418 DEVNIFHYDYMSDD
-1432 GLKDTQNQQIECY
+1432 GLKDTNRQFIKCY
-1445 LRYVVNQQPLVTKVF
+1445 VKYTVNQQPLVTKVF

-1470 LQRRPVYDK
+1470 LQGRPIYDK
-1479 DDYFSINH
+1479 DDYFSIYH
-1487 KYSWTTPMISSYSTL
+1487 KYTWETPMIKSTSTL
-1502 KDSITVRENNHRFAI
+1502 ENSITLRENNHRFAI
-1517 PREGGLYGGRI
+1517 PRAGGLYGDRI
-1528 RGKYMI
+1528 RGKYMV
-1534 CEMTSKKPRYT
+1534 CEITSEKPKYT

>member
-1 MDTNTEQQ
+1 MDTNIEPQ

-24 VVSTNQYLDATNV
+24 VVSTNQYLDATNI

-46 DSSRINRNGVI
+46 DGSKENRNGVL

-63 RMSAIIHPIP
+63 KVACIISGIP
-73 NHYNYKVVAT
+73 ESYKHFKVVAT
-83 GSIRDYGII
+83 GSIRDYG
-92 VCVCTFNYRGILK
+92 VVVCTCKNNSIETLVVF
-105 TMLCVYRFKNAIGNG
+105 RFKNAIGG
-120 FHNQSYKEIDST
+120 ALHNQDFYRLNAPDLIVNAPLAHT
-132 DMIVHA
+132 D
-138 QLPHDN
+138 

-152 LNYESENN
+152 LNYESEDN

-165 ADSLDPIMMFNIT
+165 ADSLDTILVFNIMSKT
-178 RQSEYNDLDKC
+178 VYNDLDKC
-189 YIYPK
+189 YIYPT

-199 PKFQGYIPGKLKYS
+199 PKFECYIPGKLKYS

-223 KHGQHSDVSVAC
+223 KYGQHSDVSVAC

-245 VDNQNFIQSGGKL
+245 VGKQNFIQSGGKL
-258 DAQSNSGTKISV
+258 DAQSNSGVMVSV
-270 QIKSEY
+270 QISKEY
-276 VHLDKIKVFR
+276 VHLGKIKVFR
-286 IQYFQNGQMPIISV
+286 IQYFQNGQMPTISV

-309 EFEDADI
+309 KDVDADI
-316 TVCDTGQEAL
+316 SICDTGQEAL

-377 RFDKNGNCTLTDVNG
+377 RFNKNGNCTLTDVNG
-392 GNKINITAD
+392 GNKIDIKTNNIP
-401 TIDNVDVPF
+401 NVPAN
-410 THDCF
+410 HDCF
-415 QSYNNINESK
+415 QSYNDINTK
-425 KLSGNEIPTDN
+425 QTIDGTN
-436 QVYNKT
+436 QVYDKT
-442 GEYVGGSG
+442 GSYIGGSG

-468 RQCKDKNGNIVD
+468 RQYNGND
-480 DYTRKVGTLYN
+480 DYDRKVGTLYN
-491 YVSRNN
+491 YVSRDN

-511 VQLASNGDKFDKG
+511 VQLASSGDKFDEG

-575 FTSNTMVNGT
+575 FTSNTLVNGT

-600 KHVPEGCVGYQI
+600 NNLPAGCVGYQI

-634 INTYSRV
+634 VNAYSRA
-641 FDQGDEDYQITKY
+641 FDQPDRDDKSGFMITKY

-660 GFLTTGMFIEGYGC
+660 GFLSTGMFIEGSGC
-674 VYQMSDERNETENQC
+674 VYQMSDGNNIEDQC
-689 MANLANNDLLQFVS
+689 MANLANNSLLQFVS

-709 PESFKTFIKD
+709 PESFKTLIKD

-728 FLFGSRGDRKFQDDI
+728 FLFGSRGDKKFQDDI

-752 IQEDGKRIPEGYTLT
+752 IQADGKHIPEKEELVT
-767 TTWGIW
+767 TYGIT
-773 NHKFIFPGI
+773 NHKFIIPGI
-782 SNCTLETYHDTEDLA
+782 SNCALETYVDNKSLA
-797 IRYVKNVEFTPDDHQ
+797 KRYVENVEFKSSDHDK
-812 NIVYLDALLNL
+812 IVYLDSYLNL
-823 DLMQRINPWAFK
+823 DLMQRINPWAFTE
-835 PYVLSK
+835 YVLGNN
-841 SRPYSF
+841 RPYSF
-847 YPIKSCA
+847 YPIKSSV
-854 YNRDPL
+854 YERDPM
-860 YVHYDTDAKIAEVT
+860 YVRYNTDSKIAEVT
-874 DKNGMYIQQ
+874 DKNGIYIQQ

-897 TDRFDKTEN
+897 TDTFSGSEN
-906 VSVSDNYRKII
+906 VNILDNYRKVI

-926 WDKLFK
+926 WNKLFK
-932 RNYNKDGEEKE
+932 RNYNKDGKEER

-965 GGLATDL
+965 GGLATDT
-972 DREIFSNLG
+972 DDHVFSNFG
-981 KYGGGFDGD
+981 QFGGGFKGD
-990 GTGKSGK
+990 ATGSAGK

-1014 KLDAITNSVKT
+1014 KNDAVTNSVKT
-1025 RKHYESDSFDYKIKI
+1025 SKYYALGSFDAQVQII
-1040 VDEYVRSSLLG
+1040 NQYVRSSLLG

-1059 QITPYGGQSFINR
+1059 QITPYGGQSFVNR

-1081 DYFEQSPD
+1081 DYFKASD
-1089 SLSNWNDV
+1089 DWNDV

-1115 YGVYTNKGSGELKF
+1115 YGVYTNKSDAELKF

-1153 QFSINAADN
+1153 QFSVNAVDN

-1169 EPSQITEAYTQDDPQ
+1169 EPAQITEAYTQDDPQ
-1184 FVYNTVYNTRNT
+1184 FVYNTVYNTQNT

-1204 DLNKEDYNKTVDT
+1204 DLNKEDYNKTIDT

-1222 DLKSNDEI
+1222 DLKTNDEI

-1254 IYTFKNNLLFWQ
+1254 IYKFKNNLLFWQ
-1266 QKAFGVLSV
+1266 QKAFGILSV

-1297 SRYDYFSN
+1297 SRYDYLSN
-1305 KFGMCKQQFCVTS
+1305 TYGMCKQQFCVAS

-1330 NVLCMFGGDSVV
+1330 NVICMFNGENVV
-1342 ELSKQGKVQG
+1342 ELSKQGKVQSIM
-1352 LVNSKADGSSGVFYD
+1352 NAKADGSSGVFYD

-1375 NVLQYKQQIAFNESI
+1375 NVFKDKQQIAFNEAI

-1400 FDGHIDF
+1400 FEGYTEF

-1413 VNTID
+1413 INTVN
-1418 DEINIFQYDCVSEN
+1418 DEVNIFHYDYMSDD
-1432 GLKDTQNQQIECY
+1432 GLKDTNRQFIKCY
-1445 LRYVVNQQPLVTKVF
+1445 VKYTVNQQPLVTKVF

-1470 LQRRPVYDK
+1470 LQGRPVYDK
-1479 DDYFSINH
+1479 DDYFSIDH
-1487 KYSWTTPMISSYSTL
+1487 KYTWETPMIKSASTL
-1502 KDSITVRENNHRFAI
+1502 ENSITLRENNHRFAI
-1517 PREGGLYGGRI
+1517 PRAGGLYGDRI
-1528 RGKYMI
+1528 RGKYMV
-1534 CEMTSKKPRYT
+1534 CEITSEKPRYT

>member
-1 MDTNTEQQ
+1 MDTNTEPQ

-24 VVSTNQYLDATNV
+24 VISTNQYLDATNI

-46 DSSRINRNGVI
+46 DGSKENRNGVL

-63 RMSAIIHPIP
+63 KVACIISGMPESYK
-73 NHYNYKVVAT
+73 NFKVVAT
-83 GSIRDYGII
+83 GSIRDYG
-92 VCVCTFNYRGILK
+92 VVVCTCKNNDTETLVVF
-105 TMLCVYRFKNAIGNG
+105 RFKNAIGG
-120 FHNQSYKEIDST
+120 ALHNQDFYYLNAPDL
-132 DMIVHA
+132 IVNAPLAHT
-138 QLPHDN
+138 N

-152 LNYESENN
+152 LNYESEDN

-165 ADSLDPIMMFNIT
+165 ADSLDTILVFNIMSKT
-178 RQSEYNDLDKC
+178 VYDDLDKC
-189 YIYPK
+189 YIYPT

-199 PKFQGYIPGKLKYS
+199 PKFECYIPGKLKYS

-223 KHGQHSDVSVAC
+223 KYGQHSDVSVAC

-258 DAQSNSGTKISV
+258 DSQSNSGVMVSVHIS
-270 QIKSEY
+270 KEY
-276 VHLDKIKVFR
+276 IHLGKIKVFR
-286 IQYFQNGQMPIISV
+286 IQYFQNGQMPTISV

-309 EFEDADI
+309 KYVDADI
-316 TVCDTGQEAL
+316 SICDTGQEAL

-377 RFDKNGNCTLTDVNG
+377 RFDINHNCTLTDING

-401 TIDNVDVPF
+401 TIDKVDVPF

-491 YVSRNN
+491 YVSRDN
-497 VKQQKSYYVTSSGG
+497 VKQSKSYYVTSSGD
-511 VQLASNGDKFDKG
+511 VQLASNGDKFDDG

-575 FTSNTMVNGT
+575 FTSNTLVNGT

-600 KHVPEGCVGYQI
+600 SNLPAGCVGYQI

-674 VYQMSDERNETENQC
+674 VYQMSDENSTKNHC
-689 MANLANNDLLQFVS
+689 MANLANNNLLQFVS

-709 PESFKTFIKD
+709 PESFKTFVKD

-728 FLFGSRGDRKFQDDI
+728 FLFGSRGDYRFKDDL
-743 YDSPSNGKY
+743 YDSPNKY
-752 IQEDGKRIPEGYTLT
+752 GYGDLVT
-767 TTWGIW
+767 TSKVSHH
-773 NHKFIFPGI
+773 NFIIPGI
-782 SNCTLETYHDTEDLA
+782 SNCALETYVDNRILA
-797 IRYVKNVEFTPDDHQ
+797 MRYVENIEFTPNDHE
-812 NIVYLDALLNL
+812 NIVYLDAILNL
-823 DLMQRINPWAFK
+823 DLMQRINPQAFK
-835 PYVLSK
+835 PFPMLGNK
-841 SRPYSF
+841 RPYSF
-847 YPIKSCA
+847 YPVKSCA
-854 YNRDPL
+854 YKRDPL
-860 YVHYDTDAKIAEVT
+860 YVKYDTNAKIAEIT
-874 DKNGMYIQQ
+874 DKNGTYMQQ

-897 TDRFDKTEN
+897 TDTFTGLSDKDVLTN
-906 VSVSDNYRKII
+906 RRKVI

-926 WDKLFK
+926 WNKLFK
-932 RNYNKDGEEKE
+932 RNYNKDGKEER

-955 GGHLFANAIT
+955 GGHLFVNAIT
-965 GGLATDL
+965 GGLATDT
-972 DREIFSNLG
+972 DAEVFGNFG
-981 KYGGGFDGD
+981 KFGGGFTGE
-990 GTGKSGK
+990 GTGDSGK

-1014 KLDAITNSVKT
+1014 KNDAVTNSVKT
-1025 RKHYESDSFDYKIKI
+1025 SKYYALNSSDEQINI
-1040 VDEYVRSSLLG
+1040 INEYVRSSLLG

-1059 QITPYGGQSFINR
+1059 QITPYGGQSFVNR

-1081 DYFEQSPD
+1081 DYFKASD
-1089 SLSNWNDV
+1089 DWNDV

-1103 IEIFEYTSMHKI
+1103 IEIFEYTSMHKT
-1115 YGVYTNKGSGELKF
+1115 YGVYTNNSDAELKF

-1153 QFSINAADN
+1153 QFSVNAADN

-1169 EPSQITEAYTQDDPQ
+1169 EPAQITEAYTQDDPQ
-1184 FVYNTVYNTRNT
+1184 FVYNTVYNTQNT

-1204 DLNKEDYNKTVDT
+1204 DLNKEDYNKTIDT

-1222 DLKSNDEI
+1222 DLKTNDEI

-1254 IYTFKNNLLFWQ
+1254 IYKFKNNLLFWQ
-1266 QKAFGVLSV
+1266 QKAFGILSV

-1297 SRYDYFSN
+1297 SRYDYISN
-1305 KFGMCKQQFCVTS
+1305 TYGMCKQQFCVAS

-1330 NVLCMFGGDSVV
+1330 NVICMFNGENVV
-1342 ELSKQGKVQG
+1342 ELSKQGKVQS
-1352 LVNSKADGSSGVFYD
+1352 LMNAKADGSSGVFYD

-1375 NVLQYKQQIAFNESI
+1375 NVFKDKQQIAFNEAI

-1400 FDGHIDF
+1400 FEGYAEF

-1413 VNTID
+1413 INTVD
-1418 DEINIFQYDCVSEN
+1418 DEVNIFHYDYMSDD
-1432 GLKDTQNQQIECY
+1432 GLKDTNRQFIKCY
-1445 LRYVVNQQPLVTKVF
+1445 VKYTVNQQPLVTKIF
-1460 DNQSIVTQED
+1460 DNQSIITQEN
-1470 LQRRPVYDK
+1470 LQGRPVYDK
-1479 DDYFSINH
+1479 DDYFSIDH
-1487 KYSWTTPMISSYSTL
+1487 KYTWETPMIKSASTL
-1502 KDSITVRENNHRFAI
+1502 ENSITLRENNHRFAI
-1517 PREGGLYGGRI
+1517 PRAGGLYGDRI
-1528 RGKYMI
+1528 RGKYMV
-1534 CEMTSKKPRYT
+1534 CEITSEKPRYT

>member
-1 MDTNTEQQ
+1 MDTNTEPQ

-24 VVSTNQYLDATNV
+24 VVSTNQYLDATNI

-46 DSSRINRNGVI
+46 DNSRINRNGVI

-63 RMSAIIHPIP
+63 RMSAIIHPSP

-92 VCVCTFNYRGILK
+92 VCVCTCKDNNTLK
-105 TMLCVYRFKNAIGNG
+105 EYNCLNVYRFKNAIGNG
-120 FHNQSYKEIDST
+120 LHNQSYKEIDST
-132 DMIVHA
+132 DMIVDA
-138 QLPHDN
+138 QLPNDN
-144 YPDKFSIQ
+144 YPNKFSIQ

-160 IKLYV
+160 IKLYI
-165 ADSLDPIMMFNIT
+165 ADSLDPIIMFNIT
-178 RQSEYNDLDKC
+178 KDSIYRDLDKC

-377 RFDKNGNCTLTDVNG
+377 RFDGNGNCTLTDVNRG
-392 GNKINITAD
+392 D
-401 TIDNVDVPF
+401 RWNVRRGDVDSMKVPR
-410 THDCF
+410 THDCY
-415 QSYNNINESK
+415 QEYNNINKNYSLK
-425 KLSGNEIPTDN
+425 GN
-436 QVYNKT
+436 QVYDIT
-442 GEYVGGSG
+442 GQYIGGSG

-468 RQCKDKNGNIVD
+468 RQYKDHD
-480 DYTRKVGTLYN
+480 DYVRKVGTLYN
-491 YVSRNN
+491 YVSRDN
-497 VKQQKSYYVTSSGG
+497 VKQQKSYYIKSSGD
-511 VQLASNGDKFDKG
+511 VQLASNGDKFDEG

-593 LGIQFKV
+593 LGIQFKI
-600 KHVPEGCVGYQI
+600 KHLPKGCVGYQI

-634 INTYSRV
+634 VNAYSRI
-641 FDQGDEDYQITKY
+641 FDNDKSDGFLITKY

-674 VYQMSDERNETENQC
+674 VNQMADIDNSANNQC
-689 MANLANNDLLQFVS
+689 MANLANNNLLQFIS

-709 PESFKTFIKD
+709 PESFKTFVKD

-728 FLFGSRGDRKFQDDI
+728 FLFGSRGDKDFRDDI
-743 YDSPSNGKY
+743 YDTPGSIYGDLETVFK
-752 IQEDGKRIPEGYTLT
+752 IK
-767 TTWGIW
+767 
-773 NHKFIFPGI
+773 NHKFIIPGI
-782 SNCTLETYHDTEDLA
+782 SNCTLETYVDNEGLLT
-797 IRYVKNVEFTPDDHQ
+797 RYVENVEFTPNDHE
-812 NIVYLDALLNL
+812 NIVYLDTVLNL
-823 DLMQRINPWAFK
+823 DLMQRINPHAFK
-835 PYVLSK
+835 EDVLSHD
-841 SRPYSF
+841 RPYSF
-847 YPIKSCA
+847 YPIKSCV
-854 YNRDPL
+854 YDRDPL
-860 YVHYDTDAKIAEVT
+860 YVTYDSDAKIAEVT
-874 DKNGMYIQQ
+874 EKNGIYMQQ

-897 TDRFDKTEN
+897 TDTFTKLSNIN
-906 VSVSDNYRKII
+906 VLINRRKII

-926 WDKLFK
+926 WDKFFK
-932 RNYNKDGEEKE
+932 RNYNKNGEEQR
-943 SSKQFSNYAVSS
+943 SSKQFPNYAVSS
-955 GGHLFANAIT
+955 GGHLFTNAIT
-965 GGLATDL
+965 GGLATDV
-972 DREIFSNLG
+972 DSAIFSNMG
-981 KYGGGFDGD
+981 RFGGGFKGD
-990 GTGKSGK
+990 GTGKAGK
-997 HVLWGTGGRC
+997 HVVWGTGGRC

-1014 KLDAITNSVKT
+1014 KLDTVTNSVKT
-1025 RKHYESDSFDYKIKI
+1025 SKYYWLNSIGDKIRLAG
-1040 VDEYVRSSLLG
+1040 EYIRSSLLG

-1081 DYFEQSPD
+1081 DYFEAPVDPD
-1089 SLSNWNDV
+1089 GPGDWNDV

-1115 YGVYTNKGSGELKF
+1115 YGAYTNKGNSELNY

-1222 DLKSNDEI
+1222 DLKANDEI

-1242 IDVDQQYGPITD
+1242 IDVDQQYGPITN

-1375 NVLQYKQQIAFNESI
+1375 NVLEYKQQIAFNESI

-1418 DEINIFQYDCVSEN
+1418 DKINIFQYDCISGY

-1470 LQRRPVYDK
+1470 LQSRPVYDK

-1502 KDSITVRENNHRFAI
+1502 QNSITVRENNHRFAI

-1534 CEMTSKKPRYT
+1534 CEITSKKPRYT

>member
-1 MDTNTEQQ
+1 MDTNIEPQ

-24 VVSTNQYLDATNV
+24 VVSTNQYLDATNI

-46 DSSRINRNGVI
+46 DGSKENRNGVL

-63 RMSAIIHPIP
+63 KVACIVSGMPESYK
-73 NHYNYKVVAT
+73 NFKVVAT
-83 GSIRDYGII
+83 GSIRDYG
-92 VCVCTFNYRGILK
+92 VVVCTCKNNGKETLVVF
-105 TMLCVYRFKNAIGNG
+105 RFKNAIGG
-120 FHNQSYKEIDST
+120 ALHNQDFYYLNAPDL
-132 DMIVHA
+132 IVNAPLAHT
-138 QLPHDN
+138 N

-152 LNYESENN
+152 LNYESEDN

-165 ADSLDPIMMFNIT
+165 ADSLDTILVFNIMSKT
-178 RQSEYNDLDKC
+178 VYDDLDKC
-189 YIYPK
+189 YIYPT

-199 PKFQGYIPGKLKYS
+199 PKFECYIPGKLKYS

-223 KHGQHSDVSVAC
+223 KYGQHSDVSVSC

-258 DAQSNSGTKISV
+258 DAQSNSGVMVSIHIS
-270 QIKSEY
+270 KEY
-276 VHLDKIKVFR
+276 VHLGKIKVFR
-286 IQYFQNGQMPIISV
+286 IQYLQNGQMPTISV

-309 EFEDADI
+309 KDVDADI
-316 TVCDTGQEAL
+316 SICDTGQEAL

-392 GNKINITAD
+392 GNKIDIKANNIP
-401 TIDNVDVPF
+401 NVPAN
-410 THDCF
+410 HDCF
-415 QSYNNINESK
+415 QSYNDINTK
-425 KLSGNEIPTDN
+425 QTIDGTN
-436 QVYNKT
+436 QVYDKT
-442 GEYVGGSG
+442 GSYIGGSG

-468 RQCKDKNGNIVD
+468 RQYNGND

-491 YVSRNN
+491 YVSRDN
-497 VKQQKSYYVTSSGG
+497 VKQQKSYYVTSFGD
-511 VQLASNGDKFDKG
+511 VQLASNGDKFDDG
-524 IKSNTYLLQSLRR
+524 IKSNTCLLQSLRR

-575 FTSNTMVNGT
+575 FTSNTKVNDT

-600 KHVPEGCVGYQI
+600 SNLPEGCVGYQI

-634 INTYSRV
+634 VNTYNRS
-641 FDQGDEDYQITKY
+641 FDKSVMEDGYMITKY

-660 GFLTTGMFIEGYGC
+660 GFLTTGMFIEGSGC
-674 VYQMSDERNETENQC
+674 VHQMSGKDTNTENQC
-689 MANLANNDLLQFVS
+689 MTNLANNSLLQFVS

-728 FLFGSRGDRKFQDDI
+728 FLFGSRGDKKFQDDI

-752 IQEDGKRIPEGYTLT
+752 IQADGKYIPEKEKLGT
-767 TTWGIW
+767 TYGII
-773 NHKFIFPGI
+773 NHKFIIPGI
-782 SNCTLETYHDTEDLA
+782 SNCVLETYVDKEKIA
-797 IRYVKNVEFTPDDHQ
+797 KRYVENVEFTEDDHEK
-812 NIVYLDALLNL
+812 IVYLDAYLNL
-823 DLMQRINPWAFK
+823 DLMQRINPWAFTE
-835 PYVLSK
+835 YVFGN

-847 YPIKSCA
+847 YPIKSSV
-854 YNRDPL
+854 YERDPM
-860 YVHYDTDAKIAEVT
+860 YVRYNTDSKIAEVT
-874 DKNGMYIQQ
+874 DKNGIYIQQ

-891 YESSNV
+891 YESSNA
-897 TDRFDKTEN
+897 TDTFRGPGNKN
-906 VSVSDNYRKII
+906 VLDNYRKVI

-926 WDKLFK
+926 WNKLFK
-932 RNYNKDGEEKE
+932 RNYNKDGKEER

-965 GGLATDL
+965 GGLATDT
-972 DREIFSNLG
+972 DNNVFSNFG
-981 KYGGGFDGD
+981 QFGGGFSGD
-990 GTGKSGK
+990 NTGKAGK

-1014 KLDAITNSVKT
+1014 KNDAITNSVNTSK
-1025 RKHYESDSFDYKIKI
+1025 YYASNDFDAQISI
-1040 VDEYVRSSLLG
+1040 INEYVRSSLLG

-1059 QITPYGGQSFINR
+1059 QITPYGGQSFVNR

-1081 DYFEQSPD
+1081 DYFKASD
-1089 SLSNWNDV
+1089 DWNDV

-1103 IEIFEYTSMHKI
+1103 IEIFEYTSMHKT
-1115 YGVYTNKGSGELKF
+1115 YGVYTNGSDADLKF

-1153 QFSINAADN
+1153 QFSVNAADN

-1169 EPSQITEAYTQDDPQ
+1169 EPAQITETYTQDDPQ
-1184 FVYNTVYNTRNT
+1184 FVYNTVYNTQNT
-1196 SRPHAIYD
+1196 SRPYAIYD
-1204 DLNKEDYNKTVDT
+1204 DLNKEDYNKTIDT

-1222 DLKSNDEI
+1222 DLKANDEI

-1254 IYTFKNNLLFWQ
+1254 IYKFKNNLLFWQ
-1266 QKAFGVLSV
+1266 QKAFGILSV

-1297 SRYDYFSN
+1297 SRYDYLSN
-1305 KFGMCKQQFCVTS
+1305 TYGMCKQQFCVAS

-1330 NVLCMFGGDSVV
+1330 NVICMFNGEHVV
-1342 ELSKQGKVQG
+1342 ELSKQGKVQS
-1352 LVNSKADGSSGVFYD
+1352 LMNAKADGSSGVFYD

-1375 NVLQYKQQIAFNESI
+1375 NVFKDKQQIAFNEAI

-1400 FDGHIDF
+1400 FEGYAEF

-1413 VNTID
+1413 INTVD
-1418 DEINIFQYDCVSEN
+1418 DEVNIFHYDYMSDD
-1432 GLKDTQNQQIECY
+1432 GLKDTNRQLIKCY
-1445 LRYVVNQQPLVTKVF
+1445 VKYTVNQQPLVTKVF

-1470 LQRRPVYDK
+1470 LQNRPVYDN

-1487 KYSWTTPMISSYSTL
+1487 KYTWETPMIKSASTL
-1502 KDSITVRENNHRFAI
+1502 ENSITLRENNHRFAI
-1517 PREGGLYGGRI
+1517 PRAGGLYGDRI
-1528 RGKYMI
+1528 RGKYMV
-1534 CEMTSKKPRYT
+1534 CEITSEKPRYT